1 MKKRCIS
8 LLLVLLMALT
18 LLPTEAL
25 ALLGGSIGNL
35 REVIQPVTIK
45 KEGVDDGSQLYS
57 MKMNNGKLVMFI
69 ATSGPHM
76 GKSVTTSDRGYTA
89 TMDSIRKGVYEK
101 ASFTFSGKSTWFGIN
116 KNLTI
121 RSMEVVDPEKT
132 PELAAFGTAIP
143 TENALVIRYTFDGD
157 NPKVMCFIS
166 YYFVELAPGVAKGT
180 LTDAAQTE
188 DGKTYALAAQAFW
201 CPDVMTDN
209 FDWFVFQWNQEYH
222 GFSRMG
228 HAAAERAAHVK
239 VSRTYES
246 GETTT
251 ATETDITAGMG
262 RVRTGASFFNGAVA
276 EIYSDSYGVDN
287 PFVLVDNENVC
298 RNEAEAPAFVRY
310 DAEGDVL
317 TAWGYTKKLSPD
329 PQDGSRGS
337 AFHIWGYR
345 NVYTKAEAAEQSKVN
360 FTRPDEVII
369 PQDSDKLGIYK
380 SGGSMLALPIR
391 DAAWEQALKKQHG
404 APLYTLRGDFKEG
417 RDDGGKFYEFTTGKV
432 ALTPTVTA
440 TWNSGQHFKVRV
452 DGNGRFTRFDTSA
465 GVEYNTPTF
474 KLYSPVTGM
483 TEAAGLDFDG
493 GEELTLHMKPEK
505 NAVLVFVN
513 IPQVSSHID
522 KAQLKGSG
530 DVVLSGQMGL
540 DLILNCAANE
550 LITLEKLS
558 YGPKGSNN
566 EFQQNGILAKG
577 EISSADLLGL
587 ELGKLKAA
595 INTFDGQEQY
605 DFELELN
612 AFDLFETE
620 AELQLKRLNNG
631 RLAPNN
637 LYFRFATAGGIPIVP
652 PVPTT
657 FIKGGGGG
665 FYGLADTIK
674 GDFVGIPPIRLKLSI
689 KADYV
694 KVIEGWANATVG
706 PGILEYEGENM
717 TIAKM
722 PFLRTFGMHLKL
734 EGEKRGYL
742 GTTYT
747 GLRAGGGMNIKLE
760 APKEPYAFFEVEGSA
775 EASVF
780 GGLDNY
786 KNPNSAYIQLDSR
799 GKINATVKIPER
811 LGKVR
816 FRILKGKKLFNTQ
829 VDFILGT
836 QTAIKVNPGTSFKDA
851 ATSAWK
857 NMSVYGGVSNHGK
870 ILASYYRIYY
880 VIPNHFGG
888 AFHLYKNINNG
899 WSLEG
904 EIERNGWFPSGSR
917 GLQAAA
923 APMTVMMAPLYDG
936 ETEEQVGIAVVETSL
951 YAVSADSVAMMATAL
966 PGGEGGFEQ
975 KIDYNAASGTAAP
988 SPESDLGL
996 MVMPKDGNDLDTL
1009 RKSMKLYEVSDDTSP
1024 KRIELK
1030 ETEYKEGEEAVE
1042 LGDANFTEVEDEG
1055 EDGTLKTG
1063 FLIDLKHMGGTDGK
1077 WKVTADCDFTCQLV
1091 ASAPLTSLELSLNPI
1106 NYEATST
1113 VKNRRDGKT
1122 YAVRYYLDTKAD
1134 GTGEHYFLGMMETA
1148 PYTCEVPK
1156 NGSIAPTGDY
1166 HVTAVLVEKV
1176 VGDFNGDGE
1185 TTEDEYSWVTVDTKT
1200 SAGTVKYT
1208 NNSKPAAPTN
1218 VTIEATGNET
1228 LTAKWD
1234 GVEKADGYRV
1244 TLYYQE
1250 GGTWKQAGA
1259 SYELDN
1265 ADFDKGG
1272 AATVS
1277 GGRYSL
1283 RMTPTVAGNSVTVIK
1298 NEAKP
1303 EESETSC
1310 SGGTSDEAPTNRDY
1324 KVAVEAIRYEESAI
1338 SYENG
1343 GAETE
1348 KANVRYFSDP
1358 TESTVPAYL
1367 PEYKAPEITVT
1378 SGRQTVTLNGA
1389 NGYGEMV
1396 WGEIPDRTL
1405 FTVKSTVD
1413 GTVDRITVTRE
1424 QGKGSFTVSGGGGTW
1439 TVTADAAGRELIA
1452 NSGRVCVVAEK
1463 GKDKT
1468 EYYLRLV
1475 LDDVPPIITV
1485 DAKNVR
1491 ADMTTGAYTVTG
1503 QTEPGLEVIMD
1514 STPELKGRADAEGRF
1529 SLSGTL
1535 PANAESETGFDSIL
1549 ASLTAKD
1556 GAGNEAEP
1564 ASVVI
1569 SARPETQWD
1578 RPAEPET
1585 PPSGGGGR
1593 RGGGSSS
1600 PTIIAI
1606 RSSADAASVT
1616 DYTDGIYG
1624 LTFRSSASF
1633 ASFLGVQ
1640 VDGKTIHPSNY
1651 IAEEGSIVVYLKA
1664 VYLRTLRKGLHTVTI
1679 LSSEGNASMNFTIGG
1694 VNSALTY
1701 DEGIGVYVC
1710 YGALSLAGMLL
1721 LRRRRIRN

>member
-25 ALLGGSIGNL
+25 AMLGGSVGNL

-101 ASFTFSGKSTWFGIN
+101 ASFTFSGKSIRFGIN
-116 KNLTI
+116 KALTI

-180 LTDAAQTE
+180 LTNETQTE

-239 VSRTYES
+239 ISRTYAS

-287 PFVLVDNENVC
+287 PFVLVDNENVR

-310 DAEGDVL
+310 DAEKDVL
-317 TAWGYTKKLSPD
+317 TAWGYTEKLSPD
-329 PQDGSRGS
+329 PQDGFRGG

-380 SGGSMLALPIR
+380 SGGSMLAISITDTAR
-391 DAAWEQALKKQHG
+391 EQVLKKQHG

-452 DGNGRFTRFDTSA
+452 DGNGRFTGFDTSA

-540 DLILNCAANE
+540 DLILNCAADQ

-566 EFQQNGILAKG
+566 EFQQNGILANGK
-577 EISSADLLGL
+577 ISSADLLGL
-587 ELGKLKAA
+587 ELGELEAA
-595 INTFDGQEQY
+595 INTFDGEEQY
-605 DFELELN
+605 DFKLELN
-612 AFDLFETE
+612 AFDLFETK

-674 GDFVGIPPIRLKLSI
+674 GDFVGIPPIQLKLSI

-706 PGILEYEGENM
+706 PGILEYSGTDM

-722 PFLRTFGMHLKL
+722 PFLREFGMRLKL
-734 EGEKRGYL
+734 EGEKRHYL
-742 GTTYT
+742 GKDYT

-780 GGLDNY
+780 GGLDSY
-786 KNPNSAYIQLDSR
+786 KNPTSAYIQLDSR

-811 LGKVR
+811 LGRVR

-836 QTAIKVNPGTSFKDA
+836 QTAMNVAKGTSFKDA
-851 ATSAWK
+851 VTSAWN

-870 ILASYYRIYY
+870 FLASYYRIYY

-899 WSLEG
+899 WTLEG

-951 YAVSADSVAMMATAL
+951 YAVSADSVAMMAMAL
-966 PGGEGGFEQ
+966 PGGGGFEQ
-975 KIDYNAASGTAAP
+975 VIDYNANSAP
-988 SPESDLGL
+988 SSESDLSL
-996 MVMPKDGNDLDTL
+996 MVMLENEGDIDTL
-1009 RKSMKLYEVSDDTSP
+1009 RKTMKLYEVAEDTSLTP
-1024 KRIELK
+1024 IALK
-1030 ETEYKEGEEAVE
+1030 ETEYKEEEEAVE
-1042 LGDANFTEVEDEG
+1042 LGDANFTEVEEG
-1055 EDGTLKTG
+1055 EDGSSKKG
-1063 FLIDLKHMGGTDGK
+1063 FLIDLNHKGIADGK
-1077 WKVTADCDFTCQLV
+1077 WKVMADCDFTCQLV
-1091 ASAPLTSLELSLNPI
+1091 ASAPLTSLELNLSG
-1106 NYEATST
+1106 YTATSI
-1113 VKNRRDGKT
+1113 VQNGREKKT
-1122 YAVRYYLDTKAD
+1122 YAVRYYLDTKED
-1134 GTGEHYFLGMMETA
+1134 RTGEHYFLGMMETA
-1148 PYTCEVPK
+1148 PYTYKVPSE
-1156 NGSIAPTGDY
+1156 GSIAPTGDY
-1166 HVTAVLVEKV
+1166 YVTAVLVEKV
-1176 VGDFNGDGE
+1176 VGDFNGDGK

-1200 SAGTVKYT
+1200 SADKVTYT
-1208 NNSKPAAPTN
+1208 NTSKPAAPKN

-1228 LTAKWD
+1228 LTAAWD
-1234 GVEKADGYRV
+1234 GVADAGGYRV

-1265 ADFDKGG
+1265 ADFTKGG

-1283 RMTPTVAGNSVTVIK
+1283 RMTPTVAGNSVTVSQ
-1298 NEAKP
+1298 NENDPAI
-1303 EESETSC
+1303 SF
-1310 SGGTSDEAPTNRDY
+1310 SGGTSDEAPTNVNY
-1324 KVAVEAIRYEESAI
+1324 KVTVEAIRYEESAI
-1338 SYENG
+1338 NYENE

-1358 TESTVPAYL
+1358 AVSTAVNL
-1367 PEYKAPEITVT
+1367 PKYVAPEITVT
-1378 SGRQTVTLNGA
+1378 SGRQTVMLNGA

-1396 WGEIPDRTL
+1396 WSAIPTETL
-1405 FTVKSTVD
+1405 FTVK
-1413 GTVDRITVTRE
+1413 GAVDRISVTPE
-1424 QGKGSFTVSGGGGTW
+1424 QGSGSFNVSGSGGTW
-1439 TVTADAAGRELIA
+1439 TVTANDAGRELIA

-1491 ADMTTGAYTVTG
+1491 ADMTTGEYTVTG

-1593 RGGGSSS
+1593 RGGGSSF

-1721 LRRRRIRN
+1721 LRRRRIRS

>member
-25 ALLGGSIGNL
+25 AMLGGRVTSL
-35 REVIQPVTIK
+35 REMIQPVTIK
-45 KEGVDDGSQLYS
+45 KEGVEDGSQLYS
-57 MKMNNGKLVMFI
+57 MRMNNGKLVMSI
-69 ATSGPHM
+69 VTSGPHM
-76 GKSVTTSDRGYTA
+76 GKTVTTSDRGYTA
-89 TMDSIRKGVYEK
+89 PMDSIRKGVYEQPMFFFW
-101 ASFTFSGKSTWFGIN
+101 SRNYLGL
-116 KNLTI
+116 LTI
-121 RSMEVVDPEKT
+121 RSMEVVDPDEYGLTMMDDPMPK
-132 PELAAFGTAIP
+132 
-143 TENALVIRYTFDGD
+143 ENALTIKYTFEED
-157 NPKVMCFIS
+157 NPKVACFIS
-166 YYFVELAPGVAKGT
+166 YYFVELAPGVTNGEIQ
-180 LTDAAQTE
+180 DAPE
-188 DGKTYALAAQAFW
+188 EVDGKTYALAAEALW
-201 CPDVMTDN
+201 YPDVAGDT
-209 FDWFVFQWNQEYH
+209 FDMFTFAWNMEYY

-228 HAAAERAAHVK
+228 HAAAGRAAHVK
-239 VSRTYES
+239 ISRDYES
-246 GETTT
+246 T
-251 ATETDITAGMG
+251 AKETDITAGMG
-262 RVRTGASFFNGAVA
+262 QVMMGRDVSNGIM

-287 PFVLVDNENVC
+287 PFVMGGDWRVDANG
-298 RNEAEAPAFVRY
+298 AQAPVSVRY

-317 TAWGYTKKLSPD
+317 TTLAGGGWLEPGGEFQK
-329 PQDGSRGS
+329 RV
-337 AFHIWGYR
+337 FHIWGFR
-345 NVYTKAEAAEQSKVN
+345 DVYTKAEVAEQGGSN
-360 FTRPDEVII
+360 LTQPDEVII
-369 PQDSDKLGIYK
+369 PQASDKLGIYK

-432 ALTPTVTA
+432 ALTPTITA

-452 DGNGRFTRFDTSA
+452 DGNGRFTRFDTSV

-493 GEELTLHMKPEK
+493 GEELTLHMKPDK

-513 IPQVSSHID
+513 IPQVSSHIN
-522 KAQLKGSG
+522 KAELKGSG

-540 DLILNCAANE
+540 DLILNCAADQ

-566 EFQQNGILAKG
+566 EFQQNGILANGK
-577 EISSADLLGL
+577 ISSADLLGL
-587 ELGKLKAA
+587 ELGELEAA
-595 INTFDGQEQY
+595 INTFDGEEQY
-605 DFELELN
+605 DFKLELN
-612 AFDLFETE
+612 AFDLFETK

-674 GDFVGIPPIRLKLSI
+674 GDFVGIPPIQLKLSI

-706 PGILEYEGENM
+706 PGILEYSGTDM

-722 PFLRTFGMHLKL
+722 PFLREFGMRLKL
-734 EGEKRGYL
+734 EGEKRSYL
-742 GTTYT
+742 NETYT

-780 GGLDNY
+780 GGLDSY
-786 KNPNSAYIQLDSR
+786 KNPTSAYIQLDSR
-799 GKINATVKIPER
+799 GKINATVKIPEQ
-811 LGKVR
+811 LGRVR

-836 QTAIKVNPGTSFKDA
+836 QTAMNVAKGTPFKDA
-851 ATSAWK
+851 VTSAWN
-857 NMSVYGGVSNHGK
+857 NMSVYGGVSNQGK
-870 ILASYYRIYY
+870 FLASYYRIYY

-951 YAVSADSVAMMATAL
+951 YAVSADSVAMMAVAL
-966 PGGEGGFEQ
+966 SGGGGFEQ
-975 KIDYNAASGTAAP
+975 EIDYNAASGP
-988 SPESDLGL
+988 SSESDLGL
-996 MVMPKDGNDLDTL
+996 MVMLKDGNDLDTL
-1009 RKSMKLYEVSDDTSP
+1009 RKSMKLYEVADDTTLMP
-1024 KRIELK
+1024 ITLT
-1030 ETEYKEGEEAVE
+1030 ETKYEGEAVN
-1042 LGDANFTEVEDEG
+1042 LAGANFTEVEDEG
-1055 EDGTLKTG
+1055 EDGSSKKG
-1063 FLIDLKHMGGTDGK
+1063 FLIDLNHQGGENGK
-1077 WKVTADCDFTCQLV
+1077 WKVTADCDFTCHLV
-1091 ASAPLTSLELSLNPI
+1091 ASAPLTTLDLKLTG
-1106 NYEATST
+1106 YDATST
-1113 VKNRRDGKT
+1113 VKNERKDKT
-1122 YAVRYYLDTKAD
+1122 YAVRYYLDTKED
-1134 GTGEHYFLGMMETA
+1134 RTGEHYFLDMVEGA
-1148 PYTCEVPK
+1148 GSYTYEVPK
-1156 NGSIAPTGDY
+1156 KGSIAPSGDY
-1166 HVTAVLVEKV
+1166 YVTAVLVEKV
-1176 VGDFNGDGE
+1176 TGDFNGDGK

-1200 SAGTVKYT
+1200 SRGTVKYT
-1208 NNSKPAAPTN
+1208 NTSKPAAPTN
-1218 VTIEATGNET
+1218 VTIETTGNET
-1228 LTAKWD
+1228 LTAEWN
-1234 GVEKADGYRV
+1234 GVADAGGYRV

-1265 ADFDKGG
+1265 ADFTKGG

-1283 RMTPTVAGNSVTVIK
+1283 RMTPTVAGNSVTVSQ
-1298 NEAKP
+1298 NENDPAI
-1303 EESETSC
+1303 SF
-1310 SGGTSDEAPTNRDY
+1310 SGGTSDEAPTNRNY
-1324 KVAVEAIRYEESAI
+1324 KVTVEAICYEETAI
-1338 SYENG
+1338 NYENE
-1343 GAETE
+1343 GAKTE

-1358 TESTVPAYL
+1358 TESTKPAYL
-1367 PEYKAPEITVT
+1367 PKYTAPEITVT
-1378 SGRQTVTLNGA
+1378 GDRQTVTLNGA

-1396 WGEIPDRTL
+1396 WGEEPWGTL
-1405 FTVKSTVD
+1405 FTVTGAVD
-1413 GTVDRITVTRE
+1413 GISVAPE
-1424 QGKGSFTVSGGGGTW
+1424 QGSGRFTVSGGGGTW
-1439 TVTADAAGRELIA
+1439 TVEADAAGEELIA
-1452 NSGRVCVVAEK
+1452 NSGRVRIVAEK
-1463 GKDKT
+1463 GNDRT

-1514 STPELKGRADAEGRF
+1514 STPELKGVADAEGRF

-1578 RPAEPET
+1578 RPPAVPET
-1585 PPSGGGGR
+1585 PSSGGGR
-1593 RGGGSSS
+1593 RSGGSSF

-1606 RSSADAASVT
+1606 RSSDDAASVT

>member
-25 ALLGGSIGNL
+25 AMLGGEVENL
-35 REVIQPVTIK
+35 RDVMQAVTIK

-101 ASFTFSGKSTWFGIN
+101 ASFTFTGKNTWISG

-132 PELAAFGTAIP
+132 PELAAVGTAIP

-166 YYFVELAPGVAKGT
+166 YYFVELAPGVTNGI
-180 LTDAAQTE
+180 LTDEAQTV

-228 HAAAERAAHVK
+228 HAAAGRAAHVK
-239 VSRTYES
+239 ISRDYQD
-246 GETTT
+246 
-251 ATETDITAGMG
+251 AAKETDITAGMG
-262 RVRTGASFFNGAVA
+262 RVSTGASFFNGAVA
-276 EIYSDSYGVDN
+276 EIYSDSYGADN
-287 PFVLVDNENVC
+287 PFVLVDDARVK
-298 RNEAEAPAFVRY
+298 RNEAGAPAFVRY

-317 TAWGYTKKLSPD
+317 TAWGYTEKLSPD
-329 PQDGSRGS
+329 PQDGFRGG

-380 SGGSMLALPIR
+380 SGGSMLAMPITDTAR
-391 DAAWEQALKKQHG
+391 EQVLKRQHG

-440 TWNSGQHFKVRV
+440 SWNSGQHFKVRV

-513 IPQVSSHID
+513 IPQVSSHIN

-530 DVVLSGQMGL
+530 DVVLSGHMGL
-540 DLILNCAANE
+540 NLILNCAADQ

-566 EFQQNGILAKG
+566 EFQQNGILANG
-577 EISSADLLGL
+577 EIETASLLGL
-587 ELGKLKAA
+587 DLGELKAA
-595 INTFDGQEQY
+595 INTFDGEEQY
-605 DFELELN
+605 DFKLKLN
-612 AFDLFETE
+612 AFDLFETK

-637 LYFRFATAGGIPIVP
+637 LYFRLGIAGGIPIVP

-665 FYGLADTIK
+665 FYGLADTIN
-674 GDFVGIPPIRLKLSI
+674 GDFIGIPPIQLKLSI

-722 PFLRTFGMHLKL
+722 PFLETFSMHLKL
-734 EGEKRGYL
+734 EGEKRSYL
-742 GTTYT
+742 GKDYT
-747 GLRAGGGMNIKLE
+747 GLRAGGGMGIKLN

-811 LGKVR
+811 LGRVK

-836 QTAIKVNPGTSFKDA
+836 QTAMNVAKGTSFKDA
-851 ATSAWK
+851 VTSAWN
-857 NMSVYGGVSNHGK
+857 NMSVYGGVSNQGK
-870 ILASYYRIYY
+870 FLASYYRIYY

-888 AFHLYKNINNG
+888 GFHLWKNINNG
-899 WSLEG
+899 WSLEQ
-904 EIERNGWFPSGSR
+904 EIARNGWFPSGSQSLR
-917 GLQAAA
+917 AAA
-923 APMTVMMAPLYDG
+923 APMTVMMAPLYNG

-951 YAVSADSVAMMATAL
+951 YAVSADSVAMMAVAL
-966 PGGEGGFEQ
+966 SGGEGGFEQ
-975 KIDYNAASGTAAP
+975 KIDYNAASGTPGP
-988 SPESDLGL
+988 SSESDLGL
-996 MVMPKDGNDLDTL
+996 MVMPKDGNDLQKL
-1009 RKSMKLYEVSDDTSP
+1009 RDSMKLYEVADDTSP
-1024 KRIELK
+1024 TRIPLK
-1030 ETEYKEGEEAVE
+1030 ETKYDDEAEAIVQQE
-1042 LGDANFTEVEDEG
+1042 TDVNFTEVEDEG
-1055 EDGTLKTG
+1055 EDGTPKTG
-1063 FLIDLKHMGGTDGK
+1063 FLIDLKHDVGTSGK

-1091 ASAPLTSLELSLNPI
+1091 ASAPLTSLELNLTG
-1106 NYEATST
+1106 YEATPT
-1113 VKNRRDGKT
+1113 VKNERKDKT
-1122 YAVRYYLDTKAD
+1122 YAVRYYLDTEPD
-1134 GTGEHYFLGMMETA
+1134 GTGEHYFLGMVETA
-1148 PYTCEVPK
+1148 PYTYKVPSE
-1156 NGSIAPTGDY
+1156 GSIAPTGEY
-1166 HVTAVLVEKV
+1166 FVTAVLVEKV
-1176 VGDFNGDGE
+1176 TGDFNGDGK

-1200 SAGTVKYT
+1200 SAGTVKYE
-1208 NNSKPAAPTN
+1208 NDSKPKSPKN
-1218 VTIEATGNET
+1218 VTIAATGNET
-1228 LTAKWD
+1228 LTAAWD
-1234 GVEKADGYRV
+1234 SVEKADGYRV
-1244 TLYYQE
+1244 TLYYQD
-1250 GGTWKQAGA
+1250 GSGNWKQAGA

-1265 ADFDKGG
+1265 ADFTKGG
-1272 AATVS
+1272 AASKS
-1277 GGRYSL
+1277 GERYSL
-1283 RMTPTVAGNSVTVIK
+1283 RMAPTVAGNSVTVSQ
-1298 NEAKP
+1298 NETDP
-1303 EESETSC
+1303 TISF
-1310 SGGTSDEAPTNRDY
+1310 SGGTSDEAPTNVNY
-1324 KVAVEAIRYEESAI
+1324 KVTVEAIRYEESAI
-1338 SYENG
+1338 NYENV

-1358 TESTVPAYL
+1358 AVSTAVNL
-1367 PEYKAPEITVT
+1367 PKYTAPEITVT
-1378 SGRQTVTLNGA
+1378 GGGRIVTLNGT

-1396 WGEIPDRTL
+1396 WGAVPERTL

-1413 GTVDRITVTRE
+1413 GTVDRITVTPE
-1424 QGKGSFTVSGGGGTW
+1424 QGSGSGSFNVSGSGGTW
-1439 TVTADAAGRELIA
+1439 TVTADDAGRELIA
-1452 NSGRVCVVAEK
+1452 NSGRVCIVAEK
-1463 GKDKT
+1463 GKDRT

-1535 PANAESETGFDSIL
+1535 PANGESETGFDSIL

-1578 RPAEPET
+1578 RPVEPET

-1593 RGGGSSS
+1593 RGGGSSF

>member
-25 ALLGGSIGNL
+25 ALLGGSVGNL
-35 REVIQPVTIK
+35 REVTQPVTIK

-101 ASFTFSGKSTWFGIN
+101 ASFTFSGKSIRFGIN
-116 KNLTI
+116 KALTI

-132 PELAAFGTAIP
+132 PELEAFGTAIP

-180 LTDAAQTE
+180 LTNETQTE

-287 PFVLVDNENVC
+287 PFVLVDNENVH

-310 DAEGDVL
+310 DAEKDVL

-329 PQDGSRGS
+329 PQDGFRGG

-380 SGGSMLALPIR
+380 SGGSMLAISITDTAR
-391 DAAWEQALKKQHG
+391 EQVLKRQHG

-417 RDDGGKFYEFTTGKV
+417 RDDGGKFYEFTSGKV
-432 ALTPTVTA
+432 ALTPTITA

-452 DGNGRFTRFDTSA
+452 DGNGRFTRFDTSV

-540 DLILNCAANE
+540 DLILNCAAEE

-566 EFQQNGILAKG
+566 EFQQNGILANGK
-577 EISSADLLGL
+577 ISSADLLGL
-587 ELGKLKAA
+587 ELGELEAA

-605 DFELELN
+605 DFKLELN
-612 AFDLFETE
+612 AFDLFETK

-665 FYGLADTIK
+665 FYGLADTIN

-734 EGEKRGYL
+734 EGEKRRYL
-742 GTTYT
+742 NKTYT

-786 KNPNSAYIQLDSR
+786 KNPTSAYIQLDSR

-811 LGKVR
+811 LGRVK

-836 QTAIKVNPGTSFKDA
+836 QTAMNVAKGTPFKDA
-851 ATSAWK
+851 VTSAWN
-857 NMSVYGGVSNHGK
+857 NMSVYGGVSNQGK
-870 ILASYYRIYY
+870 FLASYYRIYY

-899 WSLEG
+899 WTLEG

-966 PGGEGGFEQ
+966 PGGGGFYEV
-975 KIDYNAASGTAAP
+975 IDYKAASSTAAP

-996 MVMPKDGNDLDTL
+996 MVMLENEGDLETL
-1009 RKSMKLYEVSDDTSP
+1009 RNSMKLYKVAEDTTP
-1024 KRIELK
+1024 IALK
-1030 ETEYKEGEEAVE
+1030 ETEYKEEEAVE

-1055 EDGTLKTG
+1055 EDGSSKKG
-1063 FLIDLKHMGGTDGK
+1063 FLIDLNHKGNADGK

-1091 ASAPLTSLELSLNPI
+1091 ASAPLTSLDLNLTG
-1106 NYEATST
+1106 YDATST
-1113 VKNRRDGKT
+1113 VQNGRDGKT
-1122 YAVRYYLDTKAD
+1122 YAVRYYLDTEKD
-1134 GTGEHYFLGMMETA
+1134 GTGEHYFLDMMETA
-1148 PYTCEVPK
+1148 PYTYKVPSE
-1156 NGSIAPTGDY
+1156 GSIAPSGEY
-1166 HVTAVLVEKV
+1166 FVTAVLVEKV
-1176 VGDFNGDGE
+1176 DFKANGKE
-1185 TTEDEYSWVTVDTKT
+1185 ESAWVTVDTKP
-1200 SAGTVKYT
+1200 SAGKVIYT
-1208 NNSKPAAPTN
+1208 NTSKPNAPKN
-1218 VTIEATGNET
+1218 VTIAATGNET
-1228 LTAKWD
+1228 LTAEWD

-1250 GGTWKQAGA
+1250 NGTWKQAGA

-1272 AATVS
+1272 AAAMS

-1283 RMTPTVAGNSVTVIK
+1283 RMAPTVAGNSVTVSQ
-1298 NEAKP
+1298 NETDP
-1303 EESETSC
+1303 TISF
-1310 SGGTSDEAPTNRDY
+1310 SGGTSDEAPTNVNY
-1324 KVAVEAIRYEESAI
+1324 KVTVEAIRYEESAI
-1338 SYENG
+1338 NYENG

-1358 TESTVPAYL
+1358 AESSEVNL
-1367 PEYKAPEITVT
+1367 PKYTAPEITVT
-1378 SGRQTVTLNGA
+1378 SDGQIVTLNGA

-1396 WGEIPDRTL
+1396 WGEVPAGTL
-1405 FTVKSTVD
+1405 FTVTGAVD
-1413 GTVDRITVTRE
+1413 GITVTPE
-1424 QGKGSFTVSGGGGTW
+1424 QGGGRFNVSGGSGTW
-1439 TVTADAAGRELIA
+1439 TVTADDAGEALIA
-1452 NSGRVCVVAEK
+1452 NSGRVCIVAQK
-1463 GKDKT
+1463 GNDRT

-1475 LDDVPPIITV
+1475 VDDVPPIITV

-1535 PANAESETGFDSIL
+1535 PANGESETGFDSIL
-1549 ASLTAKD
+1549 ASLTARD

-1578 RPAEPET
+1578 RPVEPET

-1593 RGGGSSS
+1593 RGGRSSF

>member
-25 ALLGGSIGNL
+25 ALLGGSVGNL

-101 ASFTFSGKSTWFGIN
+101 ASFTFSGKSIRFGIN
-116 KNLTI
+116 KALTI

-180 LTDAAQTE
+180 LTNETQTE

-239 VSRTYES
+239 ISRTYES

-287 PFVLVDNENVC
+287 PFVLVDNDNV
-298 RNEAEAPAFVRY
+298 RGNEAEAPAFVRY
-310 DAEGDVL
+310 DAEKDVL
-317 TAWGYTKKLSPD
+317 TAWGYTEKLSPD
-329 PQDGSRGS
+329 PQDGSRGG

-417 RDDGGKFYEFTTGKV
+417 RDDGGKFYEFTSGKV

-440 TWNSGQHFKVRV
+440 SWNSGQHFKVRV
-452 DGNGRFTRFDTSA
+452 DGNGRFTRFDTSV

-493 GEELTLHMKPEK
+493 GEELTLHIKPEK

-513 IPQVSSHID
+513 IPQVSSLIE

-530 DVVLSGQMGL
+530 DVVLSGHMGL
-540 DLILNCAANE
+540 DLILNCAADQ

-566 EFQQNGILAKG
+566 EFQQNGIKANG
-577 EISSADLLGL
+577 EIDTASLLGL

-612 AFDLFETE
+612 AFDLFETK
-620 AELQLKRLNNG
+620 ADLQLKRLNNG

-665 FYGLADTIK
+665 FYGLADTIN
-674 GDFVGIPPIRLKLSI
+674 GDFVGIPPIQLKLSI

-722 PFLRTFGMHLKL
+722 PFLRTFGMRLKL
-734 EGEKRGYL
+734 EGEKRSYL
-742 GTTYT
+742 GKTYT

-780 GGLDNY
+780 GGLDSYKSPNY
-786 KNPNSAYIQLDSR
+786 AYIQLDSR

-811 LGKVR
+811 LGRVK

-836 QTAIKVNPGTSFKDA
+836 QTAMTVAKGTPFKDA
-851 ATSAWK
+851 VTSAWN
-857 NMSVYGGVSNHGK
+857 NMSVYGGVSNQGK
-870 ILASYYRIYY
+870 FLASYYRIYY

-966 PGGEGGFEQ
+966 PGGGGFYEV
-975 KIDYNAASGTAAP
+975 IDYKAASSTATP

-1030 ETEYKEGEEAVE
+1030 ETEYKEEEEAVE

-1055 EDGTLKTG
+1055 EDGTIKKG
-1063 FLIDLKHMGGTDGK
+1063 FLIDLNHKGDKDGK

-1091 ASAPLTSLELSLNPI
+1091 ASAPLTSLELTLNG
-1106 NYEATST
+1106 YEATSK
-1113 VKNRRDGKT
+1113 VKNGRTDKT
-1122 YAVRYYLDTKAD
+1122 YAVRYYLDTEKD
-1134 GTGEHYFLGMMETA
+1134 GTGEHYFLGMVETA
-1148 PYTCEVPK
+1148 PYTYKVPDK
-1156 NGSIAPTGDY
+1156 GSIAPTGEY
-1166 HVTAVLVEKV
+1166 YVTAVLVEKV
-1176 VGDFNGDGE
+1176 DFEASGKKE
-1185 TTEDEYSWVTVDTKT
+1185 SAWVTVDTKT

-1208 NNSKPAAPTN
+1208 NDSKPNKPTN
-1218 VTIEATGNET
+1218 VTIAATGNET
-1228 LTAKWD
+1228 LTAAWD
-1234 GVEKADGYRV
+1234 GVAEADGYRV

-1272 AATVS
+1272 AASKS
-1277 GGRYSL
+1277 GGKYSL
-1283 RMTPTVAGNSVTVIK
+1283 RMAPTVAGNNITVNK
-1298 NEAKP
+1298 NDAKP
-1303 EESETSC
+1303 EESGINL
-1310 SGGTSDEAPTNRDY
+1310 SGGTSDEAPTNVNY
-1324 KVAVEAIRYEESAI
+1324 KVAVEAIRYE
-1338 SYENG
+1338 G
-1343 GAETE
+1343 GAKE
-1348 KANVRYFSDP
+1348 ANVRYFSAP
-1358 TESTVPAYL
+1358 AESSEVNL
-1367 PEYKAPEITVT
+1367 PEYKAPEIIVT
-1378 SGRQTVTLNGA
+1378 SGGQTVKLNGT

-1396 WGEIPDRTL
+1396 WREAPWGTL

-1413 GTVDRITVTRE
+1413 GTVDRITVTPE
-1424 QGKGSFTVSGGGGTW
+1424 QGSGSGSFNVSGSGGTW
-1439 TVTADAAGRELIA
+1439 TVTADDAGRELIA
-1452 NSGRVCVVAEK
+1452 NSGRVCIVAQK
-1463 GKDKT
+1463 GNDRT

-1491 ADMTTGAYTVTG
+1491 ADMKTGEYTVTG

-1578 RPAEPET
+1578 RPPAEPET

-1593 RGGGSSS
+1593 RGGGSSF

>member
-18 LLPTEAL
+18 LLPAEAL
-25 ALLGGSIGNL
+25 ALLGGSVGNL

-101 ASFTFSGKSTWFGIN
+101 ASFTFSGKSIRFGIN
-116 KNLTI
+116 KALTI

-132 PELAAFGTAIP
+132 PELTAFGTAIP

-180 LTDAAQTE
+180 LTNETQTE

-287 PFVLVDNENVC
+287 PFVLVDNENVH
-298 RNEAEAPAFVRY
+298 RNEAEAPVFVRY

-329 PQDGSRGS
+329 PQDGSRGG

-380 SGGSMLALPIR
+380 SGGSMLAMPITDTAR
-391 DAAWEQALKKQHG
+391 EQVLKRQHG

-417 RDDGGKFYEFTTGKV
+417 RDDGGKFYEFTSGKV

-522 KAQLKGSG
+522 KAQMKGSG

-566 EFQQNGILAKG
+566 EFQQNGIKAQG

-612 AFDLFETE
+612 AFELFKTD

-665 FYGLADTIK
+665 FYGLADTIN
-674 GDFVGIPPIRLKLSI
+674 GDFVGIPPIQLKLSI

-706 PGILEYEGENM
+706 PGILEYSGTDM

-722 PFLRTFGMHLKL
+722 PFLREFGMRLKL
-734 EGEKRGYL
+734 EGERRSYL
-742 GTTYT
+742 GKEYT

-811 LGKVR
+811 LGRVK

-836 QTAIKVNPGTSFKDA
+836 QTAMNVAKGTSFKDA
-851 ATSAWK
+851 VTSAWN
-857 NMSVYGGVSNHGK
+857 NMSVYGGVSNQGK
-870 ILASYYRIYY
+870 FLASYYRIYY

-899 WSLEG
+899 WTLEG

-951 YAVSADSVAMMATAL
+951 YAVSADSVAMMAMAL
-966 PGGEGGFEQ
+966 PGGGGFEQ
-975 KIDYNAASGTAAP
+975 VIDYNAASSTAAP

-996 MVMPKDGNDLDTL
+996 MVMLENKDDLDTL
-1009 RKSMKLYEVSDDTSP
+1009 RKSMKLYEVAEDTTLKP
-1024 KRIELK
+1024 IALK

-1055 EDGTLKTG
+1055 EDGTRKTG
-1063 FLIDLKHMGGTDGK
+1063 FLIDLNHKGNADGK

-1091 ASAPLTSLELSLNPI
+1091 ASAPLTTLDLNLTG
-1106 NYEATST
+1106 YDATST
-1113 VKNRRDGKT
+1113 VQNGRDKKT
-1122 YAVRYYLDTKAD
+1122 YAVRYYLDTKED
-1134 GTGEHYFLGMMETA
+1134 RTGEHYFLDMVESA
-1148 PYTCEVPK
+1148 PYTYNVPHE
-1156 NGSIAPTGDY
+1156 GSIAPTGNY

-1176 VGDFNGDGE
+1176 DFKANGKE
-1185 TTEDEYSWVTVDTKT
+1185 ESAWVTVDTKT
-1200 SAGTVKYT
+1200 SADKVTYT
-1208 NNSKPAAPTN
+1208 NTSKPTAPEN
-1218 VTIEATGNET
+1218 VTIAATGNET
-1228 LTAKWD
+1228 LTAEWD
-1234 GVEKADGYRV
+1234 SVADAGGYRV

-1265 ADFDKGG
+1265 ADFTKGG
-1272 AATVS
+1272 AATVN

-1283 RMTPTVAGNSVTVIK
+1283 RMTPTVAGKDVTVIK

-1303 EESETSC
+1303 EESGIDL
-1310 SGGTSDEAPTNRDY
+1310 SGGTSDEAPTNVNY
-1324 KVAVEAIRYEESAI
+1324 KVAVEAIRYEEK
-1338 SYENG
+1338 E
-1343 GAETE
+1343 
-1348 KANVRYFSDP
+1348 ANVRYFSDP
-1358 TESTVPAYL
+1358 AVSTAVNL
-1367 PEYKAPEITVT
+1367 PKYVAPEITVT
-1378 SGRQTVTLNGA
+1378 SGRQIVTLNGG

-1405 FTVKSTVD
+1405 FTVKGEVD
-1413 GTVDRITVTRE
+1413 GITVTPE
-1424 QGKGSFTVSGGGGTW
+1424 QRSGRFTVSGSGGTW
-1439 TVTADAAGRELIA
+1439 TVEANDDGRELIA
-1452 NSGRVCVVAEK
+1452 NSGRVCIVAAK
-1463 GKDKT
+1463 GNDRT

-1514 STPELKGRADAEGRF
+1514 STPALTGRADAEGRF

-1549 ASLTAKD
+1549 ASLTAED

-1578 RPAEPET
+1578 RPPAVPET
-1585 PPSGGGGR
+1585 PSGGGGR
-1593 RGGGSSS
+1593 RGGGSSF

-1606 RSSADAASVT
+1606 RSSDDAASVT

-1721 LRRRRIRN
+1721 LRRRRIRS

>member
-25 ALLGGSIGNL
+25 ALLGGSVGNL

-101 ASFTFSGKSTWFGIN
+101 ASFTFSGKSIRFGIN
-116 KNLTI
+116 KALTI

-180 LTDAAQTE
+180 LTNEAQTE

-251 ATETDITAGMG
+251 AKETDITAGMG

-287 PFVLVDNENVC
+287 PFVLVDNENVR

-329 PQDGSRGS
+329 PQDGFRGG

-380 SGGSMLALPIR
+380 SGGSMLAMPITDTAR
-391 DAAWEQALKKQHG
+391 EQVLKKQHG

-417 RDDGGKFYEFTTGKV
+417 RDDGGKFYEFTSGKV
-432 ALTPTVTA
+432 ALTPTITA

-493 GEELTLHMKPEK
+493 GEELTLHMKPDK

-513 IPQVSSHID
+513 IPQVSSLIE

-540 DLILNCAANE
+540 DLILNCAADQ

-566 EFQQNGILAKG
+566 EFQQNGILANGK
-577 EISSADLLGL
+577 ISSADLLGL
-587 ELGKLKAA
+587 ELGELEAA

-605 DFELELN
+605 DFKLELN
-612 AFDLFETE
+612 AFDLFETK

-665 FYGLADTIK
+665 FYGLADTIN
-674 GDFVGIPPIRLKLSI
+674 GDFVGIPPIQLKLSI

-706 PGILEYEGENM
+706 PGILEYSGTDM

-722 PFLRTFGMHLKL
+722 PFLREFGMRLKL
-734 EGEKRGYL
+734 EGEKRSYL
-742 GTTYT
+742 NKTYT

-786 KNPNSAYIQLDSR
+786 KDPTSAYIQLDSR

-811 LGKVR
+811 LGRVK

-836 QTAIKVNPGTSFKDA
+836 QTAMNVAKGTSFKDA
-851 ATSAWK
+851 VTSAWN

-870 ILASYYRIYY
+870 FLASYYRIYY

-888 AFHLYKNINNG
+888 GFHLWKNINAG
-899 WSLEG
+899 WSLEQ
-904 EIERNGWFPSGSR
+904 EIARNGWFPSGSR
-917 GLQAAA
+917 GLRAAA

-951 YAVSADSVAMMATAL
+951 YAVSADSVAMMAMAL
-966 PGGEGGFEQ
+966 PGGEGFEQ
-975 KIDYNAASGTAAP
+975 EIEYKKVASGTPGP
-988 SPESDLGL
+988 SSESDLGL
-996 MVMPKDGNDLDTL
+996 MVMPENAGDLDKL
-1009 RKSMKLYEVSDDTSP
+1009 RKSMKLYEVAEDTSLTP
-1024 KRIELK
+1024 ITLTEMKDDGKENINIETL
-1030 ETEYKEGEEAVE
+1030 TG
-1042 LGDANFTEVEDEG
+1042 NFTEVEEEG
-1055 EDGTLKTG
+1055 EDGTPKTG
-1063 FLIDLKHMGGTDGK
+1063 FLIDLNHQGGENGK

-1091 ASAPLTSLELSLNPI
+1091 ASAPLTTLDLNLSG
-1106 NYEATST
+1106 YDATSI
-1113 VKNRRDGKT
+1113 VKNGRDGKT
-1122 YAVRYYLDTKAD
+1122 YAVRYYLDTKED
-1134 GTGEHYFLGMMETA
+1134 RTGEHYFLDMVEGA
-1148 PYTCEVPK
+1148 GSYTYEVPK
-1156 NGSIAPTGDY
+1156 NGSIAPTGEY

-1176 VGDFNGDGE
+1176 VGDFDGNGK

-1200 SAGTVKYT
+1200 STDKVTYT
-1208 NNSKPAAPTN
+1208 NNSKPTAPTN

-1250 GGTWKQAGA
+1250 NGTWKQAGA

-1265 ADFDKGG
+1265 ADFTKGG
-1272 AATVS
+1272 AASVN
-1277 GGRYSL
+1277 GRRYSL
-1283 RMTPTVAGNSVTVIK
+1283 RMAPTVAGNSVTVNK
-1298 NEAKP
+1298 NDAKP
-1303 EESETSC
+1303 EESGINL
-1310 SGGTSDEAPTNRDY
+1310 SGGTSDEAPTNVNY
-1324 KVAVEAIRYEESAI
+1324 KVTVEAIRYEESAI
-1338 SYENG
+1338 NYENG
-1343 GAETE
+1343 GAKTE

-1358 TESTVPAYL
+1358 VESTDHAYL
-1367 PEYKAPEITVT
+1367 PKYTAPEITVT

-1396 WGEIPDRTL
+1396 WGEEPWGTL

-1413 GTVDRITVTRE
+1413 GTVDRITVTPE

-1439 TVTADAAGRELIA
+1439 TVKAEDDGMELIA
-1452 NSGRVCVVAEK
+1452 NSGRVCIVAEK

-1514 STPELKGRADAEGRF
+1514 STPELKGTADAEGRF
-1529 SLSGTL
+1529 SLSGKL
-1535 PANAESETGFDSIL
+1535 LANAEGTGFDSIL

-1593 RGGGSSS
+1593 RGGGGSF

-1606 RSSADAASVT
+1606 RSSDDAASVT

-1721 LRRRRIRN
+1721 LRRRRIRS

>member
-25 ALLGGSIGNL
+25 ALLGGSVGNL

-101 ASFTFSGKSTWFGIN
+101 ASFTFSGKSIRFGIN
-116 KNLTI
+116 KALTI

-180 LTDAAQTE
+180 LTNETQTE

-239 VSRTYES
+239 ISRTYES

-251 ATETDITAGMG
+251 AKETDITAGMG

-287 PFVLVDNENVC
+287 PFVLVDNENV
-298 RNEAEAPAFVRY
+298 RMNEAEAPAFVRY

-329 PQDGSRGS
+329 PQDGVRGG

-391 DAAWEQALKKQHG
+391 DAAWEQVLKKQHG

-440 TWNSGQHFKVRV
+440 SWNSGQHFKVRV

-566 EFQQNGILAKG
+566 EFQQNGILANGK
-577 EISSADLLGL
+577 ISSADLLGL
-587 ELGKLKAA
+587 ELGELEAA

-605 DFELELN
+605 DFKLELN
-612 AFDLFETE
+612 AFDLFETK

-665 FYGLADTIK
+665 FYGLADTIN
-674 GDFVGIPPIRLKLSI
+674 GDFVGIPPIQLKLSI

-706 PGILEYEGENM
+706 PGILEYSGTDM

-722 PFLRTFGMHLKL
+722 PFLREFGMRLKL
-734 EGEKRGYL
+734 EGEKRSYL
-742 GTTYT
+742 GKDYT

-786 KNPNSAYIQLDSR
+786 KSPNSAYIQLDSR

-811 LGKVR
+811 LGRVR

-836 QTAIKVNPGTSFKDA
+836 QTAMNVAKGTPFKDA
-851 ATSAWK
+851 VTSAWN
-857 NMSVYGGVSNHGK
+857 NMSVYGGVSNQGK
-870 ILASYYRIYY
+870 FLASYYRIFY

-888 AFHLYKNINNG
+888 GFHLWKNINAG
-899 WSLEG
+899 WSLEK
-904 EIERNGWFPSGSR
+904 EIAMNGWYPSGSR

-951 YAVSADSVAMMATAL
+951 YAVSADSVAMMAVAL
-966 PGGEGGFEQ
+966 PGGAGFYEE
-975 KIDYNAASGTAAP
+975 IEYNVPSGTPGP
-988 SPESDLGL
+988 SSESDLGL
-996 MVMPKDGNDLDTL
+996 MVMPKDNADLDKL
-1009 RKSMKLYEVSDDTSP
+1009 RNSMKLYEVADDTSLTP
-1024 KRIELK
+1024 ITLTEMKDDGK
-1030 ETEYKEGEEAVE
+1030 ETINIKTLTG
-1042 LGDANFTEVEDEG
+1042 NFTEVEEEG

-1063 FLIDLKHMGGTDGK
+1063 FLIDLSHQGGENGK

-1091 ASAPLTSLELSLNPI
+1091 ASAPLTTLDLKLTG
-1106 NYEATST
+1106 YDATST
-1113 VKNRRDGKT
+1113 VQNGRDKKT
-1122 YAVRYYLDTKAD
+1122 YAVRYYLDTKED
-1134 GTGEHYFLGMMETA
+1134 RTGEHYFLDMVESA
-1148 PYTCEVPK
+1148 PYTYNVPDE
-1156 NGSIAPTGDY
+1156 GSIAPSGEY
-1166 HVTAVLVEKV
+1166 FVTAVLVEKV
-1176 VGDFNGDGE
+1176 VGDFDGNGK

-1200 SAGTVKYT
+1200 STDKVTYT
-1208 NNSKPAAPTN
+1208 NNSKPTAPTN

-1250 GGTWKQAGA
+1250 NGTWKQAGA

-1265 ADFDKGG
+1265 ADFTKGG

-1283 RMTPTVAGNSVTVIK
+1283 RMTPTVAGNSVTVSQ
-1298 NEAKP
+1298 NENDP
-1303 EESETSC
+1303 TISF
-1310 SGGTSDEAPTNRDY
+1310 SGGTSDEAPTNVNY
-1324 KVAVEAIRYEESAI
+1324 KVTVEAIRYEEK
-1338 SYENG
+1338 E
-1343 GAETE
+1343 
-1348 KANVRYFSDP
+1348 ANVRYFSDP
-1358 TESTVPAYL
+1358 AVSTAVNL
-1367 PEYKAPEITVT
+1367 PKYVAPEITVT
-1378 SGRQTVTLNGA
+1378 SGGRAVTLNGT

-1396 WGEIPDRTL
+1396 WGEVPERTL
-1405 FTVKSTVD
+1405 FTVTGAVD
-1413 GTVDRITVTRE
+1413 GISVTPE

-1439 TVTADAAGRELIA
+1439 TVEADAAGEELIA
-1452 NSGRVCVVAEK
+1452 NSGRVRIVAEK
-1463 GKDKT
+1463 GNDRT

-1514 STPELKGRADAEGRF
+1514 STPALTGRADAEGRF

-1535 PANAESETGFDSIL
+1535 LANAESETGFDSIL

-1578 RPAEPET
+1578 RPPAVPET
-1585 PPSGGGGR
+1585 PSSGGGGR
-1593 RGGGSSS
+1593 RSGGSSF

-1721 LRRRRIRN
+1721 LRRRRIRS

>member
-25 ALLGGSIGNL
+25 ALLGGSVGNL

-101 ASFTFSGKSTWFGIN
+101 ASFTFSGKSIRFGIN
-116 KNLTI
+116 KALTI

-180 LTDAAQTE
+180 LTNETQTE

-246 GETTT
+246 GETPT
-251 ATETDITAGMG
+251 AKETDITAGMG

-287 PFVLVDNENVC
+287 PFVLVDNENVR

-310 DAEGDVL
+310 DAEKDVL
-317 TAWGYTKKLSPD
+317 TAWGYTEKLSPD
-329 PQDGSRGS
+329 PQDGFRGG

-440 TWNSGQHFKVRV
+440 SWNSGQHFKVRV

-540 DLILNCAANE
+540 DLILNCAANQ

-566 EFQQNGILAKG
+566 EFQQNGILANG
-577 EISSADLLGL
+577 EIDTASLLGL
-587 ELGKLKAA
+587 ELGELEAA

-605 DFELELN
+605 DFKLELN
-612 AFDLFETE
+612 AFDLFETK

-665 FYGLADTIK
+665 FYGLADTIN
-674 GDFVGIPPIRLKLSI
+674 GDFVGIPPIQLKLSI

-722 PFLRTFGMHLKL
+722 PFLRTFGMRLKL
-734 EGEKRGYL
+734 EGEKRSYL
-742 GTTYT
+742 STTYT

-780 GGLDNY
+780 GGLDDY

-811 LGKVR
+811 LGRVK
-816 FRILKGKKLFNTQ
+816 FRILKGKKLLNTQ

-836 QTAIKVNPGTSFKDA
+836 QTAMTVAKGTSFKDA
-851 ATSAWK
+851 VTSAWN

-870 ILASYYRIYY
+870 FLASYYRIFY

-888 AFHLYKNINNG
+888 GFHLWKNINAG
-899 WSLEG
+899 WSLEQ
-904 EIERNGWFPSGSR
+904 EIAKNGWYPSGSR

-951 YAVSADSVAMMATAL
+951 YAVSADSVAMMAVAL
-966 PGGEGGFEQ
+966 PGGEGFYEDIEY
-975 KIDYNAASGTAAP
+975 KVPSGIPGP
-988 SPESDLGL
+988 SSESDLGL
-996 MVMPKDGNDLDTL
+996 MVMPKDNADLDKL
-1009 RKSMKLYEVSDDTSP
+1009 RKSMKLYEVAEDTSLKP
-1024 KRIELK
+1024 ITLTEMKDDGKENINIETL
-1030 ETEYKEGEEAVE
+1030 TG
-1042 LGDANFTEVEDEG
+1042 NFTEVEEEG

-1063 FLIDLKHMGGTDGK
+1063 FLINLNHQGGENGK

-1091 ASAPLTSLELSLNPI
+1091 ASAPLTTLDLKLSGN
-1106 NYEATST
+1106 NATSM
-1113 VKNRRDGKT
+1113 VQNGRDGKT
-1122 YAVRYYLDTKAD
+1122 YAVRYYLDTEED
-1134 GTGEHYFLGMMETA
+1134 RTGEHYFLDMVEGAA
-1148 PYTCEVPK
+1148 PYTYEVPK
-1156 NGSIAPTGDY
+1156 KGSIAPTGNY

-1176 VGDFNGDGE
+1176 TGDFNGDGK

-1200 SAGTVKYT
+1200 SSGTVKYT
-1208 NNSKPAAPTN
+1208 NTSKPTAPTN

-1228 LTAKWD
+1228 LTAEWN
-1234 GVEKADGYRV
+1234 GVADAGGYRV

-1265 ADFDKGG
+1265 ADFTKGG

-1277 GGRYSL
+1277 GGKYSL
-1283 RMTPTVAGNSVTVIK
+1283 RMTPTVAGNNITVNK
-1298 NEAKP
+1298 NDAKP
-1303 EESETSC
+1303 EESGINL
-1310 SGGTSDEAPTNRDY
+1310 SGGTSDEAPTNVNY
-1324 KVAVEAIRYEESAI
+1324 KVAVEAIHYEESAI
-1338 SYENG
+1338 SYENE
-1343 GAETE
+1343 GAKKE

-1358 TESTVPAYL
+1358 VESTDSAYL
-1367 PEYKAPEITVT
+1367 PKYEAPEITVT
-1378 SGRQTVTLNGA
+1378 SDRQIVTLNGT

-1405 FTVKSTVD
+1405 FTVKGEVD
-1413 GTVDRITVTRE
+1413 GITVTPE
-1424 QGKGSFTVSGGGGTW
+1424 QGSGRFTVSGGGGTW
-1439 TVTADAAGRELIA
+1439 TVEANDDGRELIA
-1452 NSGRVCVVAEK
+1452 NSGRVRIVAQK
-1463 GKDKT
+1463 GNDRT

-1503 QTEPGLEVIMD
+1503 QTEPGLVVTMD
-1514 STPELKGRADAEGRF
+1514 STPELKGTADAEGRF

-1535 PANAESETGFDSIL
+1535 PASAEGSETKFDSIL
-1549 ASLTAKD
+1549 ASLTAED

-1578 RPAEPET
+1578 RPPAVPET
-1585 PPSGGGGR
+1585 PSGGGGR
-1593 RGGGSSS
+1593 RGGGSSF

-1606 RSSADAASVT
+1606 RSSDDAASVT

>member
-18 LLPTEAL
+18 LLPAEAL
-25 ALLGGSIGNL
+25 ALLGGSVGNL

-69 ATSGPHM
+69 ATSGPHI

-116 KNLTI
+116 KALTI

-132 PELAAFGTAIP
+132 PELEAFGTAIP

-166 YYFVELAPGVAKGT
+166 YYFVELAPGVTNGI
-180 LTDAAQTE
+180 LTDEAQTV

-239 VSRTYES
+239 ISRDYQD
-246 GETTT
+246 
-251 ATETDITAGMG
+251 AAKETDITAGMG

-287 PFVLVDNENVC
+287 PFVLVDNENVS

-329 PQDGSRGS
+329 PQDGSRGG

-380 SGGSMLALPIR
+380 SGGSMLAMPITDTAR
-391 DAAWEQALKKQHG
+391 EQVLKRQHG

-417 RDDGGKFYEFTTGKV
+417 RDDGGKFYEFISGKV

-522 KAQLKGSG
+522 KAQMKGSG

-540 DLILNCAANE
+540 NLILNCAANE

-558 YGPKGSNN
+558 YGPKGINN
-566 EFQQNGILAKG
+566 EFQQNGIKAQG

-587 ELGKLKAA
+587 DLGELKAA

-605 DFELELN
+605 DFKLELN
-612 AFDLFETE
+612 AFELFETE

-674 GDFVGIPPIRLKLSI
+674 GDFVGIPPIQLKLSI

-706 PGILEYEGENM
+706 PGILEYSGTDM

-722 PFLRTFGMHLKL
+722 PFLREFGMRLKL
-734 EGEKRGYL
+734 EGERRSYL
-742 GTTYT
+742 GKEYT

-780 GGLDNY
+780 GGLDSY

-811 LGKVR
+811 LGRVR

-836 QTAIKVNPGTSFKDA
+836 QTAMNVAKGTPFKDA
-851 ATSAWK
+851 VTSAWN

-870 ILASYYRIYY
+870 FLASYYRIYY

-888 AFHLYKNINNG
+888 GFHLWKNINNG
-899 WSLEG
+899 WSLEQ
-904 EIERNGWFPSGSR
+904 EIARNGWFPSGSQSLR
-917 GLQAAA
+917 AAA

-951 YAVSADSVAMMATAL
+951 YAVSADSVAMMAMAL
-966 PGGEGGFEQ
+966 PGGEGFEQ
-975 KIDYNAASGTAAP
+975 EIEYKKVASGTSGP
-988 SPESDLGL
+988 SSESDLGL
-996 MVMPKDGNDLDTL
+996 MVMPENAADLDKL
-1009 RKSMKLYEVSDDTSP
+1009 RNSMKLYEVAEDTSLTP
-1024 KRIELK
+1024 ITLTEMKDDGKENINIETL
-1030 ETEYKEGEEAVE
+1030 TG
-1042 LGDANFTEVEDEG
+1042 NFTEVEDEG
-1055 EDGTLKTG
+1055 EDGTPKTG
-1063 FLIDLKHMGGTDGK
+1063 FLIDLSHTGGTDGK

-1091 ASAPLTSLELSLNPI
+1091 ASAPLTTLELSLN
-1106 NYEATST
+1106 NYDATSI
-1113 VKNRRDGKT
+1113 VKNGRTDKT
-1122 YAVRYYLDTKAD
+1122 YAVRYYLDTEKD
-1134 GTGEHYFLGMMETA
+1134 GTGEHYFLDMMETA
-1148 PYTCEVPK
+1148 PYAYKVPPT
-1156 NGSIAPTGDY
+1156 GSIAPTGNY

-1176 VGDFNGDGE
+1176 TGDFNGDGK

-1200 SAGTVKYT
+1200 STDKVTYT
-1208 NNSKPAAPTN
+1208 NNSKPTAPKN
-1218 VTIEATGNET
+1218 VTIAATGNET

-1250 GGTWKQAGA
+1250 NGTWKQAGA

-1265 ADFDKGG
+1265 ADFTKGG

-1283 RMTPTVAGNSVTVIK
+1283 RMTPTVAGNSVTVNK
-1298 NEAKP
+1298 NDAKP
-1303 EESETSC
+1303 EESGINL
-1310 SGGTSDEAPTNRDY
+1310 SGGTSDEAPTNVNY
-1324 KVAVEAIRYEESAI
+1324 KVAVEAICYEENAI
-1338 SYENG
+1338 NYENE
-1343 GAETE
+1343 GAKTE

-1358 TESTVPAYL
+1358 TESTKPAYL

-1378 SGRQTVTLNGA
+1378 SGGQIVTLNGT

-1396 WGEIPDRTL
+1396 WREAPWGTL
-1405 FTVKSTVD
+1405 FTVT
-1413 GTVDRITVTRE
+1413 GTVEKITVEPE
-1424 QGKGSFTVSGGGGTW
+1424 QGSGSGSFNVSGGSGTW
-1439 TVTADAAGRELIA
+1439 TVTADDAGRELIA
-1452 NSGRVCVVAEK
+1452 NSGRVCIVAEK
-1463 GKDKT
+1463 GNDRT

-1514 STPELKGRADAEGRF
+1514 
-1529 SLSGTL
+1529 GT
-1535 PANAESETGFDSIL
+1535 
-1549 ASLTAKD
+1549 
-1556 GAGNEAEP
+1556 
-1564 ASVVI
+1564 
-1569 SARPETQWD
+1569 
-1578 RPAEPET
+1578 PET

-1593 RGGGSSS
+1593 RGGGSSF

-1606 RSSADAASVT
+1606 RSSDDAASVT

>member
-25 ALLGGSIGNL
+25 AMLGSSVGSL
-35 REVIQPVTIK
+35 RDVIQPVTIK
-45 KEGVDDGSQLYS
+45 KEGVEDGSQLYS
-57 MKMNNGKLVMFI
+57 MRMNNGKLVMSI

-89 TMDSIRKGVYEK
+89 PMDSIRKGVYEQPMFFFW
-101 ASFTFSGKSTWFGIN
+101 SRNYLGL
-116 KNLTI
+116 LTI
-121 RSMEVVDPEKT
+121 RSMEVVDPDEYGLTMMDNPMPK
-132 PELAAFGTAIP
+132 
-143 TENALVIRYTFDGD
+143 ENALTIKYTFEED
-157 NPKVMCFIS
+157 NPKVACFIS
-166 YYFVELAPGVAKGT
+166 YYFVELEPGVTNGIVPDMK
-180 LTDAAQTE
+180 E
-188 DGKTYALAAQAFW
+188 EVDGKTYALAAQALW
-201 CPDVMTDN
+201 YPDVAGDT
-209 FDWFVFQWNQEYH
+209 FDMFTFAWNMEYY

-228 HAAAERAAHVK
+228 HAAAGRAAHVK
-239 VSRTYES
+239 ISRDY
-246 GETTT
+246 GHT
-251 ATETDITAGMG
+251 AKETDITAGMG
-262 RVRTGASFFNGAVA
+262 QVMMGRDVSNGIM

-287 PFVLVDNENVC
+287 PFVLGGDWRVNDNG
-298 RNEAEAPAFVRY
+298 AQAPVSVRY

-317 TAWGYTKKLSPD
+317 TTLAGGGWLEPEGERQK
-329 PQDGSRGS
+329 RV
-337 AFHIWGYR
+337 FHIWGFR
-345 NVYTKAEAAEQSKVN
+345 DVYTKAEVAEQGGSN
-360 FTRPDEVII
+360 LTQPDEVII
-369 PQDSDKLGIYK
+369 PQNSDKLGIYK

-417 RDDGGKFYEFTTGKV
+417 RDDGGKFYEFTSGKV

-440 TWNSGQHFKVRV
+440 SWNSGQHFKVRV
-452 DGNGRFTRFDTSA
+452 DGNGRFTGFDISA
-465 GVEYNTPTF
+465 GVGYNTPTF
-474 KLYSPVTGM
+474 RLYSPVTGM

-493 GEELTLHMKPEK
+493 GEELTLHIKPEK

-513 IPQVSSHID
+513 IPQVSSHIN

-540 DLILNCAANE
+540 DLILNCAADQ

-566 EFQQNGILAKG
+566 EFQQNGILANGK
-577 EISSADLLGL
+577 ISSADLLGL
-587 ELGKLKAA
+587 ELGELEAA

-605 DFELELN
+605 DFKLELN
-612 AFDLFETE
+612 AFDLFETK

-665 FYGLADTIK
+665 FYGLADTIN
-674 GDFVGIPPIRLKLSI
+674 GDFVGIPPIQLKLSI

-706 PGILEYEGENM
+706 PGILEYSGTDM

-722 PFLRTFGMHLKL
+722 PFLREFGMHLKL
-734 EGEKRGYL
+734 EGEKRKYL
-742 GTTYT
+742 NKTYT

-786 KNPNSAYIQLDSR
+786 KDPTSAYIQLDSR

-851 ATSAWK
+851 ATSAWN

-870 ILASYYRIYY
+870 FLASYYRIYY

-888 AFHLYKNINNG
+888 GFHLWKNINAG
-899 WSLEG
+899 WSLEE
-904 EIERNGWFPSGSR
+904 EIARNGWYPSGSR

-951 YAVSADSVAMMATAL
+951 YAVSADSVAMMAVAL
-966 PGGEGGFEQ
+966 PGGEGFEQ
-975 KIDYNAASGTAAP
+975 EIDYNAASGTSGP
-988 SPESDLGL
+988 SSESDLGL
-996 MVMPKDGNDLDTL
+996 MVMPENAADLDKL
-1009 RKSMKLYEVSDDTSP
+1009 RNSMKLYEVAEDASP
-1024 KRIELK
+1024 TRIPLK
-1030 ETEYKEGEEAVE
+1030 ETKYDDEAETIVQQE
-1042 LGDANFTEVEDEG
+1042 TDVNFTEVEDEG
-1055 EDGTLKTG
+1055 EDGTIKTG
-1063 FLIDLKHMGGTDGK
+1063 FLIDLKHDVGTSGK

-1091 ASAPLTSLELSLNPI
+1091 ASAPLTSLELRLN
-1106 NYEATST
+1106 NYEATSA
-1113 VKNRRDGKT
+1113 VKNGRTDKT
-1122 YAVRYYLDTKAD
+1122 YAVRYYLDTKED
-1134 GTGEHYFLGMMETA
+1134 RTGEHYFLDMVETA
-1148 PYTCEVPK
+1148 PYTYKVPSE
-1156 NGSIAPTGDY
+1156 GSIAPSGEY
-1166 HVTAVLVEKV
+1166 FVTAVLVEKV
-1176 VGDFNGDGE
+1176 TGDFNGDGK

-1200 SAGTVKYT
+1200 STDKVTYT
-1208 NNSKPAAPTN
+1208 NNSKPTAPTN

-1250 GGTWKQAGA
+1250 NGTWKQAGA

-1265 ADFDKGG
+1265 ADFTKGG
-1272 AATVS
+1272 AASVS

-1283 RMTPTVAGNSVTVIK
+1283 RMTPTVAGNSVTVSQ
-1298 NEAKP
+1298 NENDP
-1303 EESETSC
+1303 TISF
-1310 SGGTSDEAPTNRDY
+1310 SGGTSDEAPTNVNY
-1324 KVAVEAIRYEESAI
+1324 KVAVEAIRYE
-1338 SYENG
+1338 G
-1343 GAETE
+1343 GAKE
-1348 KANVRYFSDP
+1348 ANVRYFSDP
-1358 TESTVPAYL
+1358 TPSTAVNL
-1367 PEYKAPEITVT
+1367 PEYTAPEITVT
-1378 SGRQTVTLNGA
+1378 SGGRTVTLNGD

-1396 WGEIPDRTL
+1396 WSEIPAGTL
-1405 FTVKSTVD
+1405 FTVKGEV
-1413 GTVDRITVTRE
+1413 GGITVTAE
-1424 QGKGSFTVSGGGGTW
+1424 QGKGRFTVSGSGGTW
-1439 TVTADAAGRELIA
+1439 TVTADAAGEELIA
-1452 NSGRVCVVAEK
+1452 NSGRVCIVAEK

-1491 ADMTTGAYTVTG
+1491 ADMNTGAYTVTG

-1514 STPELKGRADAEGRF
+1514 STPELKGTADAEGRF

-1535 PANAESETGFDSIL
+1535 PASAEGSETKFDSIL
-1549 ASLTAKD
+1549 ASLTARD

-1578 RPAEPET
+1578 RPVEPET

-1593 RGGGSSS
+1593 RGGGSSF

>member
-25 ALLGGSIGNL
+25 AMLGGEVESL
-35 REVIQPVTIK
+35 REAIQPVTIK

-69 ATSGPHM
+69 ATSGPHI

-116 KNLTI
+116 KALTI

-166 YYFVELAPGVAKGT
+166 YYFVELAPGVTNGI
-180 LTDAAQTE
+180 LTDEAQTV
-188 DGKTYALAAQAFW
+188 DGKTYALVAQAFW

-239 VSRTYES
+239 ISRDYQD
-246 GETTT
+246 
-251 ATETDITAGMG
+251 AAKETDITAGMG
-262 RVRTGASFFNGAVA
+262 RVRTGASFSNGAVA

-287 PFVLVDNENVC
+287 PFVLVDNERVR

-317 TAWGYTKKLSPD
+317 TAWGYTEKLSPD
-329 PQDGSRGS
+329 PQDGFRGG

-380 SGGSMLALPIR
+380 SGGSMLAMPITDTAR
-391 DAAWEQALKKQHG
+391 EQVLKRQHG

-417 RDDGGKFYEFTTGKV
+417 RDDGGKFYEFTSGKV
-432 ALTPTVTA
+432 ALTPTITA

-493 GEELTLHMKPEK
+493 GEELTLHIKPEK

-540 DLILNCAANE
+540 NLILNCAADQ

-566 EFQQNGILAKG
+566 EFQQNGILANGK
-577 EISSADLLGL
+577 ISSADLLGL
-587 ELGKLKAA
+587 DLGELKAA

-605 DFELELN
+605 DFELKLN
-612 AFDLFETE
+612 AFELFETE

-637 LYFRFATAGGIPIVP
+637 LYFQFATAGGIPIVP

-665 FYGLADTIK
+665 FYGLADTIN

-706 PGILEYEGENM
+706 PGYLEYSGTDM
-717 TIAKM
+717 TIARM
-722 PFLRTFGMHLKL
+722 PFLREFGMHLKL
-734 EGEKRGYL
+734 EGEKRRYL
-742 GTTYT
+742 GKDYT

-786 KNPNSAYIQLDSR
+786 KKPNSAYIQLDSR

-811 LGKVR
+811 LGRVK

-836 QTAIKVNPGTSFKDA
+836 QTAMNVAKGTSFKDA
-851 ATSAWK
+851 VTSAWN
-857 NMSVYGGVSNHGK
+857 NMSVYGGVSNQGK
-870 ILASYYRIYY
+870 FLASYYRIYY

-899 WSLEG
+899 WTLEG

-951 YAVSADSVAMMATAL
+951 YAVSADSVAMMAMAL
-966 PGGEGGFEQ
+966 PSGEGGFEQ
-975 KIDYNAASGTAAP
+975 KIDYNANSAP
-988 SPESDLGL
+988 SSESDLSL
-996 MVMPKDGNDLDTL
+996 MVMLENAGDIDTL
-1009 RKSMKLYEVSDDTSP
+1009 RKSMKLYEVSDDTMP
-1024 KRIELK
+1024 PTRIPLK
-1030 ETEYKEGEEAVE
+1030 ETKYDDEAEAIVQQE
-1042 LGDANFTEVEDEG
+1042 TDVNFTEVEDEG
-1055 EDGTLKTG
+1055 EDGTIKTG
-1063 FLIDLKHMGGTDGK
+1063 FLIDLKHDVGTSGK

-1106 NYEATST
+1106 NYEATPI
-1113 VKNRRDGKT
+1113 VKNGRADKT
-1122 YAVRYYLDTKAD
+1122 YAVRYYLDTEPD
-1134 GTGEHYFLGMMETA
+1134 GTGEHYFLDMVETA
-1148 PYTCEVPK
+1148 PYTYEVPK
-1156 NGSIAPTGDY
+1156 NGSIAPTRDY

-1176 VGDFNGDGE
+1176 VGDFNGDGK

-1200 SAGTVKYT
+1200 SADKVIYT
-1208 NNSKPAAPTN
+1208 NTSKPNKPTN

-1234 GVEKADGYRV
+1234 SVEKADGYRV

-1265 ADFDKGG
+1265 ADFTKGG
-1272 AATVS
+1272 AASVN
-1277 GGRYSL
+1277 GRRYSL
-1283 RMTPTVAGNSVTVIK
+1283 RMAPTVAGNSVTVNK
-1298 NEAKP
+1298 NDAKP
-1303 EESETSC
+1303 EESGINL
-1310 SGGTSDEAPTNRDY
+1310 SGGTSDEAPTNVNY
-1324 KVAVEAIRYEESAI
+1324 KVAVEAIRYEENAI
-1338 SYENG
+1338 NYENE
-1343 GAETE
+1343 GAKTE

-1358 TESTVPAYL
+1358 TESTAVNL
-1367 PEYKAPEITVT
+1367 PKYVAPEITVT
-1378 SGRQTVTLNGA
+1378 SGRQIVTLNGT

-1396 WGEIPDRTL
+1396 WGEVPERTL

-1413 GTVDRITVTRE
+1413 GTVDRITVTPE

-1439 TVTADAAGRELIA
+1439 TVKADDAGRELIA
-1452 NSGRVCVVAEK
+1452 NSGRVCIVAEK

-1514 STPELKGRADAEGRF
+1514 STPELKGTADAEGRF
-1529 SLSGTL
+1529 SLSGKL
-1535 PANAESETGFDSIL
+1535 LANAEGTGFDSIL

-1593 RGGGSSS
+1593 RGGGGSF

-1721 LRRRRIRN
+1721 LRRRRIRS

>member
-25 ALLGGSIGNL
+25 ALLGGSVGNL

-69 ATSGPHM
+69 ATSGPHI

-101 ASFTFSGKSTWFGIN
+101 ASFTFSGKSIRFGIN
-116 KNLTI
+116 KALTI

-180 LTDAAQTE
+180 LTNETQTE

-251 ATETDITAGMG
+251 AKETDITAGMG

-287 PFVLVDNENVC
+287 PFVLVDNENVR

-310 DAEGDVL
+310 DAEKDVL
-317 TAWGYTKKLSPD
+317 TAWGYTEKLSPS
-329 PQDGSRGS
+329 PEHSRVGG

-380 SGGSMLALPIR
+380 SGGSMLALPITDTAR
-391 DAAWEQALKKQHG
+391 EQVLKRQHG

-417 RDDGGKFYEFTTGKV
+417 RDDGGKFYEFTSGKV

-440 TWNSGQHFKVRV
+440 SWNSGQHFKVRV

-493 GEELTLHMKPEK
+493 GEELTLHMKPDK

-540 DLILNCAANE
+540 NLILNCAANE

-566 EFQQNGILAKG
+566 EFQQNGILANG

-612 AFDLFETE
+612 AFELFKTD

-665 FYGLADTIK
+665 FYGLADTIN

-706 PGILEYEGENM
+706 PGYLEYSGTDM
-717 TIAKM
+717 TIARM
-722 PFLRTFGMHLKL
+722 PFLREFGMHLKL
-734 EGEKRGYL
+734 EGEKRRYL
-742 GTTYT
+742 NKDYT
-747 GLRAGGGMNIKLE
+747 GLRAGGGMKIKLE
-760 APKEPYAFFEVEGSA
+760 APKEPYAFFEVDGSA

-780 GGLDNY
+780 GGLDSY
-786 KNPNSAYIQLDSR
+786 KNPTSAYIQLDSR

-811 LGKVR
+811 LGRVK

-836 QTAIKVNPGTSFKDA
+836 QTAMNVAKGTPFKDA
-851 ATSAWK
+851 VTSAWN
-857 NMSVYGGVSNHGK
+857 NMSVYGGVSNQGK
-870 ILASYYRIYY
+870 FLASYYRIYY

-899 WSLEG
+899 WTLEG

-966 PGGEGGFEQ
+966 PGGGGFEQ
-975 KIDYNAASGTAAP
+975 VIDYNAASSTAAP

-996 MVMPKDGNDLDTL
+996 MVMLENKDDLDTL
-1009 RKSMKLYEVSDDTSP
+1009 RKSMKLYEVAEDTTLKP
-1024 KRIELK
+1024 IALK

-1055 EDGTLKTG
+1055 EDGSSKKG
-1063 FLIDLKHMGGTDGK
+1063 FLIDLNHKGIADGK

-1091 ASAPLTSLELSLNPI
+1091 ASAPLTTLELSLTG
-1106 NYEATST
+1106 YDATST
-1113 VKNRRDGKT
+1113 VKNPRKDKT

-1134 GTGEHYFLGMMETA
+1134 GTGEHYFLDMVETA
-1148 PYTCEVPK
+1148 PYTYKVPSE
-1156 NGSIAPTGDY
+1156 GSIAPSGEY
-1166 HVTAVLVEKV
+1166 HVTAVLVERVKV
-1176 VGDFNGDGE
+1176 EGVVNANGE
-1185 TTEDEYSWVTVDTKT
+1185 QEYAWVTVDTQV
-1200 SAGTVKYT
+1200 SADKVIYT
-1208 NNSKPAAPTN
+1208 NTSKPATPKN
-1218 VTIEATGNET
+1218 VTIAATGNET
-1228 LTAKWD
+1228 LTAEWD

-1272 AATVS
+1272 AASKS
-1277 GGRYSL
+1277 GGKYSL
-1283 RMTPTVAGNSVTVIK
+1283 RMTPTVAGKDVTVIK

-1303 EESETSC
+1303 EESGINL
-1310 SGGTSDEAPTNRDY
+1310 SGGTSDEAPTNVNY
-1324 KVAVEAIRYEESAI
+1324 KVAVEAIRYEENAI
-1338 SYENG
+1338 NYENG

-1358 TESTVPAYL
+1358 AVSTAVNL
-1367 PEYKAPEITVT
+1367 PKYVAPEITVT

-1396 WGEIPDRTL
+1396 WSEVPEGTL
-1405 FTVKSTVD
+1405 FTVKGAV
-1413 GTVDRITVTRE
+1413 GGITVTPE
-1424 QGKGSFTVSGGGGTW
+1424 QGSGRFNVSGGSGTW
-1439 TVTADAAGRELIA
+1439 TVTANDDGRELIA
-1452 NSGRVCVVAEK
+1452 NSGRVCIVAAK
-1463 GKDKT
+1463 GNDRT

-1514 STPELKGRADAEGRF
+1514 STPALTGRADAEGRF

-1535 PANAESETGFDSIL
+1535 LANAEGTGFDSIL

-1593 RGGGSSS
+1593 RGGGSSF

-1721 LRRRRIRN
+1721 LRRRRIRD

>member
-25 ALLGGSIGNL
+25 ALLGGSVGNL

-101 ASFTFSGKSTWFGIN
+101 ASFTFSGKSIRFGIN
-116 KNLTI
+116 KALTI

-180 LTDAAQTE
+180 LTNETQTE

-239 VSRTYES
+239 ISRTYES

-251 ATETDITAGMG
+251 AKETDITAGMG

-287 PFVLVDNENVC
+287 PFVLVDNENVR

-310 DAEGDVL
+310 DAEKDVL
-317 TAWGYTKKLSPD
+317 TAWGYTEKLSPD
-329 PQDGSRGS
+329 PQDGFRGG

-380 SGGSMLALPIR
+380 SGGSMLAMPITDTAR
-391 DAAWEQALKKQHG
+391 EQVLKRQHG

-440 TWNSGQHFKVRV
+440 SWNSGQHFKVRV
-452 DGNGRFTRFDTSA
+452 DGNGRFTRFDISA

-493 GEELTLHMKPEK
+493 GEELTLHMKPDK

-522 KAQLKGSG
+522 KAQMKGSG

-540 DLILNCAANE
+540 NLILNCAANE

-566 EFQQNGILAKG
+566 EFQQNGIKAQG

-587 ELGKLKAA
+587 DLGELKAA

-605 DFELELN
+605 DFELKLN
-612 AFDLFETE
+612 AFELFETE

-637 LYFRFATAGGIPIVP
+637 LYFQFATAGGIPIVP

-665 FYGLADTIK
+665 FYGLADTIN
-674 GDFVGIPPIRLKLSI
+674 GDFVGIPPIQLKLSI

-706 PGILEYEGENM
+706 PGILEYSGTDM

-722 PFLRTFGMHLKL
+722 PFLREFGMRLKL
-734 EGEKRGYL
+734 EGERRSYL
-742 GTTYT
+742 GKEYT

-811 LGKVR
+811 LGRVK

-836 QTAIKVNPGTSFKDA
+836 QTAMNVAKGTSFKDA
-851 ATSAWK
+851 VTSAWN

-870 ILASYYRIYY
+870 FLASYYRIYY

-917 GLQAAA
+917 GLRAAA

-951 YAVSADSVAMMATAL
+951 YAVSADSVAMMAMAL
-966 PGGEGGFEQ
+966 PGGEGFEQ
-975 KIDYNAASGTAAP
+975 EIEYKKVASGTSGP
-988 SPESDLGL
+988 SSESDLGL
-996 MVMPKDGNDLDTL
+996 MVMLENEDDLDKL
-1009 RKSMKLYEVSDDTSP
+1009 RDTMKLYEVADDTSLTP
-1024 KRIELK
+1024 ITLK
-1030 ETEYKEGEEAVE
+1030 ETDYDGEAVN
-1042 LGDANFTEVEDEG
+1042 LAGANFTEVEDEG
-1055 EDGTLKTG
+1055 EDGTRKTG
-1063 FLIDLKHMGGTDGK
+1063 FLIDLNHKGNADGK

-1091 ASAPLTSLELSLNPI
+1091 ASAPLTTLELSLTG
-1106 NYEATST
+1106 YDATST
-1113 VKNRRDGKT
+1113 VKNGRDGKT
-1122 YAVRYYLDTKAD
+1122 YAVRYYLDTKPD
-1134 GTGEHYFLGMMETA
+1134 GTGEHYFLDMVEGA
-1148 PYTCEVPK
+1148 GLYTYEVPK
-1156 NGSIAPTGDY
+1156 NGSIAPTRDY

-1176 VGDFNGDGE
+1176 VGDFNDDGE

-1208 NNSKPAAPTN
+1208 NTSKPNKPTN
-1218 VTIEATGNET
+1218 VTIAATGNET
-1228 LTAKWD
+1228 LTAAWD
-1234 GVEKADGYRV
+1234 SVADADGYRV
-1244 TLYYQE
+1244 TLYYQD
-1250 GGTWKQAGA
+1250 GSGNWKQAGA

-1265 ADFDKGG
+1265 ADFTKGG
-1272 AATVS
+1272 AASKS
-1277 GGRYSL
+1277 GEKYSL
-1283 RMTPTVAGNSVTVIK
+1283 RMAPTVAGNSVTVIK
-1298 NEAKP
+1298 NEKKP

-1324 KVAVEAIRYEESAI
+1324 KVAVEAICYEENAI

-1343 GAETE
+1343 GAKTE

-1358 TESTVPAYL
+1358 VESTIPAYL

-1378 SGRQTVTLNGA
+1378 GGGQTVTLNGT

-1396 WGEIPDRTL
+1396 WGEVPERTL
-1405 FTVKSTVD
+1405 FTVKGEVN
-1413 GTVDRITVTRE
+1413 GITVTPE
-1424 QGKGSFTVSGGGGTW
+1424 QGKGKFTVSGGGGTW
-1439 TVTADAAGRELIA
+1439 TVEADDAGRELIA
-1452 NSGRVCVVAEK
+1452 NSGRVCIVAEK
-1463 GKDKT
+1463 GNDRT

-1514 STPELKGRADAEGRF
+1514 STPALTGRADAEGRF

-1535 PANAESETGFDSIL
+1535 PANEQSETGFDSIL
-1549 ASLTAKD
+1549 ASLTARD

-1593 RGGGSSS
+1593 RGGGSSF

>member
-18 LLPTEAL
+18 LLPAEAL
-25 ALLGGSIGNL
+25 ALLGGSVGNL

-69 ATSGPHM
+69 ATSGPHI

-89 TMDSIRKGVYEK
+89 TMDSIRKGVYEQPMFFFW
-101 ASFTFSGKSTWFGIN
+101 SRNYLGL
-116 KNLTI
+116 LTI
-121 RSMEVVDPEKT
+121 RSMEVVDPDEYGLTMMDNPMPK
-132 PELAAFGTAIP
+132 
-143 TENALVIRYTFDGD
+143 ENALTIKYTFEED
-157 NPKVMCFIS
+157 NPKVACFIS
-166 YYFVELAPGVAKGT
+166 YYFVELEPGVTNGIVPDMK
-180 LTDAAQTE
+180 E
-188 DGKTYALAAQAFW
+188 EVDGKTYALAAQALW
-201 CPDVMTDN
+201 YPDVAGDT
-209 FDWFVFQWNQEYH
+209 FDMFTFAWNMEYY

-228 HAAAERAAHVK
+228 HAAAGRAAHVK
-239 VSRTYES
+239 ISRDY
-246 GETTT
+246 GHT
-251 ATETDITAGMG
+251 AKETDITAGMG
-262 RVRTGASFFNGAVA
+262 QVMMGRDVSNGIM

-287 PFVLVDNENVC
+287 PFVLGGDWRVDDNG
-298 RNEAEAPAFVRY
+298 AQAPVSVRY
-310 DAEGDVL
+310 DAEGDIL
-317 TAWGYTKKLSPD
+317 TTLAGGGWLEPEGERQK
-329 PQDGSRGS
+329 RV
-337 AFHIWGYR
+337 FHIWGYR

-380 SGGSMLALPIR
+380 SGGSMLAISITDTAR
-391 DAAWEQALKKQHG
+391 EQVLKKQHG

-513 IPQVSSHID
+513 IPQVSSHIN

-540 DLILNCAANE
+540 NLILNCAANE

-566 EFQQNGILAKG
+566 EFQQNGIKAQG

-587 ELGKLKAA
+587 ELGELKAA
-595 INTFDGQEQY
+595 INTFDGEEQY
-605 DFELELN
+605 DFELKLN
-612 AFDLFETE
+612 AFDLFETK

-734 EGEKRGYL
+734 EGEKRSYL
-742 GTTYT
+742 NKTYT

-811 LGKVR
+811 LGKVK

-836 QTAIKVNPGTSFKDA
+836 QTAMNVAKGTPFKDA
-851 ATSAWK
+851 VTSAWN

-888 AFHLYKNINNG
+888 GFHLWKNINNG
-899 WSLEG
+899 WSLEQ
-904 EIERNGWFPSGSR
+904 EIARNGWFPSGSQSLR
-917 GLQAAA
+917 AAA

-951 YAVSADSVAMMATAL
+951 YAVSADSVAMMAVAL
-966 PGGEGGFEQ
+966 PGGEGFYEV
-975 KIDYNAASGTAAP
+975 IDYNAASGTPGP
-988 SPESDLGL
+988 SSESDLGL

-1009 RKSMKLYEVSDDTSP
+1009 RKSMKLYEVSDDTTPP
-1024 KRIELK
+1024 KPITLK
-1030 ETEYKEGEEAVE
+1030 ETKYDDEAEAIVQQE
-1042 LGDANFTEVEDEG
+1042 TDVNFTEVEDEG
-1055 EDGTLKTG
+1055 EDGTPKTG
-1063 FLIDLKHMGGTDGK
+1063 FLIDLKHDVGTSGK
-1077 WKVTADCDFTCQLV
+1077 WKVMADCDFTCQLV
-1091 ASAPLTSLELSLNPI
+1091 ASAPLTSLELNLTGYN
-1106 NYEATST
+1106 ATPT
-1113 VKNRRDGKT
+1113 VQNGRTDKT
-1122 YAVRYYLDTKAD
+1122 YAVRYYLDTEPD
-1134 GTGEHYFLGMMETA
+1134 GTGEHYFLGMEETA
-1148 PYTCEVPK
+1148 PYTYKVPSE
-1156 NGSIAPTGDY
+1156 GSIAPTREY

-1176 VGDFNGDGE
+1176 VGDFDGDGK

-1200 SAGTVKYT
+1200 STNKVTYT
-1208 NNSKPAAPTN
+1208 NTSKPTAPTN
-1218 VTIEATGNET
+1218 VTIAATGNET

-1234 GVEKADGYRV
+1234 SVEKADGYRV

-1265 ADFDKGG
+1265 ADFTKGG
-1272 AATVS
+1272 AASKS
-1277 GGRYSL
+1277 GGKYSL
-1283 RMTPTVAGNSVTVIK
+1283 RMAPTVAGNSVTVSQ
-1298 NEAKP
+1298 NETDP
-1303 EESETSC
+1303 TISF
-1310 SGGTSDEAPTNRDY
+1310 SGGTSDEAPTNVNY
-1324 KVAVEAIRYEESAI
+1324 KVTVEAIRYEESAI

-1358 TESTVPAYL
+1358 TESTAVNL
-1367 PEYKAPEITVT
+1367 PKYTAPEITVT
-1378 SGRQTVTLNGA
+1378 GGGRTVTLNGT
-1389 NGYGEMV
+1389 NGYDEMV
-1396 WGEIPDRTL
+1396 WSEVPERTL
-1405 FTVKSTVD
+1405 FTVT
-1413 GTVDRITVTRE
+1413 GTVEKITVEPE
-1424 QGKGSFTVSGGGGTW
+1424 QGSGSGSFNVSGGSGTW
-1439 TVTADAAGRELIA
+1439 TVEADAAGEELIA
-1452 NSGRVCVVAEK
+1452 NSGRVRIVAEK
-1463 GKDKT
+1463 GKDRT

-1503 QTEPGLEVIMD
+1503 QTEPGLVVTMD
-1514 STPELKGRADAEGRF
+1514 STPELKGTADAEGRF

-1535 PANAESETGFDSIL
+1535 PASAEGSETKFDSIL
-1549 ASLTAKD
+1549 ASLTARD

-1578 RPAEPET
+1578 RPPAVPET

-1593 RGGGSSS
+1593 RGGGSSF

>member
-25 ALLGGSIGNL
+25 AMLGGSVTSL
-35 REVIQPVTIK
+35 RDVIQPVTIK

-57 MKMNNGKLVMFI
+57 MKMNNGKLVMSI

-89 TMDSIRKGVYEK
+89 PMDSIRKGVYEQPMFFFW
-101 ASFTFSGKSTWFGIN
+101 SSNYLGL
-116 KNLTI
+116 LTI
-121 RSMEVVDPEKT
+121 RSMEVVDPDEYGLTMMDDPMPK
-132 PELAAFGTAIP
+132 
-143 TENALVIRYTFDGD
+143 ENALTIKYTFEEDS
-157 NPKVMCFIS
+157 PKVACFIS
-166 YYFVELAPGVAKGT
+166 YYFVELAPGVTNGEVPDDIQDEKWKV
-180 LTDAAQTE
+180 
-188 DGKTYALAAQAFW
+188 DGKTYALAAEALW
-201 CPDVMTDN
+201 YPDVAGDTFGMFT
-209 FDWFVFQWNQEYH
+209 FAWNMEYY

-228 HAAAERAAHVK
+228 HAAAGRAAHVK
-239 VSRTYES
+239 ISRDYNS
-246 GETTT
+246 T
-251 ATETDITAGMG
+251 AKETDITAGMG
-262 RVRTGASFFNGAVA
+262 QVMMGQDEPNSIM

-287 PFVLVDNENVC
+287 PFVMGGDLRVGANG
-298 RNEAEAPAFVRY
+298 AQAPVSVRY

-317 TAWGYTKKLSPD
+317 TTLAGGGWLEPEGERQK
-329 PQDGSRGS
+329 RV
-337 AFHIWGYR
+337 FHIWGFR
-345 NVYTKAEAAEQSKVN
+345 DVYTKAEVAEQGGSN
-360 FTRPDEVII
+360 LTQPDEVII
-369 PQDSDKLGIYK
+369 PQNSDKLGIYK

-404 APLYTLRGDFKEG
+404 APLYTLRGEFKEG
-417 RDDGGKFYEFTTGKV
+417 RDDGGKFYEFTTGSV

-440 TWNSGQHFKVRV
+440 SWNSGQHFKVRV

-465 GVEYNTPTF
+465 GVGYNTPTF

-483 TEAAGLDFDG
+483 TEAAGLNFDG
-493 GEELTLHMKPEK
+493 GEELTLHMKPDK

-566 EFQQNGILAKG
+566 EFQQNGILANG

-612 AFDLFETE
+612 AFELFKTD

-665 FYGLADTIK
+665 FYGLADTIN

-706 PGILEYEGENM
+706 PGYLEYSGTDM
-717 TIAKM
+717 TIARM
-722 PFLRTFGMHLKL
+722 PFLREFGMHLKL
-734 EGEKRGYL
+734 EGEKRHYL
-742 GTTYT
+742 GKDYT

-760 APKEPYAFFEVEGSA
+760 APKEPYAFFEVDGSA

-786 KNPNSAYIQLDSR
+786 KSPNSAYIQLDSR

-811 LGKVR
+811 LGRVR

-836 QTAIKVNPGTSFKDA
+836 QTAMNVAKGTSFKDA
-851 ATSAWK
+851 VTSAWN

-888 AFHLYKNINNG
+888 GFHLWKNINNG

-904 EIERNGWFPSGSR
+904 EIEKNQWFPSGSR

-951 YAVSADSVAMMATAL
+951 YAVSADSVAMMAVAL
-966 PGGEGGFEQ
+966 SGGEGGFEQ
-975 KIDYNAASGTAAP
+975 KIDYNANSAP
-988 SPESDLGL
+988 SSESDLSL
-996 MVMPKDGNDLDTL
+996 MVMLENEGDIDTL
-1009 RKSMKLYEVSDDTSP
+1009 RKSMKLYEVSDDTTPP
-1024 KRIELK
+1024 KPIALK
-1030 ETEYKEGEEAVE
+1030 ETKYDDEAEAIEQQEQDV
-1042 LGDANFTEVEDEG
+1042 NFTEVEEG
-1055 EDGTLKTG
+1055 EDGSSKKG
-1063 FLIDLKHMGGTDGK
+1063 FLIDLNHKGDKDGK

-1091 ASAPLTSLELSLNPI
+1091 ASAPLTTLELSLNPI

-1113 VKNRRDGKT
+1113 VKNGREGKT
-1122 YAVRYYLDTKAD
+1122 YAVRYYLDTEKD
-1134 GTGEHYFLGMMETA
+1134 GTGEHYFLDMMETA
-1148 PYTCEVPK
+1148 PYTYKVPSE
-1156 NGSIAPTGDY
+1156 GSIAPTGDY

-1176 VGDFNGDGE
+1176 TGDFNGDGK

-1200 SAGTVKYT
+1200 SADKVIYT
-1208 NNSKPAAPTN
+1208 NTSKPNKPTN
-1218 VTIEATGNET
+1218 VTIAATGNET
-1228 LTAKWD
+1228 LTATWD
-1234 GVEKADGYRV
+1234 SVEKADGYRV

-1250 GGTWKQAGA
+1250 NGAWKQAGA

-1272 AATVS
+1272 AASKS
-1277 GGRYSL
+1277 GGKYSL
-1283 RMTPTVAGNSVTVIK
+1283 RMAPTVAGNSVTVSQ
-1298 NEAKP
+1298 NETNP
-1303 EESETSC
+1303 TISF
-1310 SGGTSDEAPTNRDY
+1310 SGGTSDEAPTNVNY
-1324 KVAVEAIRYEESAI
+1324 KVTVEAIRYEESAI
-1338 SYENG
+1338 NYENG

-1358 TESTVPAYL
+1358 AVSSEVNL
-1367 PEYKAPEITVT
+1367 PKYVAPEITVT
-1378 SGRQTVTLNGA
+1378 SGGREIKLNGT

-1396 WGEIPDRTL
+1396 WSEIPAGTL
-1405 FTVKSTVD
+1405 FTVRGTVD
-1413 GTVDRITVTRE
+1413 GTVDRITVTPER
-1424 QGKGSFTVSGGGGTW
+1424 GKGSFTVSGSGGTW
-1439 TVTADAAGRELIA
+1439 TVTADAAGEELIA
-1452 NSGRVCVVAEK
+1452 NSGRVCIVAEK
-1463 GKDKT
+1463 GNDKT

-1549 ASLTAKD
+1549 ASLTAED

-1578 RPAEPET
+1578 RPPAVPET
-1585 PPSGGGGR
+1585 PSGGGGR
-1593 RGGGSSS
+1593 RGGGSSF

-1606 RSSADAASVT
+1606 RSSDDAASVT

-1721 LRRRRIRN
+1721 LRRRRIRS

>member
-25 ALLGGSIGNL
+25 AMLGGSVTSL
-35 REVIQPVTIK
+35 RDVIQPVTIK
-45 KEGVDDGSQLYS
+45 KEGVEDGSQLYS
-57 MKMNNGKLVMFI
+57 MRMNNGKLVMSI

-76 GKSVTTSDRGYTA
+76 GKTVTTSDRGYTA
-89 TMDSIRKGVYEK
+89 PMDSIRKGVYEQPMFFFW
-101 ASFTFSGKSTWFGIN
+101 SRNYLGL
-116 KNLTI
+116 LTI
-121 RSMEVVDPEKT
+121 RSMEVVDPDEYGLTMMDDPMPK
-132 PELAAFGTAIP
+132 
-143 TENALVIRYTFDGD
+143 ENALTIKYTFEED
-157 NPKVMCFIS
+157 NPKVACFIS
-166 YYFVELAPGVAKGT
+166 YYFVELAPGVTNGEIQ
-180 LTDAAQTE
+180 DAPE
-188 DGKTYALAAQAFW
+188 EVDGKTYALAAEALW
-201 CPDVMTDN
+201 YPDVAGDT
-209 FDWFVFQWNQEYH
+209 FDMFTFAWNMEYY

-228 HAAAERAAHVK
+228 HAAAGRAAHVK
-239 VSRTYES
+239 ISRDYES
-246 GETTT
+246 T
-251 ATETDITAGMG
+251 AKETDITAGMG
-262 RVRTGASFFNGAVA
+262 QVMMGRDVSNGIT

-287 PFVLVDNENVC
+287 PFVMGGDWRVDVNG
-298 RNEAEAPAFVRY
+298 AQAPISVRY

-317 TAWGYTKKLSPD
+317 TTLAGGGWLEPGGEFRK
-329 PQDGSRGS
+329 RV
-337 AFHIWGYR
+337 FHIWGFR
-345 NVYTKAEAAEQSKVN
+345 DVYTKAEVAEQGGSN
-360 FTRPDEVII
+360 LTQPDEVII
-369 PQDSDKLGIYK
+369 PQASDKLGIYK

-440 TWNSGQHFKVRV
+440 SWNSGQHFKVRV
-452 DGNGRFTRFDTSA
+452 DGNGRFTRFDISA

-474 KLYSPVTGM
+474 RLYSPVTGM

-513 IPQVSSHID
+513 IPQVSSQID

-530 DVVLSGQMGL
+530 DVVLSGHMGL
-540 DLILNCAANE
+540 NLILNCAADQ

-558 YGPKGSNN
+558 YGPKGRNN
-566 EFQQNGILAKG
+566 EFQQNGILANGKI
-577 EISSADLLGL
+577 ETASLLGL
-587 ELGKLKAA
+587 ELGELEAA
-595 INTFDGQEQY
+595 INTFDGEEQY
-605 DFELELN
+605 DFKLELN
-612 AFDLFETE
+612 AFDLFETK

-665 FYGLADTIK
+665 FYGLADTIN
-674 GDFVGIPPIRLKLSI
+674 GDFTGIPPIRLKLSI

-734 EGEKRGYL
+734 EGEKRRYL
-742 GTTYT
+742 STTYT

-786 KNPNSAYIQLDSR
+786 KSPNSAYIQLDSR

-811 LGKVR
+811 LGKIR

-836 QTAIKVNPGTSFKDA
+836 QTAMNVAKGTPFKDA
-851 ATSAWK
+851 VTSAWN
-857 NMSVYGGVSNHGK
+857 NMSVYGGVSNQGK
-870 ILASYYRIYY
+870 FLASYYRIYY

-951 YAVSADSVAMMATAL
+951 YAVSEESFALMAREL
-966 PGGEGGFEQ
+966 RGGEGGFEQ
-975 KIDYNAASGTAAP
+975 KIDYNANSAP

-996 MVMPKDGNDLDTL
+996 MVMLKDGNDLDTL
-1009 RKSMKLYEVSDDTSP
+1009 RDSMKLYKVADDTSLTP
-1024 KRIELK
+1024 ITLK
-1030 ETEYKEGEEAVE
+1030 ETEYKEKEEAVE
-1042 LGDANFTEVEDEG
+1042 LGDANFTEVEEG
-1055 EDGTLKTG
+1055 EDGSSKKG
-1063 FLIDLKHMGGTDGK
+1063 FLIDLNHKGDKDGK

-1091 ASAPLTSLELSLNPI
+1091 ASAPLTTLELSLN
-1106 NYEATST
+1106 NYDATSI
-1113 VKNRRDGKT
+1113 VKNGRTDKT
-1122 YAVRYYLDTKAD
+1122 YAVRYYLDTKED
-1134 GTGEHYFLGMMETA
+1134 RTGEHYFLDMMETA
-1148 PYTCEVPK
+1148 PYTYEVPSE
-1156 NGSIAPTGDY
+1156 GSIAPTRDY

-1176 VGDFNGDGE
+1176 TGDFNGDGK

-1208 NNSKPAAPTN
+1208 NDSKPNPPKN
-1218 VTIEATGNET
+1218 VTIAATGNET
-1228 LTAKWD
+1228 LTAAWD
-1234 GVEKADGYRV
+1234 SVEKADGYRV

-1272 AATVS
+1272 AASKS
-1277 GGRYSL
+1277 GGKYSL
-1283 RMTPTVAGNSVTVIK
+1283 RMTPTVAGNNITVNK
-1298 NEAKP
+1298 NDAKP
-1303 EESETSC
+1303 EESGINL
-1310 SGGTSDEAPTNRDY
+1310 SGGTSDEAPTNVNY
-1324 KVAVEAIRYEESAI
+1324 KVAVEAIRYEENAI
-1338 SYENG
+1338 NYENE
-1343 GAETE
+1343 GAKTE
-1348 KANVRYFSDP
+1348 KANVRYFSEP
-1358 TESTVPAYL
+1358 VESTVSAYL

-1378 SGRQTVTLNGA
+1378 SGGREIKLNGA

-1396 WGEIPDRTL
+1396 WGEIPAGTL
-1405 FTVKSTVD
+1405 FTVKGEVD
-1413 GTVDRITVTRE
+1413 GITVTPE
-1424 QGKGSFTVSGGGGTW
+1424 QGKGRFTVSGGGGTW
-1439 TVTADAAGRELIA
+1439 TVTADDAGEELIA
-1452 NSGRVCVVAEK
+1452 NSGRVCIVAEK
-1463 GKDKT
+1463 GNDRT

-1514 STPELKGRADAEGRF
+1514 GTPETPLTGRADAEGRF

-1535 PANAESETGFDSIL
+1535 PKNAEDETKFDSIL
-1549 ASLTAKD
+1549 ASLTARD

-1578 RPAEPET
+1578 RPPAVPET
-1585 PPSGGGGR
+1585 PSSGGGGR
-1593 RGGGSSS
+1593 RSGGSSF

-1721 LRRRRIRN
+1721 LRRRRIRS

>member
-25 ALLGGSIGNL
+25 ALLGGSVGNL

-101 ASFTFSGKSTWFGIN
+101 ASFTFSGKSIRFGIN
-116 KNLTI
+116 KALTI

-180 LTDAAQTE
+180 LTNETQTE

-251 ATETDITAGMG
+251 AKETDITAGMG

-287 PFVLVDNENVC
+287 PFVLVDNENVR

-310 DAEGDVL
+310 DAEKDVL
-317 TAWGYTKKLSPD
+317 TAWGYTEKLSPS
-329 PQDGSRGS
+329 PEHSFFGS

-493 GEELTLHMKPEK
+493 GEELTLHMKPDK

-540 DLILNCAANE
+540 DLILNCAADQ

-706 PGILEYEGENM
+706 PGILEYSGTDM

-722 PFLRTFGMHLKL
+722 PFLREFGMRLKL
-734 EGEKRGYL
+734 EGEKRRYL
-742 GTTYT
+742 STTYT

-780 GGLDNY
+780 GGLDSY
-786 KNPNSAYIQLDSR
+786 KNPTSAYIQLDSR

-836 QTAIKVNPGTSFKDA
+836 QTAMTVAKGTSFKDA
-851 ATSAWK
+851 VTSAWN

-870 ILASYYRIYY
+870 FLASYYRIYY

-888 AFHLYKNINNG
+888 GFHLWKNINAG
-899 WSLEG
+899 WSLEE
-904 EIERNGWFPSGSR
+904 EIARNGWFPSGSR

-951 YAVSADSVAMMATAL
+951 YAVSADSVAMMAMAL
-966 PGGEGGFEQ
+966 PGGGGFEQ
-975 KIDYNAASGTAAP
+975 EIEYKKVASGTSGP
-988 SPESDLGL
+988 SSESDLGL
-996 MVMPKDGNDLDTL
+996 MVMLENEGDLEKL
-1009 RKSMKLYEVSDDTSP
+1009 RNSMKLYKVADDATP
-1024 KRIELK
+1024 TLIPLK
-1030 ETEYKEGEEAVE
+1030 ETKYGTQEAIEQQDPDV
-1042 LGDANFTEVEDEG
+1042 NFTEVEDG
-1055 EDGTLKTG
+1055 EDGSSKTG
-1063 FLIDLKHMGGTDGK
+1063 FLIDLKHQGNADGK

-1091 ASAPLTSLELSLNPI
+1091 ASAPLTTLDLNLSGYDATPI
-1106 NYEATST
+1106 
-1113 VKNRRDGKT
+1113 VKNGRTDKT
-1122 YAVRYYLDTKAD
+1122 YAVRYYLDTEAD

-1148 PYTCEVPK
+1148 PYTYEVPK

-1166 HVTAVLVEKV
+1166 YVTAVLVEKV
-1176 VGDFNGDGE
+1176 VGDFDGNGK

-1200 SAGTVKYT
+1200 SADKVTYT
-1208 NNSKPAAPTN
+1208 NTSKPNKPTN
-1218 VTIEATGNET
+1218 VTIAATGNET
-1228 LTAKWD
+1228 LTAEWD

-1272 AATVS
+1272 AASKS
-1277 GGRYSL
+1277 GGKYSL
-1283 RMTPTVAGNSVTVIK
+1283 RMAPTVAGNSVTVIK

-1303 EESETSC
+1303 EDSGINL

-1324 KVAVEAIRYEESAI
+1324 KVAVEAIRYEEK
-1338 SYENG
+1338 E
-1343 GAETE
+1343 
-1348 KANVRYFSDP
+1348 ANVRYFSDP
-1358 TESTVPAYL
+1358 TESTIPAYL
-1367 PEYKAPEITVT
+1367 PEYVAPEITVT
-1378 SGRQTVTLNGA
+1378 SGGREIKLNGA

-1396 WGEIPDRTL
+1396 WSTIPTGTL
-1405 FTVKSTVD
+1405 FTVKGEVD
-1413 GTVDRITVTRE
+1413 GITVTPE
-1424 QGKGSFTVSGGGGTW
+1424 QRSGRFTVAGGGGTW
-1439 TVTADAAGRELIA
+1439 TVTANDDGRELIA
-1452 NSGRVCVVAEK
+1452 NSGRVRIVAEK
-1463 GKDKT
+1463 GNDRT

-1503 QTEPGLEVIMD
+1503 QTEPGLVVTMD
-1514 STPELKGRADAEGRF
+1514 STPELKGVADAEGRF

-1535 PANAESETGFDSIL
+1535 PASAEGSETKFDSIL
-1549 ASLTAKD
+1549 ASLTAED

-1564 ASVVI
+1564 VSVVI

-1578 RPAEPET
+1578 RPPAVPET
-1585 PPSGGGGR
+1585 PSGGGGR
-1593 RGGGSSS
+1593 RSGGSSF

-1606 RSSADAASVT
+1606 RSSDDAASVT

-1721 LRRRRIRN
+1721 LRRRRIRS

>member
-25 ALLGGSIGNL
+25 ALLGGSVGNL

-101 ASFTFSGKSTWFGIN
+101 ASFTFSGKSIRFGIN
-116 KNLTI
+116 KALTI

-157 NPKVMCFIS
+157 DPKVMCFIS

-180 LTDAAQTE
+180 LTNETQTE

-239 VSRTYES
+239 ISRTYAS

-251 ATETDITAGMG
+251 AKETDITAGMG

-287 PFVLVDNENVC
+287 PFVLVDNENV
-298 RNEAEAPAFVRY
+298 RGNEAEAPAFVRY

-317 TAWGYTKKLSPD
+317 TAWGYTEKLSPS
-329 PQDGSRGS
+329 PEHSRVGG

-380 SGGSMLALPIR
+380 SGGSMLAMPITDTAR
-391 DAAWEQALKKQHG
+391 EQVLKKQHG

-440 TWNSGQHFKVRV
+440 SWNSGQHFKVRV

-513 IPQVSSHID
+513 IPQVSSHIN
-522 KAQLKGSG
+522 KAELKGSG

-540 DLILNCAANE
+540 DLILNCAADQ

-566 EFQQNGILAKG
+566 EFQQNGILANGK
-577 EISSADLLGL
+577 ISSADLLGL
-587 ELGKLKAA
+587 ELGELEAA

-605 DFELELN
+605 DFKLELN
-612 AFDLFETE
+612 AFDLFETK

-722 PFLRTFGMHLKL
+722 PFLRTFGMRLKL

-780 GGLDNY
+780 GGLDSY
-786 KNPNSAYIQLDSR
+786 KNPTSAYIQLDSR

-836 QTAIKVNPGTSFKDA
+836 QTAMNVAKGTSFKDA
-851 ATSAWK
+851 VTSAWN

-888 AFHLYKNINNG
+888 GFHLWKNINAG
-899 WSLEG
+899 WSLEK
-904 EIERNGWFPSGSR
+904 EIAMNGWYPSGSR

-951 YAVSADSVAMMATAL
+951 YAVSADSVALMAAAL
-966 PGGEGGFEQ
+966 PGGEGFYEE
-975 KIDYNAASGTAAP
+975 IEYNVPSGTPGP
-988 SPESDLGL
+988 SSESDLGL
-996 MVMPKDGNDLDTL
+996 MVMPKDNADLDKL
-1009 RKSMKLYEVSDDTSP
+1009 RNSMKLYEVADDTSP
-1024 KRIELK
+1024 TPITLTEMKDDGK
-1030 ETEYKEGEEAVE
+1030 ETINIKTLTG
-1042 LGDANFTEVEDEG
+1042 NFTEVEEEG

-1063 FLIDLKHMGGTDGK
+1063 FLIDLSHKGDKDGK

-1091 ASAPLTSLELSLNPI
+1091 ASAPLTTLDLNLSG
-1106 NYEATST
+1106 YDATST
-1113 VKNRRDGKT
+1113 VKNGRDGKT
-1122 YAVRYYLDTKAD
+1122 YAVRYYLDTKED
-1134 GTGEHYFLGMMETA
+1134 GTGEHYFLGMVEGA
-1148 PYTCEVPK
+1148 GSYTYEVPK
-1156 NGSIAPTGDY
+1156 NGSIAPTRDY

-1176 VGDFNGDGE
+1176 VGDFNGDGK
-1185 TTEDEYSWVTVDTKT
+1185 TTEDEYSWVTVDTQT
-1200 SAGTVKYT
+1200 SIGTVRYI
-1208 NNSKPAAPTN
+1208 NDSKPAAPSN
-1218 VTIEATGNET
+1218 VTIAATGNET

-1244 TLYYQE
+1244 TLYYLE

-1265 ADFDKGG
+1265 ADFTKGG
-1272 AATVS
+1272 AASMS

-1283 RMTPTVAGNSVTVIK
+1283 RMTPTVAGKDVTVIK

-1310 SGGTSDEAPTNRDY
+1310 SGGTSDEAPTNVKY
-1324 KVAVEAIRYEESAI
+1324 KVTVEAIRYDDA
-1338 SYENG
+1338 ENAKEG
-1343 GAETE
+1343 
-1348 KANVRYFSDP
+1348 NVRYFSDP
-1358 TESTVPAYL
+1358 AESTIPAYL
-1367 PEYKAPEITVT
+1367 PEYTAPAITVT
-1378 SGRQTVTLNGA
+1378 SGGREIKLNGT

-1396 WGEIPDRTL
+1396 WSEIPDRTL
-1405 FTVKSTVD
+1405 FTVKGEVD
-1413 GTVDRITVTRE
+1413 GITVTRE
-1424 QGKGSFTVSGGGGTW
+1424 QGSGSFNVSGGGGTW
-1439 TVTADAAGRELIA
+1439 TVTADAAGEELIA
-1452 NSGRVCVVAEK
+1452 NSGRVCIVAEN

-1491 ADMTTGAYTVTG
+1491 ADMETGAYTVTG

-1514 STPELKGRADAEGRF
+1514 STPELKGTADAEGRF

>member
-25 ALLGGSIGNL
+25 AMLGGEVENL
-35 REVIQPVTIK
+35 RDVMQAVTIK

-101 ASFTFSGKSTWFGIN
+101 ASFTFTGKNTWFSG
-116 KNLTI
+116 KNLTV

-132 PELAAFGTAIP
+132 PELEAFGTAIP

-166 YYFVELAPGVAKGT
+166 YYFVELAPGVTNGI
-180 LTDAAQTE
+180 LTDEAQTV
-188 DGKTYALAAQAFW
+188 DGKTYALVAQAFW

-239 VSRTYES
+239 ISRDYQD
-246 GETTT
+246 
-251 ATETDITAGMG
+251 AAKETDITAGMG
-262 RVRTGASFFNGAVA
+262 RVRTGASFSNGAVA

-287 PFVLVDNENVC
+287 PFVLVDNERVR

-310 DAEGDVL
+310 DAEKDVL

-329 PQDGSRGS
+329 PQDGFRGG

-380 SGGSMLALPIR
+380 SGGSMLAMPITDTAR
-391 DAAWEQALKKQHG
+391 EQVLKRQHG

-417 RDDGGKFYEFTTGKV
+417 RDDGGKFYEFTSGKV

-474 KLYSPVTGM
+474 KLYSPVTSM

-540 DLILNCAANE
+540 NLILNCAANE

-566 EFQQNGILAKG
+566 EFQQNGILANG

-612 AFDLFETE
+612 AFELFKTD

-665 FYGLADTIK
+665 FYGLADTIN

-706 PGILEYEGENM
+706 PGYLEYSGTDM

-722 PFLRTFGMHLKL
+722 PFLREFGMRLKL
-734 EGEKRGYL
+734 EGERRRYL
-742 GTTYT
+742 GKDYT

-780 GGLDNY
+780 GGLDDY
-786 KNPNSAYIQLDSR
+786 KNPTSAYIQLDSR

-836 QTAIKVNPGTSFKDA
+836 QTAMTVAKGTPFKDA
-851 ATSAWK
+851 VTSAWN

-870 ILASYYRIYY
+870 FLASYYRIFY

-888 AFHLYKNINNG
+888 GFHLWKNINAG
-899 WSLEG
+899 WSLEK
-904 EIERNGWFPSGSR
+904 EIAMNGWYPSGSR

-951 YAVSADSVAMMATAL
+951 YAVSADSVAMMAVAL
-966 PGGEGGFEQ
+966 PGGEGFYEE
-975 KIDYNAASGTAAP
+975 IEYNVPSGTPGP
-988 SPESDLGL
+988 SSESDLGL
-996 MVMPKDGNDLDTL
+996 MVMPENAADLDKL
-1009 RKSMKLYEVSDDTSP
+1009 RKSMKLYEVAEDTSLKP
-1024 KRIELK
+1024 ITLTEMKDDGKENINIETL
-1030 ETEYKEGEEAVE
+1030 TG
-1042 LGDANFTEVEDEG
+1042 NFTEVEEEG

-1063 FLIDLKHMGGTDGK
+1063 FLIDLNHTGGTDGK

-1091 ASAPLTSLELSLNPI
+1091 ASAPLTTLELSLTG
-1106 NYEATST
+1106 YDATSM
-1113 VKNRRDGKT
+1113 VKNGRDGKT
-1122 YAVRYYLDTKAD
+1122 YAVRYYLDTKED
-1134 GTGEHYFLGMMETA
+1134 RTGEHYFLDMVESA
-1148 PYTCEVPK
+1148 PYTYNVPHE
-1156 NGSIAPTGDY
+1156 GSIAPTGNY

-1176 VGDFNGDGE
+1176 VGDFNGDGD

-1200 SAGTVKYT
+1200 SADKVTYT
-1208 NNSKPAAPTN
+1208 NTSKPAAPKN
-1218 VTIEATGNET
+1218 VTIAATGNET
-1228 LTAKWD
+1228 LTAAWD
-1234 GVEKADGYRV
+1234 GVADAGGYRV

-1250 GGTWKQAGA
+1250 GSDWKQAGA

-1265 ADFDKGG
+1265 GDFTKGG
-1272 AATVS
+1272 AATVN

-1283 RMTPTVAGNSVTVIK
+1283 RMTPTVAGKDVTVNK
-1298 NEAKP
+1298 NDAKP
-1303 EESETSC
+1303 EESGINL
-1310 SGGTSDEAPTNRDY
+1310 SGGTSDEAPTNVNY
-1324 KVAVEAIRYEESAI
+1324 KVTVEAIRYEENAI
-1338 SYENG
+1338 NYENE
-1343 GAETE
+1343 GAKTE

-1358 TESTVPAYL
+1358 TESTAVNL
-1367 PEYKAPEITVT
+1367 PKYTAPEITVT
-1378 SGRQTVTLNGA
+1378 SGGRTVKLNGT

-1396 WGEIPDRTL
+1396 WREAPWGTL

-1413 GTVDRITVTRE
+1413 GTVDRITVTPE
-1424 QGKGSFTVSGGGGTW
+1424 QGSGSGSFNVSGSGGTW
-1439 TVTADAAGRELIA
+1439 TVTADDAGRELIA
-1452 NSGRVCVVAEK
+1452 NSGRVCIVAQK
-1463 GKDKT
+1463 GNDRT

-1514 STPELKGRADAEGRF
+1514 STPELKGTADAEGRF

-1535 PANAESETGFDSIL
+1535 PANEQSETGFDSIL
-1549 ASLTAKD
+1549 ASLTARD

-1585 PPSGGGGR
+1585 PSGGGGGR
-1593 RGGGSSS
+1593 RGGGSSF

>member
-25 ALLGGSIGNL
+25 ALLGGSVGNL

-69 ATSGPHM
+69 AASGPHM

-89 TMDSIRKGVYEK
+89 TMDSIRKGVYEQPMFFFW
-101 ASFTFSGKSTWFGIN
+101 SSDYLGL
-116 KNLTI
+116 LTI
-121 RSMEVVDPEKT
+121 RSMEVVDPD
-132 PELAAFGTAIP
+132 ELGLTMGDSP
-143 TENALVIRYTFDGD
+143 MPKENALTIKYTFEED
-157 NPKVMCFIS
+157 NPKVECFIS
-166 YYFVELAPGVAKGT
+166 YYFVELEPGVTNGIVPDRGA
-180 LTDAAQTE
+180 LEEA
-188 DGKTYALAAQAFW
+188 DGKTYALVAQALW
-201 CPDVMTDN
+201 YPEMTGDT
-209 FDWFVFQWNQEYH
+209 FGKFTFAWNMEYY

-228 HAAAERAAHVK
+228 HAAAGRAAHVK
-239 VSRTYES
+239 ISRDYRDNDMP
-246 GETTT
+246 T
-251 ATETDITAGMG
+251 AKETDITAGMG
-262 RVRTGASFFNGAVA
+262 QVMMGRDVSNGIM

-287 PFVLVDNENVC
+287 PFVLGGDWRVDDNG
-298 RNEAEAPAFVRY
+298 AQAPVSVRY

-317 TAWGYTKKLSPD
+317 TTLAGGGWLEPEGELQK
-329 PQDGSRGS
+329 R

-345 NVYTKAEAAEQSKVN
+345 DVYTKAEVAEQGGSN
-360 FTRPDEVII
+360 LTQPDEVII
-369 PQDSDKLGIYK
+369 PQASDKLGIYK
-380 SGGSMLALPIR
+380 SGGSMLAISITDTAR
-391 DAAWEQALKKQHG
+391 EQVLKRQHG
-404 APLYTLRGDFKEG
+404 APLYTLRGDFTEG
-417 RDDGGKFYEFTTGKV
+417 RDDGGKFYEFTSGKV

-440 TWNSGQHFKVRV
+440 SWNSGQHFKVRV
-452 DGNGRFTRFDTSA
+452 DGNGRFTRFDISA

-493 GEELTLHMKPEK
+493 GEELTLHMKPDK

-513 IPQVSSHID
+513 IPQVSSHIN

-540 DLILNCAANE
+540 DLILNCAADQ

-566 EFQQNGILAKG
+566 EFQQNGILANGK
-577 EISSADLLGL
+577 ISSADLLGL
-587 ELGKLKAA
+587 ELGELEAA
-595 INTFDGQEQY
+595 INTFDGEEQY
-605 DFELELN
+605 DFKLELN
-612 AFDLFETE
+612 AFDLFETK

-734 EGEKRGYL
+734 EGEKRRYL

-780 GGLDNY
+780 GGLDSY
-786 KNPNSAYIQLDSR
+786 KNPTSAYIQLDSR

-836 QTAIKVNPGTSFKDA
+836 QTAMTVAKGTPFKDA
-851 ATSAWK
+851 VTSAWN

-870 ILASYYRIYY
+870 FLASYYRIYY

-899 WSLEG
+899 WTLEG

-966 PGGEGGFEQ
+966 PGGEGFFEE
-975 KIDYNAASGTAAP
+975 IAYNAASGP
-988 SPESDLGL
+988 SSESDLGL
-996 MVMPKDGNDLDTL
+996 MVMLENKDDLDTL
-1009 RKSMKLYEVSDDTSP
+1009 RKSMKLYEVAEDTTLKP
-1024 KRIELK
+1024 IALK

-1055 EDGTLKTG
+1055 EDGALKKG
-1063 FLIDLKHMGGTDGK
+1063 FLIDLKHQGGENGK
-1077 WKVTADCDFTCQLV
+1077 WKVTADCNFTSQLV
-1091 ASAPLTSLELSLNPI
+1091 ASAPLTSLELNLSG
-1106 NYEATST
+1106 YDATSI
-1113 VKNRRDGKT
+1113 VQNGREKKT
-1122 YAVRYYLDTKAD
+1122 YAVRYYLDTEED
-1134 GTGEHYFLGMMETA
+1134 RTGEHYFLDMVEGA
-1148 PYTCEVPK
+1148 GSYTYEVPK
-1156 NGSIAPTGDY
+1156 NGSIAPTRDY

-1176 VGDFNGDGE
+1176 VGDFDGNGK

-1200 SAGTVKYT
+1200 SAGTVKYENT
-1208 NNSKPAAPTN
+1208 SKPAAPKN
-1218 VTIEATGNET
+1218 VTIAATGNET
-1228 LTAKWD
+1228 LTAAWD
-1234 GVEKADGYRV
+1234 SVEKADGYRV

-1272 AATVS
+1272 AATKS

-1283 RMTPTVAGNSVTVIK
+1283 RMAPTVAGNSVTVSP

-1303 EESETSC
+1303 EESGINL
-1310 SGGTSDEAPTNRDY
+1310 SGGTSDETPTNVNY
-1324 KVAVEAIRYEESAI
+1324 KVAVEAIRYEENAI
-1338 SYENG
+1338 NYENE
-1343 GAETE
+1343 GAKTE

-1358 TESTVPAYL
+1358 TESTKPAYL

-1378 SGRQTVTLNGA
+1378 GDGQTVTLNGT

-1396 WGEIPDRTL
+1396 WSEAPTETL
-1405 FTVKSTVD
+1405 FTVK
-1413 GTVDRITVTRE
+1413 GAVDRITVTPER
-1424 QGKGSFTVSGGGGTW
+1424 GSGSFNVSGSGGTW
-1439 TVTADAAGRELIA
+1439 TVTANDDGRELIA
-1452 NSGRVCVVAEK
+1452 NSGRVCIVAEK
-1463 GKDKT
+1463 GNDRT

-1549 ASLTAKD
+1549 ASLTARD

-1585 PPSGGGGR
+1585 PPSGGGR
-1593 RGGGSSS
+1593 RGGGSSF

>member
-25 ALLGGSIGNL
+25 AMLGSSVRSL
-35 REVIQPVTIK
+35 RDVIQPVTIK
-45 KEGVDDGSQLYS
+45 KEGVEDGSQLYS
-57 MKMNNGKLVMFI
+57 MRMNNGKLVMSI

-89 TMDSIRKGVYEK
+89 PMDSIRKGVYEQPI
-101 ASFTFSGKSTWFGIN
+101 FTLLSYNYWGF
-116 KNLTI
+116 LTI
-121 RSMEVVDPEKT
+121 RSMEVVDPDEWGLTMIDNPMPK
-132 PELAAFGTAIP
+132 
-143 TENALVIRYTFDGD
+143 ENALTIKYTFEED
-157 NPKVMCFIS
+157 NPKLACFIS
-166 YYFVELAPGVAKGT
+166 YYFVELEPGVTNGIVPDVK
-180 LTDAAQTE
+180 E
-188 DGKTYALAAQAFW
+188 EMDGKTYALVAQTLW
-201 CPDVMTDN
+201 YPDVAGDT
-209 FDWFVFQWNQEYH
+209 FGKFSLSWNMEYH

-228 HAAAERAAHVK
+228 HAAAGRAAHVK
-239 VSRTYES
+239 ISRDYMS
-246 GETTT
+246 T
-251 ATETDITAGMG
+251 AKETDITAGMG
-262 RVRTGASFFNGAVA
+262 QVMMGQDVSNGIM

-287 PFVLVDNENVC
+287 PFVLGGDWRVDDNG
-298 RNEAEAPAFVRY
+298 AQAPISVRY

-317 TAWGYTKKLSPD
+317 TTLAGWGWLEPGGELQK
-329 PQDGSRGS
+329 R
-337 AFHIWGYR
+337 AFHIWGFR
-345 NVYTKAEAAEQSKVN
+345 DVYTKAEVAEQGGSN
-360 FTRPDEVII
+360 LTQPDEVII
-369 PQDSDKLGIYK
+369 PQASDKLGIYK

-404 APLYTLRGDFKEG
+404 APLYTLRGEFKEG

-440 TWNSGQHFKVRV
+440 SWNSGQYFKVRV

-474 KLYSPVTGM
+474 RLYSPVTGM

-540 DLILNCAANE
+540 DLILNCAADQ

-558 YGPKGSNN
+558 YGPKGRNN
-566 EFQQNGILAKG
+566 EFQQNGILANGK
-577 EISSADLLGL
+577 ISSADLLGL
-587 ELGKLKAA
+587 ELGELEAA
-595 INTFDGQEQY
+595 INTFDGEEQY
-605 DFELELN
+605 DFKLELN
-612 AFDLFETE
+612 AFDLFETK

-665 FYGLADTIK
+665 FYGLADTIN
-674 GDFVGIPPIRLKLSI
+674 GDFVGIPPIQLKLSI

-706 PGILEYEGENM
+706 PGILEYSGTDM

-722 PFLRTFGMHLKL
+722 PFLREFGMRLKL
-734 EGEKRGYL
+734 EGERRSYL
-742 GTTYT
+742 GKEYT

-786 KNPNSAYIQLDSR
+786 KSPNSAYIQLDSR

-811 LGKVR
+811 LGRVK

-836 QTAIKVNPGTSFKDA
+836 QTAMNVAKGTSFKDA
-851 ATSAWK
+851 VTSAWN
-857 NMSVYGGVSNHGK
+857 NMSVYGGVSNQGK
-870 ILASYYRIYY
+870 FLASYYRIYY

-888 AFHLYKNINNG
+888 GFHLWKNINAG
-899 WSLEG
+899 WSLEQ
-904 EIERNGWFPSGSR
+904 EIAKNGWYPSGSW

-951 YAVSADSVAMMATAL
+951 YAVSADSVAMMAVAL
-966 PGGEGGFEQ
+966 PGGEGFYEDIEY
-975 KIDYNAASGTAAP
+975 KVPSGIPGP
-988 SPESDLGL
+988 SSESDLGL
-996 MVMPKDGNDLDTL
+996 MVMPKDAADLETTL
-1009 RKSMKLYEVSDDTSP
+1009 RESMKLYEVAEDTSLKP
-1024 KRIELK
+1024 IELK
-1030 ETEYKEGEEAVE
+1030 ETDYTGEAVN
-1042 LGDANFTEVEDEG
+1042 LAGANFTEVEDEG
-1055 EDGTLKTG
+1055 EDGSSKKG
-1063 FLIDLKHMGGTDGK
+1063 FLIDLNHKGIADGK

-1091 ASAPLTSLELSLNPI
+1091 ASAPLTSLELNLN
-1106 NYEATST
+1106 NYDATST
-1113 VKNRRDGKT
+1113 VKNERKDKI
-1122 YAVRYYLDTKAD
+1122 YAVRYYLDTEKD
-1134 GTGEHYFLGMMETA
+1134 GTGEHYFLDMVETV
-1148 PYTCEVPK
+1148 PNTYEVPHE
-1156 NGSIAPTGDY
+1156 GSIAPTGEY
-1166 HVTAVLVEKV
+1166 YVTAVLVEKV
-1176 VGDFNGDGE
+1176 DFEASGKKE
-1185 TTEDEYSWVTVDTKT
+1185 SAWVTVDTQT
-1200 SAGTVKYT
+1200 SADKVTYT
-1208 NNSKPAAPTN
+1208 NTSKPTAPKN
-1218 VTIEATGNET
+1218 VTIAATGNET
-1228 LTAKWD
+1228 LTAAWD

-1250 GGTWKQAGA
+1250 GSGAWKQAGA

-1272 AATVS
+1272 AASMS

-1283 RMTPTVAGNSVTVIK
+1283 RMTPTVAGKDVTVIK

-1303 EESETSC
+1303 EESGIDL
-1310 SGGTSDEAPTNRDY
+1310 SGGTSDEAPTNVNY

-1338 SYENG
+1338 SYENE

-1348 KANVRYFSDP
+1348 KANVRYFSEP
-1358 TESTVPAYL
+1358 VESTKPAYL

-1378 SGRQTVTLNGA
+1378 SGRQIVTLNGT

-1396 WGEIPDRTL
+1396 WSAIPDRTL
-1405 FTVKSTVD
+1405 FTVKGEVN
-1413 GTVDRITVTRE
+1413 GITVTPE
-1424 QGKGSFTVSGGGGTW
+1424 QGSGSGSFNVSGGSGTW
-1439 TVTADAAGRELIA
+1439 TVEADAAGEELIA
-1452 NSGRVCVVAEK
+1452 NSGRVRIVAEK
-1463 GKDKT
+1463 GNDRT

-1491 ADMTTGAYTVTG
+1491 ADMTTGAYTVMG

-1535 PANAESETGFDSIL
+1535 PASAEGSETKFDSIL
-1549 ASLTAKD
+1549 ASLTAED

-1564 ASVVI
+1564 VSVVI

-1578 RPAEPET
+1578 RPPAVPET
-1585 PPSGGGGR
+1585 PSGGGGR
-1593 RGGGSSS
+1593 RSGGSSF

-1606 RSSADAASVT
+1606 RSSDDAASVT

-1721 LRRRRIRN
+1721 LRRRRIRS

>member
-25 ALLGGSIGNL
+25 ALLGGSVGNL

-101 ASFTFSGKSTWFGIN
+101 ASFTFSGKSIRFGIN
-116 KNLTI
+116 KALTI

-180 LTDAAQTE
+180 LTNETQTE

-239 VSRTYES
+239 ISRTYAS

-251 ATETDITAGMG
+251 AKETDITAGMG

-287 PFVLVDNENVC
+287 PFVLVDNENVR

-317 TAWGYTKKLSPD
+317 TAWGYTEKLSPS
-329 PQDGSRGS
+329 PEHSRVGG

-391 DAAWEQALKKQHG
+391 DAAWEQVLKKQHG

-440 TWNSGQHFKVRV
+440 SWNSGQHFKVRV

-493 GEELTLHMKPEK
+493 GEELTLHMKPDK

-540 DLILNCAANE
+540 NLILNCAANE

-566 EFQQNGILAKG
+566 EFQQNGIKAQG

-587 ELGKLKAA
+587 ELGELEAA

-605 DFELELN
+605 DFKLELN
-612 AFDLFETE
+612 AFDLFETK

-734 EGEKRGYL
+734 EGEKRHYL
-742 GTTYT
+742 GKDYT

-836 QTAIKVNPGTSFKDA
+836 QTAMNVAKGTPFKDA
-851 ATSAWK
+851 VTSAWN

-904 EIERNGWFPSGSR
+904 EIERNGWFPSGSKSLR
-917 GLQAAA
+917 AAA

-966 PGGEGGFEQ
+966 PGGGGFYEV
-975 KIDYNAASGTAAP
+975 IDYKAASSTATP

-996 MVMPKDGNDLDTL
+996 MVMAKDGNDLDTL

-1030 ETEYKEGEEAVE
+1030 ETEYKEEEEAVE

-1055 EDGTLKTG
+1055 EDGALKTG
-1063 FLIDLKHMGGTDGK
+1063 FLIDLNHKGIADGK

-1091 ASAPLTSLELSLNPI
+1091 ASAPLTTLELSLNG
-1106 NYEATST
+1106 YDATSM
-1113 VKNRRDGKT
+1113 VKNGRTDKT
-1122 YAVRYYLDTKAD
+1122 YAVRYYLDTEKD
-1134 GTGEHYFLGMMETA
+1134 GTGEHYFLDMVEGESS
-1148 PYTCEVPK
+1148 PYTYNVPDK
-1156 NGSIAPTGDY
+1156 GSIAPTGNY

-1176 VGDFNGDGE
+1176 TGDFDGDGK

-1200 SAGTVKYT
+1200 STNKVTYT
-1208 NNSKPAAPTN
+1208 NTSKPNKPTN

-1250 GGTWKQAGA
+1250 GSTWKQAGA

-1265 ADFDKGG
+1265 DDFTKGG
-1272 AATVS
+1272 AATVN
-1277 GGRYSL
+1277 GRRYSL
-1283 RMTPTVAGNSVTVIK
+1283 RMTPTVAGNSVTVSQ
-1298 NEAKP
+1298 NENDP
-1303 EESETSC
+1303 TISF
-1310 SGGTSDEAPTNRDY
+1310 SGGTSDEAPTNVNY
-1324 KVAVEAIRYEESAI
+1324 KVAVEAIRYEASAI
-1338 SYENG
+1338 SYENE
-1343 GAETE
+1343 GAKTE

-1378 SGRQTVTLNGA
+1378 GGGRTVMLNGT

-1396 WGEIPDRTL
+1396 WGEVPERTL
-1405 FTVKSTVD
+1405 FTVTGAVD
-1413 GTVDRITVTRE
+1413 GISVTPE
-1424 QGKGSFTVSGGGGTW
+1424 QRKGSFTVSGGGGTW

-1452 NSGRVCVVAEK
+1452 NSGRVCIVAEK
-1463 GKDKT
+1463 GNDKT

-1514 STPELKGRADAEGRF
+1514 STPELKGTADAEGRF

-1535 PANAESETGFDSIL
+1535 PASAEGSETKFDSIL

-1578 RPAEPET
+1578 RPVEPVT
-1585 PPSGGGGR
+1585 PSGGGGGR
-1593 RGGGSSS
+1593 RGGGSSF

-1606 RSSADAASVT
+1606 RSSDDAASVT

-1721 LRRRRIRN
+1721 LRRRRIRS

>member
-25 ALLGGSIGNL
+25 ALLGGSVGNL

-45 KEGVDDGSQLYS
+45 KEGVEDGSQLYS
-57 MKMNNGKLVMFI
+57 MRMNNGKLVMSI

-76 GKSVTTSDRGYTA
+76 GKTVTTSDRGYTA
-89 TMDSIRKGVYEK
+89 PMDSIRKGVYEQPMFFFW
-101 ASFTFSGKSTWFGIN
+101 SRNYLGL
-116 KNLTI
+116 LTI
-121 RSMEVVDPEKT
+121 RSMEVVDPDEYGLTMMDDPMPK
-132 PELAAFGTAIP
+132 
-143 TENALVIRYTFDGD
+143 ENALTIKYTFEED
-157 NPKVMCFIS
+157 NPKVACFIS
-166 YYFVELAPGVAKGT
+166 YYFVELEPGVTNGIVPDMK
-180 LTDAAQTE
+180 E
-188 DGKTYALAAQAFW
+188 EVDGKTYALAAQALW
-201 CPDVMTDN
+201 YPDVAGDT
-209 FDWFVFQWNQEYH
+209 FDMFTFAWNMEYH

-228 HAAAERAAHVK
+228 HAAAGRAAHVK
-239 VSRTYES
+239 ISRDY
-246 GETTT
+246 GHT
-251 ATETDITAGMG
+251 AKETDITAGMG
-262 RVRTGASFFNGAVA
+262 QVMMGRDVSNGIM

-287 PFVLVDNENVC
+287 PFVLGGDWRVDDNG
-298 RNEAEAPAFVRY
+298 AQAPVSVRY

-317 TAWGYTKKLSPD
+317 TTLAGGGWLEPGGELQK
-329 PQDGSRGS
+329 R
-337 AFHIWGYR
+337 AFHIWGFR
-345 NVYTKAEAAEQSKVN
+345 DVYTKAEVAEQGGSN
-360 FTRPDEVII
+360 LTQPDEVII
-369 PQDSDKLGIYK
+369 PQASDKLGIYK
-380 SGGSMLALPIR
+380 SGGSMLAISITDTAR
-391 DAAWEQALKKQHG
+391 EQVLKRQHG

-417 RDDGGKFYEFTTGKV
+417 RDDGGKFYEFTSGKV

-452 DGNGRFTRFDTSA
+452 DGNGRFTGFDISA

-493 GEELTLHMKPEK
+493 GEELTLHMKPDK

-513 IPQVSSHID
+513 IPQVSSHIN
-522 KAQLKGSG
+522 KAELKGSG

-540 DLILNCAANE
+540 DLILNCAAEE

-566 EFQQNGILAKG
+566 EFQQNGILANGK
-577 EISSADLLGL
+577 ISSADLLGL
-587 ELGKLKAA
+587 ELGELEAA

-605 DFELELN
+605 DFKLELN
-612 AFDLFETE
+612 AFDLFETK

-665 FYGLADTIK
+665 FYGLADTIN
-674 GDFVGIPPIRLKLSI
+674 GDFTGIPPIQLKLSI

-734 EGEKRGYL
+734 EGEKRSYL
-742 GTTYT
+742 NKTYT

-811 LGKVR
+811 LGKVK

-836 QTAIKVNPGTSFKDA
+836 QTAMNVAKGTPFKDA
-851 ATSAWK
+851 VTSAWN
-857 NMSVYGGVSNHGK
+857 NMSVYGGVSNQGK
-870 ILASYYRIYY
+870 FLASYYRIYY

-904 EIERNGWFPSGSR
+904 EIEKNQWFPSGSR

-966 PGGEGGFEQ
+966 PGGEGFYEV
-975 KIDYNAASGTAAP
+975 IDYKAASSTAAP

-996 MVMPKDGNDLDTL
+996 MVMLENEGDLETL
-1009 RKSMKLYEVSDDTSP
+1009 RKTMKLYEVADDTTP
-1024 KRIELK
+1024 TLIPLT
-1030 ETEYKEGEEAVE
+1030 ETKYDGEAVN
-1042 LGDANFTEVEDEG
+1042 LAGANFTEVEDEG
-1055 EDGTLKTG
+1055 EDGSSKKG
-1063 FLIDLKHMGGTDGK
+1063 FLIDLNHKGNADGK

-1091 ASAPLTSLELSLNPI
+1091 ASAPLTTLELSLN
-1106 NYEATST
+1106 NYDATSI
-1113 VKNRRDGKT
+1113 VKNGRTDKT
-1122 YAVRYYLDTKAD
+1122 YAVRYYLDTEPD
-1134 GTGEHYFLGMMETA
+1134 GTGEHYFLDMMETA
-1148 PYTCEVPK
+1148 PYTYKVPSE
-1156 NGSIAPTGDY
+1156 GSIAPTREY
-1166 HVTAVLVEKV
+1166 YVTAVLVEKV
-1176 VGDFNGDGE
+1176 TGDFNGDGE
-1185 TTEDEYSWVTVDTKT
+1185 TTEDEYSWVTVGTKT
-1200 SAGTVKYT
+1200 SKGTVKYT
-1208 NNSKPAAPTN
+1208 NTSKPDAPEN

-1228 LTAKWD
+1228 LTAAWD
-1234 GVEKADGYRV
+1234 GVTGAGGYRV

-1265 ADFDKGG
+1265 ADFTKGG

-1283 RMTPTVAGNSVTVIK
+1283 RMTPTVAGNNITVNK
-1298 NEAKP
+1298 NDAKP
-1303 EESETSC
+1303 EESGINL
-1310 SGGTSDEAPTNRDY
+1310 SGGTSDEAPTNRNY
-1324 KVAVEAIRYEESAI
+1324 KVTVEAICYEENAI
-1338 SYENG
+1338 NYENE
-1343 GAETE
+1343 GAKTE

-1378 SGRQTVTLNGA
+1378 SGRQTVTLNGT

-1396 WGEIPDRTL
+1396 WGEVPERTL

-1413 GTVDRITVTRE
+1413 GTVDRITVTPE
-1424 QGKGSFTVSGGGGTW
+1424 QRKGSFTVSGSGGTW
-1439 TVTADAAGRELIA
+1439 TVTADDAGRELIA
-1452 NSGRVCVVAEK
+1452 NSGRVCIVAEK
-1463 GKDKT
+1463 GKDRT

-1514 STPELKGRADAEGRF
+1514 STPELKGTADAEGRF

-1535 PANAESETGFDSIL
+1535 PANGESETGFDSIL
-1549 ASLTAKD
+1549 ASLTARD

-1578 RPAEPET
+1578 RPVEPET

-1593 RGGGSSS
+1593 RGGGSSF

-1721 LRRRRIRN
+1721 LRRRRIRS

>member
-18 LLPTEAL
+18 LLPTEVL
-25 ALLGGSIGNL
+25 ALLGGSVGNL

-45 KEGVDDGSQLYS
+45 KEGVEDGSQLYS
-57 MKMNNGKLVMFI
+57 MRMNNGKLVMFI
-69 ATSGPHM
+69 ATSGPHI

-89 TMDSIRKGVYEK
+89 TMDSIRKGVYEQPMFFFW
-101 ASFTFSGKSTWFGIN
+101 SRNYLGL
-116 KNLTI
+116 LTI
-121 RSMEVVDPEKT
+121 RSMEVVDPDEYGLTMMDNPMPK
-132 PELAAFGTAIP
+132 
-143 TENALVIRYTFDGD
+143 ENALTIKYTFEED
-157 NPKVMCFIS
+157 NPKVACFIS
-166 YYFVELAPGVAKGT
+166 YYFVELEPGVTNGIVPDMK
-180 LTDAAQTE
+180 E
-188 DGKTYALAAQAFW
+188 EVDGKTYALAAQALW
-201 CPDVMTDN
+201 YPDVAGDT
-209 FDWFVFQWNQEYH
+209 FDMFTFAWNMEYY

-228 HAAAERAAHVK
+228 HAAAGRAAHVK
-239 VSRTYES
+239 ISRDY
-246 GETTT
+246 GHT
-251 ATETDITAGMG
+251 AKETDITAGMG
-262 RVRTGASFFNGAVA
+262 QVMMGRDVSNGIM

-287 PFVLVDNENVC
+287 PFVLGGDWRVDDNG
-298 RNEAEAPAFVRY
+298 AQAPVSVRY

-317 TAWGYTKKLSPD
+317 TTLAGGGWLEPEGERQK
-329 PQDGSRGS
+329 RV
-337 AFHIWGYR
+337 FHIWGFR
-345 NVYTKAEAAEQSKVN
+345 DVYTKAEVAEQGGSN
-360 FTRPDEVII
+360 LTQPDEVII
-369 PQDSDKLGIYK
+369 PQNSDKLGIYK

-404 APLYTLRGDFKEG
+404 APLYTLRGEFKEG
-417 RDDGGKFYEFTTGKV
+417 RDDGGKFYEFTTGSV

-440 TWNSGQHFKVRV
+440 SWNSGQHFKVRV
-452 DGNGRFTRFDTSA
+452 DGNGRFTGFDISA

-587 ELGKLKAA
+587 DLGKLKAA

-612 AFDLFETE
+612 AFELFKTD

-665 FYGLADTIK
+665 FYGLADTIN
-674 GDFVGIPPIRLKLSI
+674 GDFVGIPPIQLKLSI

-706 PGILEYEGENM
+706 PGILEYKGTDM

-722 PFLRTFGMHLKL
+722 PFLEEFGMRLKL
-734 EGEKRGYL
+734 EGERRSYL
-742 GTTYT
+742 GREYT
-747 GLRAGGGMNIKLE
+747 GLRAGGGMGIKLN

-780 GGLDNY
+780 GGLDSY
-786 KNPNSAYIQLDSR
+786 KNPTSAYIQLDSR

-811 LGKVR
+811 LGRVK

-836 QTAIKVNPGTSFKDA
+836 QTAMNVAKGTPFKDA
-851 ATSAWK
+851 VTSAWN
-857 NMSVYGGVSNHGK
+857 NMSVYGGVSNQGK
-870 ILASYYRIYY
+870 FLASYYRIYY

-899 WSLEG
+899 WTLEG

-951 YAVSADSVAMMATAL
+951 YAVSADSVAMMAMAL
-966 PGGEGGFEQ
+966 PSGEGGFEQ
-975 KIDYNAASGTAAP
+975 KIDYNANSAP
-988 SPESDLGL
+988 SSESDLSL
-996 MVMPKDGNDLDTL
+996 MVMLENEGDIDTL
-1009 RKSMKLYEVSDDTSP
+1009 RKSMKLYEVSDDTIPP
-1024 KRIELK
+1024 KPIALK
-1030 ETEYKEGEEAVE
+1030 ETKYSEGEAIEQQEQDV
-1042 LGDANFTEVEDEG
+1042 NFTEVEEG
-1055 EDGTLKTG
+1055 EDGSSKKG
-1063 FLIDLKHMGGTDGK
+1063 FLIDLKHQGNADGK

-1091 ASAPLTSLELSLNPI
+1091 ASAPLTTLELSLN
-1106 NYEATST
+1106 NYDATST
-1113 VKNRRDGKT
+1113 VQNGRDGKT
-1122 YAVRYYLDTKAD
+1122 YAVRYYLDTKKD
-1134 GTGEHYFLGMMETA
+1134 GTGEHYFLDMMETA
-1148 PYTCEVPK
+1148 PYTYKVPSE
-1156 NGSIAPTGDY
+1156 GSIAPSGKY

-1176 VGDFNGDGE
+1176 DFEASGKKE
-1185 TTEDEYSWVTVDTKT
+1185 SAWVTVDTQT
-1200 SAGTVKYT
+1200 SADKVTYT
-1208 NNSKPAAPTN
+1208 NTSKPTAPKN
-1218 VTIEATGNET
+1218 VTIAATGNET
-1228 LTAKWD
+1228 LTAEWD
-1234 GVEKADGYRV
+1234 SVEKAGGYRV

-1265 ADFDKGG
+1265 DDFTKGG
-1272 AATVS
+1272 AASKS
-1277 GGRYSL
+1277 GERYSL
-1283 RMTPTVAGNSVTVIK
+1283 RMAPTVAGNSVTVSQ
-1298 NEAKP
+1298 NETDP
-1303 EESETSC
+1303 TISF
-1310 SGGTSDEAPTNRDY
+1310 SGGTSDEAPTNVNY
-1324 KVAVEAIRYEESAI
+1324 KVTVEAIRYEESAI
-1338 SYENG
+1338 NYENE

-1358 TESTVPAYL
+1358 AESSEVNL
-1367 PEYKAPEITVT
+1367 PKYTAPEITVT
-1378 SGRQTVTLNGA
+1378 SDGQIVTLNGT

-1396 WGEIPDRTL
+1396 WGEIPAGTL
-1405 FTVKSTVD
+1405 FTVK
-1413 GTVDRITVTRE
+1413 GTVEKITVEPE
-1424 QGKGSFTVSGGGGTW
+1424 QGSGSGSFNVSGGSGTW
-1439 TVTADAAGRELIA
+1439 TVTANDDGRELIA
-1452 NSGRVCVVAEK
+1452 NSGRVCIVAEK
-1463 GKDKT
+1463 GKDRT

-1514 STPELKGRADAEGRF
+1514 STPALTGRADAEGRF

-1593 RGGGSSS
+1593 RGGGSSF

-1721 LRRRRIRN
+1721 LRRRRIRS

>member
-25 ALLGGSIGNL
+25 ALLGGSVGNL

-101 ASFTFSGKSTWFGIN
+101 ASFTFSGKSIRFGIN
-116 KNLTI
+116 KALTI

-180 LTDAAQTE
+180 LTNETQTE

-239 VSRTYES
+239 ISRTYAS

-251 ATETDITAGMG
+251 AKETDITAGMG
-262 RVRTGASFFNGAVA
+262 RVSTGASFFNGAVA

-287 PFVLVDNENVC
+287 PFVLVDNENVH

-440 TWNSGQHFKVRV
+440 SWNSGQHFKVRV
-452 DGNGRFTRFDTSA
+452 DGNGRFTGFDTSA

-493 GEELTLHMKPEK
+493 GEELTLHMKPDK

-513 IPQVSSHID
+513 IPQVSSHIN
-522 KAQLKGSG
+522 KAELKGSG

-540 DLILNCAANE
+540 DLILNCAADQ

-566 EFQQNGILAKG
+566 EFQQNGILANGK
-577 EISSADLLGL
+577 ISSADLLGL
-587 ELGKLKAA
+587 ELGELEAA

-605 DFELELN
+605 DFKLELN
-612 AFDLFETE
+612 AFDLFETK

-722 PFLRTFGMHLKL
+722 PFLRTFGMRLKL

-780 GGLDNY
+780 GGLDSY
-786 KNPNSAYIQLDSR
+786 KNPTSAYIQLDSR

-836 QTAIKVNPGTSFKDA
+836 QTAMNVAKGTSFKDA
-851 ATSAWK
+851 VTSAWN

-870 ILASYYRIYY
+870 VLASYYRIYY

-888 AFHLYKNINNG
+888 AFHLWKNINNG

-904 EIERNGWFPSGSR
+904 EIEKNGWFPSGSR
-917 GLQAAA
+917 GLQATA

-951 YAVSADSVAMMATAL
+951 YAVSADSVAMMAVAL
-966 PGGEGGFEQ
+966 SGGEGFEQ
-975 KIDYNAASGTAAP
+975 EIDYNAASGTPGP
-988 SPESDLGL
+988 SSESDLGL
-996 MVMPKDGNDLDTL
+996 MVMPKNAGDLDKL
-1009 RKSMKLYEVSDDTSP
+1009 RNSMKLYEVAEDASP
-1024 KRIELK
+1024 TRIPLK
-1030 ETEYKEGEEAVE
+1030 ETKYDDEAEAIVQQE
-1042 LGDANFTEVEDEG
+1042 TDVNFTEVEDEG
-1055 EDGTLKTG
+1055 EDGTPKTG
-1063 FLIDLKHMGGTDGK
+1063 FLIDLKHDVGTSGK

-1091 ASAPLTSLELSLNPI
+1091 ASAPLTTLDLNLSG
-1106 NYEATST
+1106 YDATST
-1113 VKNRRDGKT
+1113 VKNGREGKT
-1122 YAVRYYLDTKAD
+1122 YAVRYYLDTEPD
-1134 GTGEHYFLGMMETA
+1134 GTGEHYFLGMVEGDD
-1148 PYTCEVPK
+1148 PYAYKVPHE
-1156 NGSIAPTGDY
+1156 GSIAPSGNY

-1176 VGDFNGDGE
+1176 TGDFDGDGK

-1200 SAGTVKYT
+1200 SAGTVKYENT
-1208 NNSKPAAPTN
+1208 SKPAAPKN
-1218 VTIEATGNET
+1218 VTIAATGNET
-1228 LTAKWD
+1228 LTAEWD
-1234 GVEKADGYRV
+1234 GVAGAGGYRV

-1272 AATVS
+1272 AATKS

-1283 RMTPTVAGNSVTVIK
+1283 RMTPTVAGNSVTVSQ
-1298 NEAKP
+1298 NENDP
-1303 EESETSC
+1303 TISF
-1310 SGGTSDEAPTNRDY
+1310 SGGTSDEAPTNVNY
-1324 KVAVEAIRYEESAI
+1324 KVTVEAIRYEEK
-1338 SYENG
+1338 E
-1343 GAETE
+1343 
-1348 KANVRYFSDP
+1348 ANVRYFSDP
-1358 TESTVPAYL
+1358 AVSTAVNL
-1367 PEYKAPEITVT
+1367 PKYVAPEITVT
-1378 SGRQTVTLNGA
+1378 SGRQIVTLNGG

-1396 WGEIPDRTL
+1396 WGEIPAETL
-1405 FTVKSTVD
+1405 FTVK
-1413 GTVDRITVTRE
+1413 GAVDRISVTPE

-1439 TVTADAAGRELIA
+1439 TVEANDDGRELIA
-1452 NSGRVCVVAEK
+1452 NSGRVCIVAEK
-1463 GKDKT
+1463 GNDRT

-1491 ADMTTGAYTVTG
+1491 ADMETGAYTVTG

-1514 STPELKGRADAEGRF
+1514 STPELKGTADAEGRF
-1529 SLSGTL
+1529 SLEGTL
-1535 PANAESETGFDSIL
+1535 PANEESETGFDSIL
-1549 ASLTAKD
+1549 ASLTARD

-1578 RPAEPET
+1578 RPVEPET
-1585 PPSGGGGR
+1585 PSGGGGGR
-1593 RGGGSSS
+1593 RGGGSSF

>member
-18 LLPTEAL
+18 LLPAEAL
-25 ALLGGSIGNL
+25 ALLGGSVGNL

-69 ATSGPHM
+69 ATSGPHI

-101 ASFTFSGKSTWFGIN
+101 ASFTFSGKSIRFGIN
-116 KNLTI
+116 KALTI

-166 YYFVELAPGVAKGT
+166 YYFVELAPGVTNGI
-180 LTDAAQTE
+180 LTDEAQTV
-188 DGKTYALAAQAFW
+188 DGKTYALVAQAFW

-239 VSRTYES
+239 VSRDYQD
-246 GETTT
+246 
-251 ATETDITAGMG
+251 AAKETDITAGMG

-287 PFVLVDNENVC
+287 PFVLVDNENVR

-310 DAEGDVL
+310 DAEKDVL
-317 TAWGYTKKLSPD
+317 TAWGYTEKLSPD
-329 PQDGSRGS
+329 PQDGFRGG

-380 SGGSMLALPIR
+380 SGGSMLAISITDTAR
-391 DAAWEQALKKQHG
+391 EQVLKKQHG

-452 DGNGRFTRFDTSA
+452 DGNGRFTRFDTSV

-483 TEAAGLDFDG
+483 TEAAGLNFDG

-513 IPQVSSHID
+513 IPQVSSHIN

-540 DLILNCAANE
+540 DLILNCAAEE

-566 EFQQNGILAKG
+566 EFQQNGILANGK
-577 EISSADLLGL
+577 ISSADLLGL
-587 ELGKLKAA
+587 ELGELEAA
-595 INTFDGQEQY
+595 INTFGGEEQY
-605 DFELELN
+605 DFKLELN
-612 AFDLFETE
+612 AFDLFETK

-665 FYGLADTIK
+665 FYGLADTIN
-674 GDFVGIPPIRLKLSI
+674 GDFVGIPPIQLKLSI

-734 EGEKRGYL
+734 EGEKRRYL
-742 GTTYT
+742 STTYT

-780 GGLDNY
+780 GGLDSY
-786 KNPNSAYIQLDSR
+786 KNPTSAYIQLDSR

-811 LGKVR
+811 LGRVK

-836 QTAIKVNPGTSFKDA
+836 QTAMNVATGTSFKDA
-851 ATSAWK
+851 VTSAWN

-870 ILASYYRIYY
+870 FLASYYRIYY

-904 EIERNGWFPSGSR
+904 EIERNGWFPSGSKSLR
-917 GLQAAA
+917 AAA

-951 YAVSADSVAMMATAL
+951 YAASADSVAMMAVAL
-966 PGGEGGFEQ
+966 PGGGGFEQ
-975 KIDYNAASGTAAP
+975 VIDYNANSAP

-996 MVMPKDGNDLDTL
+996 MVMLENGGDLDTL
-1009 RKSMKLYEVSDDTSP
+1009 RKTMKLYEVADDTTPP
-1024 KRIELK
+1024 KPIALK

-1055 EDGTLKTG
+1055 EDGALKKG
-1063 FLIDLKHMGGTDGK
+1063 FLIDLKHQGGENGK

-1091 ASAPLTSLELSLNPI
+1091 ASAPLTTLDLKLTG
-1106 NYEATST
+1106 YDATST
-1113 VKNRRDGKT
+1113 VQNGRTDKT
-1122 YAVRYYLDTKAD
+1122 YAVRYYLDTEPD
-1134 GTGEHYFLGMMETA
+1134 GTGEHYFLDMVETA
-1148 PYTCEVPK
+1148 PYTYKVPSE
-1156 NGSIAPTGDY
+1156 GSIAPTGNY

-1176 VGDFNGDGE
+1176 VGDFDGDGK

-1200 SAGTVKYT
+1200 STNKVTYT
-1208 NNSKPAAPTN
+1208 NTSKPNKPTN
-1218 VTIEATGNET
+1218 VTIAATGNET

-1234 GVEKADGYRV
+1234 SVEKADGYRV

-1250 GGTWKQAGA
+1250 NGTWKQAGA

-1265 ADFDKGG
+1265 ADFTKGG
-1272 AATVS
+1272 AATVN

-1283 RMTPTVAGNSVTVIK
+1283 RMTPTVAGKDVTVSQ
-1298 NEAKP
+1298 NENDP
-1303 EESETSC
+1303 TISF
-1310 SGGTSDEAPTNRDY
+1310 SGGTSDEAPTNRNY
-1324 KVAVEAIRYEESAI
+1324 KVTVEAICYEENAI
-1338 SYENG
+1338 NYENE
-1343 GAETE
+1343 GAKTE

-1358 TESTVPAYL
+1358 TESTKPAYL

-1378 SGRQTVTLNGA
+1378 GGGRIVTLNGT

-1396 WGEIPDRTL
+1396 WREAPWGTL

-1413 GTVDRITVTRE
+1413 GTVDRITVTPE
-1424 QGKGSFTVSGGGGTW
+1424 QGKGSFTVSGSGGTW
-1439 TVTADAAGRELIA
+1439 TVTADDAGRELIA
-1452 NSGRVCVVAEK
+1452 NSGRVCIVAQK
-1463 GKDKT
+1463 GNDRT

-1514 STPELKGRADAEGRF
+1514 SKPELKGTADAEGRF

-1535 PANAESETGFDSIL
+1535 PANGESETGFDSIL
-1549 ASLTAKD
+1549 ASLTARD

-1578 RPAEPET
+1578 RPVEPET

-1593 RGGGSSS
+1593 RGGGSSF

>member
-25 ALLGGSIGNL
+25 ALLGGSVGNL

-69 ATSGPHM
+69 AASGPHM

-89 TMDSIRKGVYEK
+89 TMDSIRKGVYEQPMFFFW
-101 ASFTFSGKSTWFGIN
+101 SRNYLGL
-116 KNLTI
+116 LTI
-121 RSMEVVDPEKT
+121 RSMEVVDPDEYGLTMMDNPMPK
-132 PELAAFGTAIP
+132 
-143 TENALVIRYTFDGD
+143 ENALTIKYTFEED
-157 NPKVMCFIS
+157 NPKVACFIS
-166 YYFVELAPGVAKGT
+166 YYFVELEPGVTNGIVPDMK
-180 LTDAAQTE
+180 E
-188 DGKTYALAAQAFW
+188 EVDGKTYALAAQALW
-201 CPDVMTDN
+201 YPDVAGDT
-209 FDWFVFQWNQEYH
+209 FDMFTFAWNMEYY

-228 HAAAERAAHVK
+228 HAAAGRAAHVK
-239 VSRTYES
+239 ISRDY
-246 GETTT
+246 GHT
-251 ATETDITAGMG
+251 AKETDITAGMG
-262 RVRTGASFFNGAVA
+262 QVMMGRDVSNGIM

-287 PFVLVDNENVC
+287 PFVLGGDWRVDDNG
-298 RNEAEAPAFVRY
+298 AQAPISVRY

-317 TAWGYTKKLSPD
+317 TTLAGGGWLEPEGERQK
-329 PQDGSRGS
+329 RV
-337 AFHIWGYR
+337 FHIWGYR
-345 NVYTKAEAAEQSKVN
+345 DVYTKAEVAEQGGSN
-360 FTRPDEVII
+360 LTRPDEVII
-369 PQDSDKLGIYK
+369 PQASDKLGIYK
-380 SGGSMLALPIR
+380 SGGSMLAMPITDTAR
-391 DAAWEQALKKQHG
+391 EQVLKRQHG

-440 TWNSGQHFKVRV
+440 SWNSGQHFKVRV
-452 DGNGRFTRFDTSA
+452 DGNGRFTGFDISA

-493 GEELTLHMKPEK
+493 GEELTLHINPEK

-513 IPQVSSHID
+513 IPQVSSLIE

-530 DVVLSGQMGL
+530 DVVLSGHMGL
-540 DLILNCAANE
+540 DLILNCAADQ

-566 EFQQNGILAKG
+566 EFQQNGILANGK
-577 EISSADLLGL
+577 ISSADLLGL
-587 ELGKLKAA
+587 ELGELEAA
-595 INTFDGQEQY
+595 INTFDGEEQY
-605 DFELELN
+605 DFKLELN
-612 AFDLFETE
+612 AFDLFETK

-722 PFLRTFGMHLKL
+722 PFLETFSMHLKL
-734 EGEKRGYL
+734 EGEKRSYRGKD
-742 GTTYT
+742 YT
-747 GLRAGGGMNIKLE
+747 GLRAGGGMGIKLN

-780 GGLDNY
+780 GGLDSY
-786 KNPNSAYIQLDSR
+786 KNPTSAYIQLDSR

-836 QTAIKVNPGTSFKDA
+836 QTAMTVAKGTPFKDA
-851 ATSAWK
+851 VTSAWN

-870 ILASYYRIYY
+870 FLASYYRIYY

-899 WSLEG
+899 WTLEG

-966 PGGEGGFEQ
+966 PGGEGFFEE
-975 KIDYNAASGTAAP
+975 IAYNAASGP
-988 SPESDLGL
+988 SSESDLGL
-996 MVMPKDGNDLDTL
+996 MVMPKNAGDLNTL
-1009 RKSMKLYEVSDDTSP
+1009 RTSMKLYEVADDTTPP
-1024 KRIELK
+1024 KPITLT
-1030 ETEYKEGEEAVE
+1030 ETKYEGEAVN
-1042 LGDANFTEVEDEG
+1042 LAGANFTEVEDEG
-1055 EDGTLKTG
+1055 EDGALKKG
-1063 FLIDLKHMGGTDGK
+1063 FLIDLKHQGGENGK

-1091 ASAPLTSLELSLNPI
+1091 ASAPLTSLKLNLTGYDATPI
-1106 NYEATST
+1106 
-1113 VKNRRDGKT
+1113 VKNGRADKT

-1134 GTGEHYFLGMMETA
+1134 GTGEHYFLDMVETA
-1148 PYTCEVPK
+1148 PYTYKVPSE
-1156 NGSIAPTGDY
+1156 GSIAPTGNY

-1176 VGDFNGDGE
+1176 TGDFNGDGK

-1200 SAGTVKYT
+1200 SRGTVKYT
-1208 NNSKPAAPTN
+1208 NDSKPDKPTN
-1218 VTIEATGNET
+1218 VTIAATGNET
-1228 LTAKWD
+1228 LTATWD
-1234 GVEKADGYRV
+1234 SVEKADGYRV

-1250 GGTWKQAGA
+1250 NGTWKQAGA

-1265 ADFDKGG
+1265 ADFTKGG

-1283 RMTPTVAGNSVTVIK
+1283 RMTPTVAGNNITVNK
-1298 NEAKP
+1298 NDAKP
-1303 EESETSC
+1303 EESGINL
-1310 SGGTSDEAPTNRDY
+1310 SGGTSDEAPTNVNY
-1324 KVAVEAIRYEESAI
+1324 KVTVEAIRYEESAI
-1338 SYENG
+1338 NYENG
-1343 GAETE
+1343 GAKTE

-1378 SGRQTVTLNGA
+1378 GGGQTVTLNGG

-1396 WGEIPDRTL
+1396 WSAVPERTL
-1405 FTVKSTVD
+1405 FTVKGAVD
-1413 GTVDRITVTRE
+1413 GITVTPE
-1424 QGKGSFTVSGGGGTW
+1424 QGKGSFNVSGSGGTW
-1439 TVTADAAGRELIA
+1439 TVTADDDGRELIA
-1452 NSGRVCVVAEK
+1452 NSGRVCIVAEK
-1463 GKDKT
+1463 GNDRT

-1549 ASLTAKD
+1549 ASLTARD

-1578 RPAEPET
+1578 RPVEPET
-1585 PPSGGGGR
+1585 PSGGGGGR
-1593 RGGGSSS
+1593 RGGGSSF

>member
-25 ALLGGSIGNL
+25 ALLGGSIGSL

-89 TMDSIRKGVYEK
+89 PMDSIRKGVYEK
-101 ASFTFSGKSTWFGIN
+101 ASFTFSGKSIRFGIN
-116 KNLTI
+116 KALTI

-180 LTDAAQTE
+180 LTNETQTE

-287 PFVLVDNENVC
+287 PFVLVDNENVR

-310 DAEGDVL
+310 DAEKDVL
-317 TAWGYTKKLSPD
+317 TAWGYTEKLSPS
-329 PQDGSRGS
+329 PEHSRVGG

-380 SGGSMLALPIR
+380 SGGSMLAISITDTAR
-391 DAAWEQALKKQHG
+391 EQVLKRQHG

-493 GEELTLHMKPEK
+493 GEELTLHIKPEK

-540 DLILNCAANE
+540 NLILNCAAEE

-566 EFQQNGILAKG
+566 EFQQNGIKAQG

-587 ELGKLKAA
+587 DLGELKAA

-605 DFELELN
+605 DFELKLN
-612 AFDLFETE
+612 AFELFETE

-665 FYGLADTIK
+665 FYGLADTIN
-674 GDFVGIPPIRLKLSI
+674 GDFVGIPPIQLKLSI

-706 PGILEYEGENM
+706 PGILEYKGTDM

-722 PFLRTFGMHLKL
+722 PFLEEFGMRLKL
-734 EGEKRGYL
+734 EGERRSYL
-742 GTTYT
+742 GREYT

-786 KNPNSAYIQLDSR
+786 KNPTSAYIQLDSR

-836 QTAIKVNPGTSFKDA
+836 QTAMNVAKGTPFKDA
-851 ATSAWK
+851 VTSAWN

-870 ILASYYRIYY
+870 FLASYYRIYY

-951 YAVSADSVAMMATAL
+951 YAVSADSVAMMAMAL
-966 PGGEGGFEQ
+966 PGGGGFYEV
-975 KIDYNAASGTAAP
+975 IDYNAASGP
-988 SPESDLGL
+988 SSESDLGL

-1009 RKSMKLYEVSDDTSP
+1009 RKSMKLYEVADDTTLTP
-1024 KRIELK
+1024 ITLT
-1030 ETEYKEGEEAVE
+1030 ETKYEGEAVN
-1042 LGDANFTEVEDEG
+1042 LAGANFTEVEDEG

-1063 FLIDLKHMGGTDGK
+1063 FLIDLNHKGNADGK

-1091 ASAPLTSLELSLNPI
+1091 ASAPLTTLELSLNG
-1106 NYEATST
+1106 YDATSM
-1113 VKNRRDGKT
+1113 VKNGRDGKT

-1134 GTGEHYFLGMMETA
+1134 GTGEHYFLDMMETA
-1148 PYTCEVPK
+1148 PYTYKVPE
-1156 NGSIAPTGDY
+1156 NGSIAPTGNY

-1176 VGDFNGDGE
+1176 TGDFNGDGK
-1185 TTEDEYSWVTVDTKT
+1185 TTEDEYSWVTVDTQT
-1200 SAGTVKYT
+1200 STNKVTYT
-1208 NNSKPAAPTN
+1208 NTSKPTAPTN
-1218 VTIEATGNET
+1218 VTIAATGNET

-1234 GVEKADGYRV
+1234 SVEKADGYRV

-1265 ADFDKGG
+1265 ADFTKGG
-1272 AATVS
+1272 AAAVN

-1283 RMTPTVAGNSVTVIK
+1283 RMTPTVAGNSVTVNK
-1298 NEAKP
+1298 NDAKP
-1303 EESETSC
+1303 EESGINL
-1310 SGGTSDEAPTNRDY
+1310 SGGTSDEAPTNVNY

-1343 GAETE
+1343 GAKTE

-1358 TESTVPAYL
+1358 AVSTAVNL
-1367 PEYKAPEITVT
+1367 PKYVAPEITVT
-1378 SGRQTVTLNGA
+1378 SGRQIVTLNGT

-1396 WGEIPDRTL
+1396 WGEVPWGTL
-1405 FTVKSTVD
+1405 FTVKGEVD
-1413 GTVDRITVTRE
+1413 GISVTAE
-1424 QGKGSFTVSGGGGTW
+1424 QGSGSGSFNVSGGSGTW
-1439 TVTADAAGRELIA
+1439 TVEANDAGRELIA
-1452 NSGRVCVVAEK
+1452 NSGRICIVAQK
-1463 GKDKT
+1463 GNDRT

-1535 PANAESETGFDSIL
+1535 LANAESETGFDSIL
-1549 ASLTAKD
+1549 ASLTARD

-1578 RPAEPET
+1578 RPVEPET

-1721 LRRRRIRN
+1721 LRRRRIRS

>member
-18 LLPTEAL
+18 LLPAEAL
-25 ALLGGSIGNL
+25 ALLGGSVGNL

-101 ASFTFSGKSTWFGIN
+101 ASFTFSGKSIRFGIN
-116 KNLTI
+116 KALTI

-132 PELAAFGTAIP
+132 PELTAFGTAIP

-166 YYFVELAPGVAKGT
+166 YYFVELAPGVTNGI
-180 LTDAAQTE
+180 LTDEAQTV

-251 ATETDITAGMG
+251 AKETDITAGMG

-287 PFVLVDNENVC
+287 PFVLVDNENV
-298 RNEAEAPAFVRY
+298 RGNEAEAPAFVRY

-329 PQDGSRGS
+329 PQDGFRGG

-380 SGGSMLALPIR
+380 SGGSMLAISITDTAR
-391 DAAWEQALKKQHG
+391 EQVLKRQHG

-417 RDDGGKFYEFTTGKV
+417 RDDGGEFYEFTTGKV

-440 TWNSGQHFKVRV
+440 SWNSGQHFKVRV

-540 DLILNCAANE
+540 DLILNCAADQ

-566 EFQQNGILAKG
+566 EFQQNGILANG

-587 ELGKLKAA
+587 ELGELEAA

-605 DFELELN
+605 DFKLELN
-612 AFDLFETE
+612 AFDLFETK

-665 FYGLADTIK
+665 FYGLADTIN
-674 GDFVGIPPIRLKLSI
+674 GDFVGIPPIQLKLSI

-706 PGILEYEGENM
+706 PGILEYSGTDM

-722 PFLRTFGMHLKL
+722 PFLREFGMRLKL
-734 EGEKRGYL
+734 EGEKRSYL
-742 GTTYT
+742 NKTYT

-780 GGLDNY
+780 GGLDSY
-786 KNPNSAYIQLDSR
+786 KNPTSAYIQLDSR

-836 QTAIKVNPGTSFKDA
+836 QTAMNVAKGTPFKDA
-851 ATSAWK
+851 VTSAWN

-870 ILASYYRIYY
+870 FLASYYRIYY

-888 AFHLYKNINNG
+888 GFHLWKNINAG
-899 WSLEG
+899 WSLEQ
-904 EIERNGWFPSGSR
+904 EIAKNGWYPSGSR
-917 GLQAAA
+917 SLQAAA

-951 YAVSADSVAMMATAL
+951 YAVSADSVAMMAVAL
-966 PGGEGGFEQ
+966 PGGAGFYEDIEY
-975 KIDYNAASGTAAP
+975 KVPSGIPGP
-988 SPESDLGL
+988 SSESDLGL
-996 MVMPKDGNDLDTL
+996 MVMPKDAADLETTL
-1009 RKSMKLYEVSDDTSP
+1009 RESMKLYEVAEDASLKPIALTEMKDDG
-1024 KRIELK
+1024 K
-1030 ETEYKEGEEAVE
+1030 ETINIETLTG
-1042 LGDANFTEVEDEG
+1042 NFTEVEEEG
-1055 EDGTLKTG
+1055 EDGSTKTG
-1063 FLIDLKHMGGTDGK
+1063 FLIDLKHMGNKDGK

-1091 ASAPLTSLELSLNPI
+1091 ASAPLTSLELTLNG
-1106 NYEATST
+1106 NNATST
-1113 VKNRRDGKT
+1113 VQNGRDGKT
-1122 YAVRYYLDTKAD
+1122 YAVRYYLDTKED
-1134 GTGEHYFLGMMETA
+1134 RTGEHYFLDMVEGA
-1148 PYTCEVPK
+1148 GSYTYNVPNK
-1156 NGSIAPTGDY
+1156 GSIAPTGNY
-1166 HVTAVLVEKV
+1166 YVTAVLVEKV
-1176 VGDFNGDGE
+1176 VGDFNGDGK
-1185 TTEDEYSWVTVDTKT
+1185 TTEDEYSWVTVYTKT
-1200 SAGTVKYT
+1200 SADKVTYT
-1208 NNSKPAAPTN
+1208 NTSKPNKPTN
-1218 VTIEATGNET
+1218 VTIAATGNET
-1228 LTAKWD
+1228 LTAAWN
-1234 GVEKADGYRV
+1234 GVADAGGYRV

-1265 ADFDKGG
+1265 GDFTKGG

-1283 RMTPTVAGNSVTVIK
+1283 RMTPTVAGNSVTVNK
-1298 NEAKP
+1298 NDAKP
-1303 EESETSC
+1303 EESGINL
-1310 SGGTSDEAPTNRDY
+1310 SGGTSDEAPTNVNY
-1324 KVAVEAIRYEESAI
+1324 KVAVEAICYEESAI
-1338 SYENG
+1338 NYENE
-1343 GAETE
+1343 GAKTE

-1358 TESTVPAYL
+1358 TESTKPAYL

-1378 SGRQTVTLNGA
+1378 SGGRIVTLNGA

-1396 WGEIPDRTL
+1396 WGEVPERTL
-1405 FTVKSTVD
+1405 FTVKGAVD
-1413 GTVDRITVTRE
+1413 GITVTPE
-1424 QGKGSFTVSGGGGTW
+1424 QRSGSGSFNVSGGSGTW
-1439 TVTADAAGRELIA
+1439 TVTANDAGRELIA
-1452 NSGRVCVVAEK
+1452 NSGRVCIVAQK
-1463 GKDKT
+1463 GNDRT

-1514 STPELKGRADAEGRF
+1514 SKPELKGRADAEGRF

-1549 ASLTAKD
+1549 ASLTARD

-1564 ASVVI
+1564 TSVVI

-1578 RPAEPET
+1578 RPVEPET
-1585 PPSGGGGR
+1585 PSGGGGGR
-1593 RGGGSSS
+1593 RGGGSSF

-1606 RSSADAASVT
+1606 RSSDDAASVT

>member
-8 LLLVLLMALT
+8 LLLVLLMVLT

-25 ALLGGSIGNL
+25 ALLGGSVGNL

-69 ATSGPHM
+69 ATSGPHI

-101 ASFTFSGKSTWFGIN
+101 ASFTFSGKSIRFGIN
-116 KNLTI
+116 KALTI

-180 LTDAAQTE
+180 LTNETQTE

-287 PFVLVDNENVC
+287 PFVLVDNENVH
-298 RNEAEAPAFVRY
+298 RNEAEAPVFVRY

-329 PQDGSRGS
+329 PQDGSRGG

-380 SGGSMLALPIR
+380 SGGSMLAISITDSAR
-391 DAAWEQALKKQHG
+391 EQVLKRQHG

-417 RDDGGKFYEFTTGKV
+417 RDDGGKFYEFISGKV

-522 KAQLKGSG
+522 KAQMKGSG

-540 DLILNCAANE
+540 NLILNCAANE

-558 YGPKGSNN
+558 YGPKGINN
-566 EFQQNGILAKG
+566 EFQQNGIKAQG

-587 ELGKLKAA
+587 DLGELKAA

-605 DFELELN
+605 DFELKLN
-612 AFDLFETE
+612 AFELFETE

-637 LYFRFATAGGIPIVP
+637 LYFQFATAGGIPIVP

-665 FYGLADTIK
+665 FYGLADTIN
-674 GDFVGIPPIRLKLSI
+674 GDFVGIPPIQLKLSI

-706 PGILEYEGENM
+706 PGILEYKGTDM

-722 PFLRTFGMHLKL
+722 PFLEEFGMRLKL
-734 EGEKRGYL
+734 EGEKRRYL
-742 GTTYT
+742 NKTYT

-780 GGLDNY
+780 GGLDSY
-786 KNPNSAYIQLDSR
+786 KNPTSAYIQLDSR

-811 LGKVR
+811 LGRVK

-836 QTAIKVNPGTSFKDA
+836 QTAMNVAKGTSFKDA
-851 ATSAWK
+851 VTSAWN

-870 ILASYYRIYY
+870 FLASYYRIYY

-888 AFHLYKNINNG
+888 GFHLWKNINAG
-899 WSLEG
+899 WSLEQ
-904 EIERNGWFPSGSR
+904 EIAKNGWYPSGSR

-936 ETEEQVGIAVVETSL
+936 ETEEQVGIAVLETSL
-951 YAVSADSVAMMATAL
+951 YAVSADSVAMMAVAL
-966 PGGEGGFEQ
+966 PGGEGFYEE
-975 KIDYNAASGTAAP
+975 IEYNVPSGTPGP
-988 SPESDLGL
+988 SSESDLGL

-1009 RKSMKLYEVSDDTSP
+1009 RNSMKLYEVAEDTSP
-1024 KRIELK
+1024 KRIELTEMKDDGK
-1030 ETEYKEGEEAVE
+1030 ETINIETLTG
-1042 LGDANFTEVEDEG
+1042 NFTEVEEEG

-1063 FLIDLKHMGGTDGK
+1063 FLIDLSHKGDKDGK
-1077 WKVTADCDFTCQLV
+1077 WKVTADCDFTSHLV

-1106 NYEATST
+1106 NYEATPT
-1113 VKNRRDGKT
+1113 VKNERKDKT
-1122 YAVRYYLDTKAD
+1122 YAVRYYLDTKPD
-1134 GTGEHYFLGMMETA
+1134 GTGEHYFLDMMETA
-1148 PYTCEVPK
+1148 PYTYKVPSE
-1156 NGSIAPTGDY
+1156 GSIAPTGNY

-1176 VGDFNGDGE
+1176 VGDFDGDGK

-1200 SAGTVKYT
+1200 STNKVTYT
-1208 NNSKPAAPTN
+1208 NTSKPNKPTN
-1218 VTIEATGNET
+1218 VTIAATGNET

-1234 GVEKADGYRV
+1234 SVEKADGYRV

-1250 GGTWKQAGA
+1250 NGTWKQAGA

-1265 ADFDKGG
+1265 ADFTKGG
-1272 AATVS
+1272 AATVN

-1283 RMTPTVAGNSVTVIK
+1283 RMTPTVAGKDVTVIK

-1303 EESETSC
+1303 EESGIDL
-1310 SGGTSDEAPTNRDY
+1310 SGGTSDEAPTNVNY
-1324 KVAVEAIRYEESAI
+1324 KVAVEAIRYEEK
-1338 SYENG
+1338 E
-1343 GAETE
+1343 
-1348 KANVRYFSDP
+1348 ANVRYFSDP

-1378 SGRQTVTLNGA
+1378 SGGQIVTLNGT

-1396 WGEIPDRTL
+1396 WREAPWGTL

-1413 GTVDRITVTRE
+1413 GISVTPE
-1424 QGKGSFTVSGGGGTW
+1424 QGSGSFTVSGSGGTW

-1452 NSGRVCVVAEK
+1452 NSGRVCIVAEK
-1463 GKDKT
+1463 GNDRT

-1491 ADMTTGAYTVTG
+1491 ADMETGAYTVTG

-1514 STPELKGRADAEGRF
+1514 STPALTGRADAEGRF
-1529 SLSGTL
+1529 SLSGKL
-1535 PANAESETGFDSIL
+1535 LANAEGTGFDSIL
-1549 ASLTAKD
+1549 ASLTARD

-1578 RPAEPET
+1578 RPVEPET

-1593 RGGGSSS
+1593 RGGGSSF

-1721 LRRRRIRN
+1721 LRRRRIRS

>member
-18 LLPTEAL
+18 LLPAEAL
-25 ALLGGSIGNL
+25 ALLGGSVGNL

-69 ATSGPHM
+69 ATSGPHI

-101 ASFTFSGKSTWFGIN
+101 ASFTFSGKSIRFGIN
-116 KNLTI
+116 KALTI
-121 RSMEVVDPEKT
+121 RSMEVVEPEKT

-180 LTDAAQTE
+180 LTNETQTE

-251 ATETDITAGMG
+251 AKETDITAGMG

-287 PFVLVDNENVC
+287 PFVLVDNENVH
-298 RNEAEAPAFVRY
+298 RNEAEAPVFVRY

-329 PQDGSRGS
+329 PQDGSRGG

-380 SGGSMLALPIR
+380 SGGSMLAMPITDTAR
-391 DAAWEQALKKQHG
+391 EQVLKRQHG

-452 DGNGRFTRFDTSA
+452 DGNGRFTRFDTSV

-522 KAQLKGSG
+522 KAQMKGSG

-540 DLILNCAANE
+540 DLILNCAADQ

-566 EFQQNGILAKG
+566 EFQQNGILANGK
-577 EISSADLLGL
+577 ISSADLLGL
-587 ELGKLKAA
+587 ELGELEAA

-605 DFELELN
+605 DFKLELN
-612 AFDLFETE
+612 AFDLFETK

-734 EGEKRGYL
+734 EGEKRSYL
-742 GTTYT
+742 NKTYT

-780 GGLDNY
+780 GGLDSY
-786 KNPNSAYIQLDSR
+786 KNPTSAYIQLDSR

-836 QTAIKVNPGTSFKDA
+836 QTAMNVAKGTSFKDA
-851 ATSAWK
+851 VTSAWN

-888 AFHLYKNINNG
+888 GFHLWKNINNG
-899 WSLEG
+899 WSLEQ
-904 EIERNGWFPSGSR
+904 EIARNGWFPSGSQSLR
-917 GLQAAA
+917 AAA
-923 APMTVMMAPLYDG
+923 APMTVMTAPLYDG

-951 YAVSADSVAMMATAL
+951 YAVSADSVAMMAVAL
-966 PGGEGGFEQ
+966 SGGEGGFEQ
-975 KIDYNAASGTAAP
+975 KIDYNAASGTPGP
-988 SPESDLGL
+988 SSESDLGL
-996 MVMPKDGNDLDTL
+996 MVMPKDGNDLQKL
-1009 RKSMKLYEVSDDTSP
+1009 RDSMKLYEVADDTSP
-1024 KRIELK
+1024 TRIPLK
-1030 ETEYKEGEEAVE
+1030 ETKYDDEAETIVQQE
-1042 LGDANFTEVEDEG
+1042 TDVNFTEVEDEG
-1055 EDGTLKTG
+1055 EDGTIKTG
-1063 FLIDLKHMGGTDGK
+1063 FLIDLKHDVGTSGK

-1091 ASAPLTSLELSLNPI
+1091 ASAPLTSLELNLNGY
-1106 NYEATST
+1106 NATPT
-1113 VKNRRDGKT
+1113 VKNRRTDKT
-1122 YAVRYYLDTKAD
+1122 YAVRYYLDTEQN
-1134 GTGEHYFLGMMETA
+1134 GTGEHYFLDMMETA
-1148 PYTCEVPK
+1148 PYTYKVPSE
-1156 NGSIAPTGDY
+1156 GSIAPSGEY
-1166 HVTAVLVEKV
+1166 FVTAVLVEKV
-1176 VGDFNGDGE
+1176 DFKANGKE
-1185 TTEDEYSWVTVDTKT
+1185 ESAWVTVDTKP
-1200 SAGTVKYT
+1200 SAGKVIYT
-1208 NNSKPAAPTN
+1208 NTSKPDAPKN
-1218 VTIEATGNET
+1218 VTIAATGNET
-1228 LTAKWD
+1228 LTAAWD
-1234 GVEKADGYRV
+1234 GVAGAGGYRV

-1265 ADFDKGG
+1265 ADFTKGG
-1272 AATVS
+1272 AASMS

-1303 EESETSC
+1303 EESGINL
-1310 SGGTSDEAPTNRDY
+1310 SGGTSDEAPTNVNY

-1338 SYENG
+1338 SYENE
-1343 GAETE
+1343 GAKTE

-1358 TESTVPAYL
+1358 AVSSEVNL
-1367 PEYKAPEITVT
+1367 PKYVAPEITVT
-1378 SGRQTVTLNGA
+1378 SGRQTVTLNGT

-1396 WGEIPDRTL
+1396 WGEVPESTL
-1405 FTVKSTVD
+1405 FTVKGAVD
-1413 GTVDRITVTRE
+1413 GITVEPE
-1424 QGKGSFTVSGGGGTW
+1424 QGSGSFNVSGSGGTW
-1439 TVTADAAGRELIA
+1439 TVTANDAGRELIA
-1452 NSGRVCVVAEK
+1452 NSGRVCIVAEK
-1463 GKDKT
+1463 GKDRT

-1514 STPELKGRADAEGRF
+1514 STPELKGTANAEGRF

-1549 ASLTAKD
+1549 ASLTARD

-1585 PPSGGGGR
+1585 PPSGGGR
-1593 RGGGSSS
+1593 RGGGSSF

-1721 LRRRRIRN
+1721 LRRRRIRS

>member
-25 ALLGGSIGNL
+25 ALLGGSVGNL

-132 PELAAFGTAIP
+132 PELAVFGTAIP

-239 VSRTYES
+239 ISRTYAS

-251 ATETDITAGMG
+251 AKETDITAGMG

-287 PFVLVDNENVC
+287 PFVLVDNENV
-298 RNEAEAPAFVRY
+298 RGNEAEAPAFVRY

-329 PQDGSRGS
+329 PQDGFRGS

-380 SGGSMLALPIR
+380 SGGSMLAISITDTAR
-391 DAAWEQALKKQHG
+391 EQVLKKQHG

-417 RDDGGKFYEFTTGKV
+417 RDDGGKFYEFTSGKV

-452 DGNGRFTRFDTSA
+452 DGSGRFTRFDTSA

-493 GEELTLHMKPEK
+493 GEELTLHIKPEK

-513 IPQVSSHID
+513 IPQVSSLIE

-530 DVVLSGQMGL
+530 DVVLSGHMGL
-540 DLILNCAANE
+540 NLILNCAADQ

-566 EFQQNGILAKG
+566 EFQQNGIKANGKI
-577 EISSADLLGL
+577 ETASLLGL
-587 ELGKLKAA
+587 ELGKLEAA

-612 AFDLFETE
+612 AFNLFETD

-665 FYGLADTIK
+665 FYGLADTIN
-674 GDFVGIPPIRLKLSI
+674 GDFVGIPPIQLKLSI

-706 PGILEYEGENM
+706 PGILEYSGTDM

-722 PFLRTFGMHLKL
+722 PFLREFGMRLKL

-780 GGLDNY
+780 GGLDSY
-786 KNPNSAYIQLDSR
+786 KNPTSAYIQLDSR

-836 QTAIKVNPGTSFKDA
+836 QTAMNVAKGTSFKDA
-851 ATSAWK
+851 VTSAWN

-870 ILASYYRIYY
+870 FLASYYRIYY

-888 AFHLYKNINNG
+888 GFHLWKNINAG
-899 WSLEG
+899 WSLEE
-904 EIERNGWFPSGSR
+904 EIARNGWFPSGSR

-951 YAVSADSVAMMATAL
+951 YAVSADSVALMAMAL
-966 PGGEGGFEQ
+966 PGGEGFFE
-975 KIDYNAASGTAAP
+975 KIAYNAASGP
-988 SPESDLGL
+988 SSESDLGL
-996 MVMPKDGNDLDTL
+996 MVMPKDGNDLQKL
-1009 RKSMKLYEVSDDTSP
+1009 RDSMKLYKVAEDATPTSIP
-1024 KRIELK
+1024 LT
-1030 ETEYKEGEEAVE
+1030 ETNYEGEAVN
-1042 LGDANFTEVEDEG
+1042 LAGANFTEVEDEG

-1063 FLIDLKHMGGTDGK
+1063 FLIDLNHQGNADGK
-1077 WKVTADCDFTCQLV
+1077 WKVTADCDFTSQLV
-1091 ASAPLTSLELSLNPI
+1091 ASAPLTSLELNLTGYNATPI
-1106 NYEATST
+1106 
-1113 VKNRRDGKT
+1113 VKNGRTDKT
-1122 YAVRYYLDTKAD
+1122 YAVRYYLDTEKD
-1134 GTGEHYFLGMMETA
+1134 GTGEHYFLDMMETA
-1148 PYTCEVPK
+1148 PYTYEVPDK
-1156 NGSIAPTGDY
+1156 GSIAPTREY

-1176 VGDFNGDGE
+1176 VGDFNGDGK

-1208 NNSKPAAPTN
+1208 NNSKPDAPKN
-1218 VTIEATGNET
+1218 VTIAATGNET
-1228 LTAKWD
+1228 LTAEWD
-1234 GVEKADGYRV
+1234 SVAGADGYRV

-1265 ADFDKGG
+1265 ADFTKGG
-1272 AATVS
+1272 AASMS
-1277 GGRYSL
+1277 GGKHSL
-1283 RMTPTVAGNSVTVIK
+1283 RMAPTVAGNSVTVIK

-1324 KVAVEAIRYEESAI
+1324 KVAVEAIRYE
-1338 SYENG
+1338 G
-1343 GAETE
+1343 GAKE
-1348 KANVRYFSDP
+1348 ANVRYFSDP

-1378 SGRQTVTLNGA
+1378 SGGQTVTLNGT

-1396 WGEIPDRTL
+1396 WSAIPTGTL
-1405 FTVKSTVD
+1405 FTVT
-1413 GTVDRITVTRE
+1413 GAVDRITVAAE
-1424 QGKGSFTVSGGGGTW
+1424 QGSGSFNVSGSGGTW
-1439 TVTADAAGRELIA
+1439 TVTADDAGRELIA
-1452 NSGRVCVVAEK
+1452 NSGRVCIVAEK
-1463 GKDKT
+1463 GNDRT

-1535 PANAESETGFDSIL
+1535 PANAEGTGFDSIL

-1578 RPAEPET
+1578 RPPVEPET

-1593 RGGGSSS
+1593 RGGGSSF

-1721 LRRRRIRN
+1721 LRRRRIRS

>member
-25 ALLGGSIGNL
+25 AMLGSSVGSL
-35 REVIQPVTIK
+35 RDVIQPVTIK

-57 MKMNNGKLVMFI
+57 MRMNNGKLVMSI
-69 ATSGPHM
+69 ATSGPHA
-76 GKSVTTSDRGYTA
+76 GKTVTTSDRGYTA
-89 TMDSIRKGVYEK
+89 PMDSIRKGVYEK
-101 ASFTFSGKSTWFGIN
+101 PMFFFWSSDYLGL
-116 KNLTI
+116 LTI
-121 RSMEVVDPEKT
+121 RSMEVVDPDDWGLTMIDSPMPK
-132 PELAAFGTAIP
+132 
-143 TENALVIRYTFDGD
+143 ENALTIKYTFEED
-157 NPKVMCFIS
+157 NPKVECFIS
-166 YYFVELAPGVAKGT
+166 YYFVELEPGVTNGIVPDRGA
-180 LTDAAQTE
+180 LEEA
-188 DGKTYALAAQAFW
+188 DGKTYALVAQALW
-201 CPDVMTDN
+201 YPEMTGDT
-209 FDWFVFQWNQEYH
+209 FGKFTFAWNMEYY

-228 HAAAERAAHVK
+228 HAAAGRAAHVK
-239 VSRTYES
+239 ISRDYRDYDMPTVK
-246 GETTT
+246 
-251 ATETDITAGMG
+251 ETDITAGMG
-262 RVRTGASFFNGAVA
+262 QVMMGEGVSNSIM

-287 PFVLVDNENVC
+287 PFVLGGDWRVKDSG
-298 RNEAEAPAFVRY
+298 AEAPVSVRY

-317 TAWGYTKKLSPD
+317 TTLAGGGWLEPGGEFQK
-329 PQDGSRGS
+329 R
-337 AFHIWGYR
+337 AFHIWGFR
-345 NVYTKAEAAEQSKVN
+345 DVYTKAEVAEQGGSSL
-360 FTRPDEVII
+360 TQPDEVTI

-404 APLYTLRGDFKEG
+404 APLYTLRGEFKEG
-417 RDDGGKFYEFTTGKV
+417 RDDGGKFYEFSTGRV

-440 TWNSGQHFKVRV
+440 SWNSGQHFKVRV
-452 DGNGRFTRFDTSA
+452 DGNGRFTGFDTSA

-474 KLYSPVTGM
+474 RLYSPVTGM

-540 DLILNCAANE
+540 DLILNCAADQ

-566 EFQQNGILAKG
+566 EFQQNGILANGK
-577 EISSADLLGL
+577 ISSADLLGL
-587 ELGKLKAA
+587 ELGELEAA

-605 DFELELN
+605 DFKLELN
-612 AFDLFETE
+612 AFDLFETK

-665 FYGLADTIK
+665 FYGLADTIN
-674 GDFVGIPPIRLKLSI
+674 GDFVGIPPIQLKLSI

-706 PGILEYEGENM
+706 PGILEYSGTDM

-722 PFLRTFGMHLKL
+722 PFLREFGMRLKL
-734 EGEKRGYL
+734 EGEKRHYL
-742 GTTYT
+742 GRDYT

-786 KNPNSAYIQLDSR
+786 KNPTSAYIQLDSR

-811 LGKVR
+811 LGRVR

-836 QTAIKVNPGTSFKDA
+836 QTAMTVAKGTPFKDA
-851 ATSAWK
+851 VTSAWN

-870 ILASYYRIYY
+870 FLASYYRIYY

-899 WSLEG
+899 WTLEG

-951 YAVSADSVAMMATAL
+951 YAVSADSVAMMAMAL
-966 PGGEGGFEQ
+966 PGGEGFFEE
-975 KIDYNAASGTAAP
+975 IAYNAASGP
-988 SPESDLGL
+988 SSESDLGL
-996 MVMPKDGNDLDTL
+996 MVMLENEDDLDKL
-1009 RKSMKLYEVSDDTSP
+1009 RDTMKLYKVADDTSLTP
-1024 KRIELK
+1024 IALK
-1030 ETEYKEGEEAVE
+1030 ETEYKEEEEAVE

-1055 EDGTLKTG
+1055 EDGTRKTG
-1063 FLIDLKHMGGTDGK
+1063 FLIDLNHKGNADGK

-1091 ASAPLTSLELSLNPI
+1091 ASAPLTSLELNLTGYN
-1106 NYEATST
+1106 ATPT
-1113 VKNRRDGKT
+1113 VQNGRDGKT

-1148 PYTCEVPK
+1148 PYTYEVPK
-1156 NGSIAPTGDY
+1156 NGSIAPTRDY

-1176 VGDFNGDGE
+1176 VGDFNGDGK

-1200 SAGTVKYT
+1200 SADKVIYT
-1208 NNSKPAAPTN
+1208 NTSKPNKPTN

-1234 GVEKADGYRV
+1234 SVEKADGYRV

-1265 ADFDKGG
+1265 ADFTKGG
-1272 AATVS
+1272 AASVN
-1277 GGRYSL
+1277 GRRYSL
-1283 RMTPTVAGNSVTVIK
+1283 RMAPTVAGNSVTVNK
-1298 NEAKP
+1298 NDAKP
-1303 EESETSC
+1303 EESGINL
-1310 SGGTSDEAPTNRDY
+1310 SGGTSDEAPTNVNY
-1324 KVAVEAIRYEESAI
+1324 KVAVEAIRYEENAI
-1338 SYENG
+1338 NYENE
-1343 GAETE
+1343 GAKTE

-1358 TESTVPAYL
+1358 TESTAVNL
-1367 PEYKAPEITVT
+1367 PKYVAPEITVT
-1378 SGRQTVTLNGA
+1378 SGRQIVTLNGT

-1396 WGEIPDRTL
+1396 WGEVPERTL

-1413 GTVDRITVTRE
+1413 GTVDRITVTPE

-1439 TVTADAAGRELIA
+1439 TVKADDAGRELIA
-1452 NSGRVCVVAEK
+1452 NSGRVCIVAEK

-1514 STPELKGRADAEGRF
+1514 STPELKGTADAEGRF
-1529 SLSGTL
+1529 SLSGKL
-1535 PANAESETGFDSIL
+1535 LANAEGTGFDSIL

-1593 RGGGSSS
+1593 RGGGGSF

-1721 LRRRRIRN
+1721 LRRRRIRS

>member
-25 ALLGGSIGNL
+25 AMLGSSVGSL
-35 REVIQPVTIK
+35 RDVIQPVTIK
-45 KEGVDDGSQLYS
+45 KEGVEDGSQLYS
-57 MKMNNGKLVMFI
+57 MRMNNGKLVMSI

-89 TMDSIRKGVYEK
+89 PMDSIRKGVYEQPI
-101 ASFTFSGKSTWFGIN
+101 FTLLSYNYWGF
-116 KNLTI
+116 LTI
-121 RSMEVVDPEKT
+121 RSMEVVDPDEWGLTMIDNPMPK
-132 PELAAFGTAIP
+132 
-143 TENALVIRYTFDGD
+143 ENALTIKYTFEED
-157 NPKVMCFIS
+157 NPKLACFIS
-166 YYFVELAPGVAKGT
+166 YYFVELEPGVTNGIVPDVK
-180 LTDAAQTE
+180 E
-188 DGKTYALAAQAFW
+188 EMDGKTYALVAQTLW
-201 CPDVMTDN
+201 YPDVAGDT
-209 FDWFVFQWNQEYH
+209 FGKFSLSWNMEYH

-228 HAAAERAAHVK
+228 HAAAGRAAHVK
-239 VSRTYES
+239 ISRDYRH
-246 GETTT
+246 T
-251 ATETDITAGMG
+251 AKETDITAGMG
-262 RVRTGASFFNGAVA
+262 QVMMGQDVSNGIM

-287 PFVLVDNENVC
+287 PFVLGGDWRVDDNG
-298 RNEAEAPAFVRY
+298 AQAPISVRY

-317 TAWGYTKKLSPD
+317 TTLAGWGWLEPGGELQK
-329 PQDGSRGS
+329 R
-337 AFHIWGYR
+337 AFHIWGFR
-345 NVYTKAEAAEQSKVN
+345 DVYTKAEAAEQSKVN

-380 SGGSMLALPIR
+380 SGGSMLAISITDTAR
-391 DAAWEQALKKQHG
+391 EQVLKKQHG

-417 RDDGGKFYEFTTGKV
+417 RDDGGKFYEFTSGKV

-452 DGNGRFTRFDTSA
+452 DGNGRFTGFDTSV

-474 KLYSPVTGM
+474 KLYSPVTDM

-493 GEELTLHMKPEK
+493 GEELTLHIDPKK

-513 IPQVSSHID
+513 IPQVSSLIE

-530 DVVLSGQMGL
+530 DVVLSGHMGL
-540 DLILNCAANE
+540 DLILNCAADQ

-566 EFQQNGILAKG
+566 EFQQNGILASG
-577 EISSADLLGL
+577 EINSSALLGL
-587 ELGKLKAA
+587 KLGELKAA

-605 DFELELN
+605 DFALELN
-612 AFDLFETE
+612 AFDLFETK
-620 AELQLKRLNNG
+620 AELQLKRLKNG

-637 LYFRFATAGGIPIVP
+637 LFFQLATAGGIPIVP

-665 FYGLADTIK
+665 FYGLADTIN

-706 PGILEYEGENM
+706 PGYLEYSGTDM

-722 PFLRTFGMHLKL
+722 PFLEEFGMHLKL
-734 EGEKRGYL
+734 EGERRSYL
-742 GTTYT
+742 GKEYT
-747 GLRAGGGMNIKLE
+747 GLRAGGGMNIKLN
-760 APKEPYAFFEVEGSA
+760 APKEPYAFFVVDGSA

-786 KNPNSAYIQLDSR
+786 KNPNYAYIQLDSR

-816 FRILKGKKLFNTQ
+816 FRILKGKRLLNTQ

-857 NMSVYGGVSNHGK
+857 NMSVYGGVSNQGK
-870 ILASYYRIYY
+870 IIASYYRIYY

-899 WSLEG
+899 WTLEG

-951 YAVSADSVAMMATAL
+951 YAVSADSVAMMAMAL
-966 PGGEGGFEQ
+966 PGGGGFYEV
-975 KIDYNAASGTAAP
+975 IDYKAASSTAAP

-996 MVMPKDGNDLDTL
+996 MVMLENEGDLEKL
-1009 RKSMKLYEVSDDTSP
+1009 RTSMKLYEVADDTTLTP
-1024 KRIELK
+1024 IPLT
-1030 ETEYKEGEEAVE
+1030 ETKYEGEAVN
-1042 LGDANFTEVEDEG
+1042 LAGANFTEVEDG
-1055 EDGTLKTG
+1055 EDGNSKTG
-1063 FLIDLKHMGGTDGK
+1063 FLIDLNHPGGENGK

-1091 ASAPLTSLELSLNPI
+1091 ASAPLTSLELNLTG
-1106 NYEATST
+1106 YEATPT
-1113 VKNRRDGKT
+1113 VKNERKDKT
-1122 YAVRYYLDTKAD
+1122 YAVRYYLDTKED
-1134 GTGEHYFLGMMETA
+1134 RTGEHYFLDMVEGAA
-1148 PYTCEVPK
+1148 PYTYKVPNK
-1156 NGSIAPTGDY
+1156 GSIAPTGNY

-1176 VGDFNGDGE
+1176 VGDFNGDGK

-1200 SAGTVKYT
+1200 STDKVTYT
-1208 NNSKPAAPTN
+1208 NNSKPTAPKN
-1218 VTIEATGNET
+1218 VTIAATGNET
-1228 LTAKWD
+1228 LTATWD
-1234 GVEKADGYRV
+1234 SVEKADGYRV

-1250 GGTWKQAGA
+1250 NGTWKQAGA

-1272 AATVS
+1272 AASKS
-1277 GGRYSL
+1277 GGKYSL
-1283 RMTPTVAGNSVTVIK
+1283 RMAPTVAGNSVTVIK

-1303 EESETSC
+1303 EDSGINL

-1324 KVAVEAIRYEESAI
+1324 KVAVEAIRYEEK
-1338 SYENG
+1338 E
-1343 GAETE
+1343 
-1348 KANVRYFSDP
+1348 ANVRYFSDP
-1358 TESTVPAYL
+1358 TESTIPAYL
-1367 PEYKAPEITVT
+1367 PEYVAPEITVT
-1378 SGRQTVTLNGA
+1378 SGGREIKLNGA

-1396 WGEIPDRTL
+1396 WSTIPTGTL
-1405 FTVKSTVD
+1405 FTVKGEVD
-1413 GTVDRITVTRE
+1413 GITVTPE
-1424 QGKGSFTVSGGGGTW
+1424 QRSGRFTVSGSGGTW
-1439 TVTADAAGRELIA
+1439 TVEANDDGRELIA
-1452 NSGRVCVVAEK
+1452 NSGRVCIVAAK
-1463 GKDKT
+1463 GNDRT

-1549 ASLTAKD
+1549 ASLTARD

-1721 LRRRRIRN
+1721 LRRRRIRS

>member
-8 LLLVLLMALT
+8 LLLVLLMVLT

-25 ALLGGSIGNL
+25 ALLGGSVGNL

-69 ATSGPHM
+69 ATSGPHI

-101 ASFTFSGKSTWFGIN
+101 ASFTFSGKSIRFGIN
-116 KNLTI
+116 KALTI

-132 PELAAFGTAIP
+132 PELTAFGTAIP

-180 LTDAAQTE
+180 LTNETQTE

-239 VSRTYES
+239 ISRTYVS

-287 PFVLVDNENVC
+287 PFVLVDNENVS

-310 DAEGDVL
+310 DAEKDVL
-317 TAWGYTKKLSPD
+317 TAWGYTEKLSPS
-329 PQDGSRGS
+329 PEHSRVGG

-417 RDDGGKFYEFTTGKV
+417 RDDGGKFYEFTSGKV

-440 TWNSGQHFKVRV
+440 SWNSGQHFKVRV
-452 DGNGRFTRFDTSA
+452 DGNGRFTRFDTSV

-493 GEELTLHMKPEK
+493 GEELTLHIKPEK

-513 IPQVSSHID
+513 IPQVSSLIE

-530 DVVLSGQMGL
+530 DVVLSGHMGL
-540 DLILNCAANE
+540 DLILNCAADQ

-566 EFQQNGILAKG
+566 EFQQNGIKANG
-577 EISSADLLGL
+577 EIDTASLLGL

-612 AFDLFETE
+612 AFDLFETK
-620 AELQLKRLNNG
+620 ADLQLKRLNNG

-665 FYGLADTIK
+665 FYGLADTIN
-674 GDFVGIPPIRLKLSI
+674 GDFVGIPPIQLKLSI

-722 PFLRTFGMHLKL
+722 PFLRTFGMRLKL
-734 EGEKRGYL
+734 EGEKRSYL
-742 GTTYT
+742 GKTYT

-780 GGLDNY
+780 GGLDSYKSPNY
-786 KNPNSAYIQLDSR
+786 AYIQLDSR

-811 LGKVR
+811 LGRVR

-836 QTAIKVNPGTSFKDA
+836 QTAMNVAKGTPFKDA
-851 ATSAWK
+851 VTSAWK

-966 PGGEGGFEQ
+966 PSGGGFEQ
-975 KIDYNAASGTAAP
+975 VIDYNAASSTAAP

-996 MVMPKDGNDLDTL
+996 MVMLENAGDLETL
-1009 RKSMKLYEVSDDTSP
+1009 RKTMKLYEVAEDTSLTP
-1024 KRIELK
+1024 IALK
-1030 ETEYKEGEEAVE
+1030 ETEYKEEEEAVE
-1042 LGDANFTEVEDEG
+1042 LGDANFTEVEEG
-1055 EDGTLKTG
+1055 EDGSSKKG
-1063 FLIDLKHMGGTDGK
+1063 FLIDLNHKGIADGK
-1077 WKVTADCDFTCQLV
+1077 WKVMADCDFTCQLV
-1091 ASAPLTSLELSLNPI
+1091 ASAPLTSLELNLTGYN
-1106 NYEATST
+1106 ATST
-1113 VKNRRDGKT
+1113 VQNERDGKT

-1148 PYTCEVPK
+1148 PYTYKVPSE
-1156 NGSIAPTGDY
+1156 GSIAPTGDY
-1166 HVTAVLVEKV
+1166 YVTAVLVEKV
-1176 VGDFNGDGE
+1176 TGDFNGDGK

-1200 SAGTVKYT
+1200 STDKVTYT
-1208 NNSKPAAPTN
+1208 NNSKPTAPTN
-1218 VTIEATGNET
+1218 VTIAATGNET

-1265 ADFDKGG
+1265 ADFTKGG

-1283 RMTPTVAGNSVTVIK
+1283 RMTPTVAGNSVTVSQ
-1298 NEAKP
+1298 NENDPAI
-1303 EESETSC
+1303 SF
-1310 SGGTSDEAPTNRDY
+1310 SGGTSDEAPTNVNY
-1324 KVAVEAIRYEESAI
+1324 KVAVEAIRYE
-1338 SYENG
+1338 G
-1343 GAETE
+1343 GAKE
-1348 KANVRYFSDP
+1348 ANVRYFSDP
-1358 TESTVPAYL
+1358 TESTDHAYL
-1367 PEYKAPEITVT
+1367 PKYKAPEITVT

-1396 WGEIPDRTL
+1396 WGEIPTGTL
-1405 FTVKSTVD
+1405 FTVK
-1413 GTVDRITVTRE
+1413 GEVDRITVTPE
-1424 QGKGSFTVSGGGGTW
+1424 QGSGSFNVSGGGGTW

-1452 NSGRVCVVAEK
+1452 NSGRVCIVAAK
-1463 GKDKT
+1463 GNDRT

-1514 STPELKGRADAEGRF
+1514 STPELKGTADAEGRF

-1535 PANAESETGFDSIL
+1535 PANAEGTGFDSIL

-1564 ASVVI
+1564 TSVVI

-1593 RGGGSSS
+1593 RGGGSSF

>member
-25 ALLGGSIGNL
+25 AMLGGEVENL
-35 REVIQPVTIK
+35 RDVMQAVTIK

-101 ASFTFSGKSTWFGIN
+101 ASFTFTGKNTWISG

-132 PELAAFGTAIP
+132 PELAAVGTAIP

-166 YYFVELAPGVAKGT
+166 YYFVELAPGVTNGI
-180 LTDAAQTE
+180 LTDEAQTV

-228 HAAAERAAHVK
+228 HAAAGRAAHVK
-239 VSRTYES
+239 ISRDYQD
-246 GETTT
+246 
-251 ATETDITAGMG
+251 AAKETDITAGMG
-262 RVRTGASFFNGAVA
+262 RVSTGASFFNGAVA
-276 EIYSDSYGVDN
+276 EIYSDSYGADN
-287 PFVLVDNENVC
+287 PFVLVDDARVK
-298 RNEAEAPAFVRY
+298 RNEAGAPAFVRY

-317 TAWGYTKKLSPD
+317 TAWGYTEKLSPD
-329 PQDGSRGS
+329 PQDGFRGG

-380 SGGSMLALPIR
+380 SGGSMLAISITDTAR
-391 DAAWEQALKKQHG
+391 EQVLKKQHG

-440 TWNSGQHFKVRV
+440 SWNSGQYFKVRV

-483 TEAAGLDFDG
+483 TEAAGLNFDG

-540 DLILNCAANE
+540 NLILNCAANE

-558 YGPKGSNN
+558 YGPKGINN
-566 EFQQNGILAKG
+566 EFQQNGIKAQG

-587 ELGKLKAA
+587 DLGELKAA

-605 DFELELN
+605 DFELKLN
-612 AFDLFETE
+612 AFELFETE

-637 LYFRFATAGGIPIVP
+637 LYFQFATAGGIPIVP

-665 FYGLADTIK
+665 FYGLADTIN
-674 GDFVGIPPIRLKLSI
+674 GDFVGIPPIQLKLSI

-706 PGILEYEGENM
+706 PGILEYKGTDM

-722 PFLRTFGMHLKL
+722 PFLEEFGMRLKL
-734 EGEKRGYL
+734 EGEKRRYL

-747 GLRAGGGMNIKLE
+747 GLRAGGGMGIKLN

-780 GGLDNY
+780 GGLDSY
-786 KNPNSAYIQLDSR
+786 KNPTSAYIQLDSR

-836 QTAIKVNPGTSFKDA
+836 QTAMTVAKGTPFKDA
-851 ATSAWK
+851 VTSAWN
-857 NMSVYGGVSNHGK
+857 NMSVYGGVSNQGK
-870 ILASYYRIYY
+870 FLASYYRIFY

-888 AFHLYKNINNG
+888 GFHLWKNINAG
-899 WSLEG
+899 WSLEK
-904 EIERNGWFPSGSR
+904 EIAMNGWYPSGSR

-951 YAVSADSVAMMATAL
+951 YAVSADSVAMMAVAL
-966 PGGEGGFEQ
+966 PGGAGFYEE
-975 KIDYNAASGTAAP
+975 IEYNVPSGTPGP
-988 SPESDLGL
+988 SSESDLGL
-996 MVMPKDGNDLDTL
+996 MVMPKDGKDLQKL
-1009 RKSMKLYEVSDDTSP
+1009 RDSMKLYEVADDTSLTP
-1024 KRIELK
+1024 ITLTEMKDDGKENINIETL
-1030 ETEYKEGEEAVE
+1030 TG
-1042 LGDANFTEVEDEG
+1042 NFTEVEDEG
-1055 EDGTLKTG
+1055 EDGTPKTG
-1063 FLIDLKHMGGTDGK
+1063 FLIDLSHTGGTDGK

-1091 ASAPLTSLELSLNPI
+1091 ASAPLTTLELSLN
-1106 NYEATST
+1106 NYDATSI
-1113 VKNRRDGKT
+1113 VKNGRTDKT
-1122 YAVRYYLDTKAD
+1122 YAVRYYLDTEKD
-1134 GTGEHYFLGMMETA
+1134 GTGEHYFLDMMETA
-1148 PYTCEVPK
+1148 PYAYKVPPT
-1156 NGSIAPTGDY
+1156 GSIAPTGNY
-1166 HVTAVLVEKV
+1166 HVTAVLVERVKV
-1176 VGDFNGDGE
+1176 EGVVNANGE
-1185 TTEDEYSWVTVDTKT
+1185 QEYAWVTVDTKP
-1200 SAGTVKYT
+1200 SADKVIYT
-1208 NNSKPAAPTN
+1208 NTSKPNKPTN
-1218 VTIEATGNET
+1218 VTIAATGNET
-1228 LTAKWD
+1228 LTAAWD

-1265 ADFDKGG
+1265 ADFTKGG
-1272 AATVS
+1272 AAAVN
-1277 GGRYSL
+1277 GGKYSL
-1283 RMTPTVAGNSVTVIK
+1283 RMAPTVAGNSVTVNK

-1303 EESETSC
+1303 EESGINL
-1310 SGGTSDEAPTNRDY
+1310 SGGTSDEAPTNVNY

-1338 SYENG
+1338 NYENE
-1343 GAETE
+1343 GAKTE

-1358 TESTVPAYL
+1358 AESSEVNL
-1367 PEYKAPEITVT
+1367 PKYTAPEITVT
-1378 SGRQTVTLNGA
+1378 SGGQIVTLNGT

-1396 WGEIPDRTL
+1396 WGAIPTETL
-1405 FTVKSTVD
+1405 FTVKGAVD
-1413 GTVDRITVTRE
+1413 GITVTPE
-1424 QGKGSFTVSGGGGTW
+1424 QGKGSFNVSGGSGTW
-1439 TVTADAAGRELIA
+1439 TVTANDAGRELIA
-1452 NSGRVCVVAEK
+1452 NSGRVCIVAEK
-1463 GKDKT
+1463 GKDRT

-1514 STPELKGRADAEGRF
+1514 STPELKGTADAEGRF

-1535 PANAESETGFDSIL
+1535 PANAESTGFDSIL

-1578 RPAEPET
+1578 RPVEPET

-1593 RGGGSSS
+1593 RGGGSSF